1 MKENDIILNMLANPK
16 FTLEDF
22 QAVGLNSDNTG
33 LQSEDKYLQSDKIKS
48 ISAFQDSNGQF
59 DKNKFHNFYQSAGQ
73 FYNQMS
79 NDDYE
84 KAILEQAQYS
94 KDNIWVN
101 PKKRTIDYKP
111 TLVKRA
117 NPTLVTNSLEQMGQM
132 GKRTLST
139 SEIAQTQAVVNPITG
154 EKSASP
160 NDSFFSNLF
169 NTLVLASYDNDIVDP
184 KTGEVLHKKG
194 DLKYNED
201 GLPYYETLSGRDV
214 HDKQVLNKMNT
225 LTTDGS
231 VWNKFDF
238 FDSDDLDQKGVGSS
252 LLKNAALV
260 GSMFIPYVGPVI
272 TGLSVA
278 TQTAGLLATLGKLV
292 AGNDSPT
299 LNNIQGWA
307 KSVNRQSATEYA
319 QQHTWCAENFINMIG
334 DTIGQLA
341 EQRWIFKAA
350 PVLFEG
356 KDAWKVMSKEGYD
369 ALKKSKF
376 AELQKASNLTTD
388 KLLQDAVSEK
398 NVPLLQQYM
407 TELNAINETKA
418 AKYVDDLVRKAN
430 NIGSPLSK
438 AYMTGITVQDTY
450 GDAKAA
456 GASDLEAALLT
467 LGYAGG
473 EAWILNTGLGEWIL
487 PELHIDKFKNKAIAE
502 ALVKPVK
509 DAKKVLEQTGD
520 KQGFV
525 KNLLNIGR
533 NVATNVY
540 AEKAMAKKSAEV
552 IGAHALGEAFEETS
566 EELLADAS
574 KAIFNVTRWLRG
586 KDALNFWDGDNA
598 LDRYTMSA
606 LGGLF
611 GGGLTSA
618 ATNFSQV
625 KSLAGMDN
633 SAAMQQLLYMAN
645 NNQLG
650 DFLKQVDKMTLGD
663 KNKSATKTIYDSE
676 QGVIFAEGTKDDN
689 QDLAAKQAIHNQ
701 VKFIDN
707 ILTTNGAKI
716 STDSLLSKLA
726 MEDQQDVLRNLKIG
740 NLKNTNVIGMYAQDY
755 QNLQADLITAS
766 AQLKAIDDEIGDEI
780 GDVKSAATPEQQK
793 ARTDKAAE
801 IDGIRGRLQEYL
813 NGTISPDFI
822 RDAVFEINPL
832 INDGFVITSLE
843 QYTKAKVGKLPNQL
857 SDTELTKLTKEFK
870 NYMNSDGKKY
880 THTAAAAYQN
890 MMELGSPIVQQYQEI
905 IKQANANNNSQF
917 IQDFNQFITNYLI
930 KLDSIDTTDQEA
942 YQTKAQLLNDSLAY
956 GALRQMAQPYLSE
969 DQRSRLQSIA
979 DSTETDPNIMAQLN
993 QEANNILMETIS
1005 TNIDNLVKPV
1015 LQQGFIHPEAR
1026 KALLQGLSKLKDLI
1040 VTKADKDLMEAF
1052 PITDEVRKR
1061 HKESVE
1067 KTKQIDDLQEQI
1079 EKLPTTPA
1087 LEFIDKFKIGATN
1100 SQLKFTD
1107 HWQQTMDLLDNNKDD
1122 ISEFGTDEVWEANNQ
1137 EALRLAKAFRSV
1149 LNGMKVDN
1157 ADINNPTGY
1166 SRMLN
1171 LVYQKS
1177 AQKNYVP
1184 LAEISTQE
1192 ANMMLEDVNKIIA
1205 RLEFADTLAKMNR
1218 GQKLKEQ
1225 NKVAAR
1231 KNQLL
1236 YNGTKRLID
1245 TLSDS
1250 DWKDTSIADLKNTF
1264 NNITVEVKDALEGDG
1279 VKQSKE
1285 TRAAVDKYMMQLDN
1299 AIYDFFQANKDS
1311 KGELSVEKIGKL
1323 LKKFAGN
1330 AGFFQK
1336 TNNILNESTKSL
1348 SDNSYIW
1355 YLASRAAVKASDF
1368 YGSYKK
1374 AVNDKV
1380 APIASQELA
1389 TYLGV
1394 AAIANMNTLNKFV
1407 DAYRNTVVQEFNNL
1421 SEKERTD
1428 LLNQFDNSGEAYSK
1442 DLLKYF
1448 GAHDVLP
1455 QYKNMIF
1462 IEGIAGSGKSKAVF
1476 RNVIN
1481 TINHI
1486 DPEYLKNAYYVHETS
1501 DSAQKTAEDLEL
1513 QGQTFGRVDFLK
1525 HLSSEWKDIRDNSKD
1540 RKNYLYKDSYK
1551 FDPLTG
1557 KLENTWKL
1565 NKIANAPKVI
1575 FIDEISHYNQQEVSM
1590 IEQWAKEHGTIV
1602 LTAGDFDQ
1610 DTSIAFIDDVKY
1622 KGNPVS
1628 VTLNRNNFIRSPKL
1642 GVSLRTLNKQLTNCT
1657 KMMQLAIQNLNEG
1670 KDVDLNFTYLD
1681 NDPDHLGLFGVKI
1694 AKPVN
1699 VLKGLS
1705 KEELDRVVPTID
1717 LMVSTSGDEKIGY
1730 IYHDTNTELY
1740 KLLTTK
1746 YKDKIIPYKDSDAQG
1761 LEGKYYI
1768 VENDIHS
1775 NVPDSVYL
1783 RSLYTGITRA
1793 SQGVLA
1799 ITPTTTKGIKT
1810 IGTSQDKKFQLE
1822 TIGAEAIKH
1831 ASKERLEQLEDM
1843 VDDNDA
1849 ITKLEAPTNTPTP
1862 TKPPVSGGLLPIL
1875 APASVPPASTKTSQA
1890 DANIKVEEFKKLIY
1904 NPDGTTNSIA
1914 KKLDQE
1920 FDIIGVE
1927 AKEDNGNWIPTV
1939 NLKNGDDEFSI
1950 PLVDF
1955 NKEYTLQKKD
1965 DKTTVP
1971 LYTVGQTF
1979 LLQTGPTDTQITIDE
1994 VLSGEPLTYKVHD
2007 KEGKSFEI
2015 TQESIQKLYKG
2026 EVPTEPITPE
2036 VTTITTGMEN
2046 TSEEEYESA
2055 ISQSN
2060 IEDTVE
2066 TPKSVG
2072 TLYTMNTYLPGMK
2085 NDNGKAVFDDNTPES
2100 QTRHDARID
2109 GFIGLSRI
2117 LKTDDWK
2124 QLDDYFAYC
2133 RNVLFTNESNA
2144 DIAKNLANILGLT
2157 GNVNIRYALKSS
2169 AGRINSSDPRYYRYD
2184 QGENEECSYLH
2195 SDSND
2200 ANDAMRKK
2208 VVAIIFDDSKPVLEI
2223 PVASLNSPISLIY
2236 YTDPEGNLLHPE
2248 LNKAYT
2254 EALNKYE
2261 GNKNQSDL
2269 AVQEVINQ
2277 FDKSG
2282 IDQDIVDL
2290 FKVYRFTGN
2299 GIFFFDKSFNLAK
2312 QSPTGIILTG
2322 EKGKLQQNGS
2332 YQTSNKF
2339 IDVAELDRNP
2349 QFRISRIL
2357 TSRDGLVNGTH
2368 AVNPGHSFILVG
2380 NSNEFADTTD
2390 LVNQYER
2397 QIADPNK
2404 PKKVSLYY
2412 VMPPKTTIS
2421 AWLTNQHNL
2430 YLNTLGQGK
2439 QVYNIGND
2447 FTAYRVLD
2455 CLDKQGLLD
2464 SIPSIGSTA
2473 QGYKSGQDVLDS
2485 IKTILSNVR
2494 AIESKWKGDLALD
2507 NSNQIEGR
2515 GEEEYYQM
2523 LINQGMK
2530 ESDARRVMSIK
2541 EVNQY
2546 LRQDSPLLFQEGRTN
2561 NKVLNTYLTCMVWN
2575 KTKAIGQKEVITY
2588 HPEVLDQIQQACEN
2602 AEEPLKDIF
2611 YKTQYTDKTHGS
2623 FLEIQ
2628 QRDNWQLEGING
2640 DAAFRINARI
2650 DTTNFT
2656 SDELP
2661 IARIAE
2667 EIEQKAIRT
2676 KDGREVKVWSMT
2688 PDAKQKYEAVYLDQK
2703 KLENKPDLIDEFAP
2717 YIKRI
2722 GISEKEL
2729 AGIISMDKGDK
2740 SAIQKDIVMWFNSQD
2755 THNFGFTYNGNV
2767 YLFNNSEYSLIS
2779 APTSLTTTDNLVL
2792 KGVDNNGAH
2801 DITITFNVDGN
2812 GNITSIQGNVTTFKQ
2827 VSARRQIPDY
2837 MESMEEQLKDKR
2849 SSWEIYRDDIQREDH
2864 GITYTTGISYQSTI
2878 EPSINLAVDSG
2889 ILPKKYLKYLNKD
2902 RPRSI
2907 ALEDLQEIIDIFKK
2921 KGINGPTDL
2930 LSYIKNDGITVS
2942 KEEWEEAQNGIRSH
2956 LMSNALGK
2964 NSSLLHDYSALLNA
2978 NTRQHIIN
2986 ARRTAVGYKN
2996 VAMRRNDTK
3005 LVEAWDRMIKII
3017 DSLKSENIPTI
3028 SLENGDT
3035 VTQNGK
3041 RYTIIDK
3048 ENLIGEDEVTKEQ
3061 VTLTTDNL
3069 IKEETQCIPVKFKM
3083 I

>member
-48 ISAFQDSNGQF
+48 VSAFQDSNGQF

-101 PKKRTIDYKP
+101 PKKRTVDYRP

-169 NTLVLASYDNDIVDP
+169 NTLVLASYDNDVVDP

-194 DLKYNED
+194 DLKYNDD

-238 FDSDDLDQKGVGSS
+238 FDSDDLDQKGIGSS

-334 DTIGQLA
+334 DTVGQLA

-356 KDAWKVMSKEGYD
+356 KNAWKVMSKEGYD
-369 ALKKSKF
+369 ALKKSKL
-376 AELQKASNLTTD
+376 AELQKTSNLTTD

-502 ALVKPVK
+502 ALVKPVN
-509 DAKKVLEQTGD
+509 DAKKTLEQTGD

-525 KNLLNIGR
+525 KELLKIGR

-586 KDALNFWDGDNA
+586 KDALNFWEGDNA

-611 GGGLTSA
+611 GGGITSA

-625 KSLAGMDN
+625 RSLARMDN

-689 QDLAAKQAIHNQ
+689 QDLAAKQAIRNQ

-726 MEDQQDVLRNLKIG
+726 MEDQQDVLKNLKIG
-740 NLKNTNVIGMYAQDY
+740 NLKNTNVIGTYAQDY
-755 QNLQADLITAS
+755 LNLQADLITAS
-766 AQLKAIDDEIGDEI
+766 AQLKAIDDEI

-857 SDTELTKLTKEFK
+857 SDTELAKLTEEFK
-870 NYMNSDGKKY
+870 DYMNGDGKQY

-890 MMELGSPIVQQYQEI
+890 MMELGSPIVQQYQEL
-905 IKQANANNNSQF
+905 IKQANTNNNAQF
-917 IQDFNQFITNYLI
+917 IQDFNQFVTNYLI
-930 KLDSIDTTDQEA
+930 KLDSIDTSDQEA
-942 YQTKAQLLNDSLAY
+942 YQTRAQLLNDSLAY

-969 DQRSRLQSIA
+969 DQRNRLQSIA
-979 DSTETDPNIMAQLN
+979 DSTETDPNVIAQLN

-1005 TNIDNLVKPV
+1005 TNIENLVKPV

-1026 KALLQGLSKLKDLI
+1026 KALLQGVSKLKDLI
-1040 VTKADKDLMEAF
+1040 VTKADNDFMEAS
-1052 PITDEVRKR
+1052 PGDVEARKR
-1061 HKESVE
+1061 YKESVE
-1067 KTKQIDDLQEQI
+1067 NTNQINDLQKQI

-1100 SQLKFTD
+1100 SQLKFSD

-1205 RLEFADTLAKMNR
+1205 RLEFADTLTKMNR

-1285 TRAAVDKYMMQLDN
+1285 TRAAVEKYMMQLDN

-1428 LLNQFDNSGEAYSK
+1428 LLNQFDDSGEAYSK

-1565 NKIANAPKVI
+1565 NKIADAPKVI

-1670 KDVDLNFTYLD
+1670 KDVNLNFTYLD
-1681 NDPDHLGLFGVKI
+1681 DDPEHLGLFGVKI

-1699 VLKGLS
+1699 VLKGLD
-1705 KEELDRVVPTID
+1705 KEELDRIIPTID

-1746 YKDKIIPYKDSDAQG
+1746 YKDKIIPFKDSDAQG

-1799 ITPTTTKGIKT
+1799 ITPTNTKGIRT
-1810 IGTSQDKKFQLE
+1810 IGTTKDKRFQLE

-1831 ASKERLEQLEDM
+1831 ASKERLEQLEGM
-1843 VDDNDA
+1843 VSDNDA

-1862 TKPPVSGGLLPIL
+1862 TKPPVSGGLPPIP
-1875 APASVPPASTKTSQA
+1875 APASVPPASTTTSQA
-1890 DANIKVEEFKKLIY
+1890 DANIEVEEFKKLIY

-1927 AKEDNGNWIPTV
+1927 AIEDNGNWIPTV
-1939 NLKNGDDEFSI
+1939 KLKNGDDESSVS
-1950 PLVDF
+1950 LVDF
-1955 NKEYTLQKKD
+1955 NKEYTLQTKD
-1965 DKTTVP
+1965 DKETVP
-1971 LYTVGQTF
+1971 LYKKGQTF
-1979 LLQTGPTDTQITIDE
+1979 LINDGSKDKQITIDE
-1994 VLSGEPLTYKVHD
+1994 VLSGEPLMYKIHD
-2007 KEGKSFEI
+2007 KDGNTSEV
-2015 TQESIQKLYKG
+2015 TQEYLQRQYKG
-2026 EVPTEPITPE
+2026 EIPTEPIIPE
-2036 VTTITTGMEN
+2036 TNTITTGMEN

-2085 NDNGKAVFDDNTPES
+2085 NDNGKAVFDDDTPES
-2100 QTRHDARID
+2100 QARHDARID
-2109 GFIGLSRI
+2109 GFVGLSRI

-2124 QLDDYFAYC
+2124 ELDDYFAYC
-2133 RNVLFTNESNA
+2133 RNALFTNESNA
-2144 DIAKNLANILGLT
+2144 DVVKYLANILGLT

-2184 QGENEECSYLH
+2184 QGENEKCQYLH
-2195 SDSND
+2195 SDSKD

-2208 VVAIIFDDSKPVLEI
+2208 VVAILFNDGKPVLEI

-2236 YTDPEGNLLHPE
+2236 YTDEEGNLLHPD

-2254 EALNKYE
+2254 DALIKYQ

-2299 GIFFFDKSFNLAK
+2299 GIFFFDESFNLAK

-2339 IDVAELDRNP
+2339 IDVAELAKNP
-2349 QFRISRIL
+2349 QFRVSKIL

-2368 AVNPGHSFILVG
+2368 AVNPGHSFVLVG
-2380 NSNEFADTTD
+2380 NSNEFAGTTD

-2397 QIADPNK
+2397 QIADPK
-2404 PKKVSLYY
+2404 APKKVSLYY
-2412 VMPPKTTIS
+2412 VMPPKTTVS

-2430 YLNTLGQGK
+2430 YLNTLGQNK

-2447 FTAYRVLD
+2447 FTGYRVLS
-2455 CLDKQGLLD
+2455 CLDDAGLLD
-2464 SIPSIGSTA
+2464 SIESVGSTA
-2473 QGYKSGQDVLDS
+2473 QGYKSGKDVLNS
-2485 IKTILSNVR
+2485 IKTILSNAR
-2494 AIESKWKGDLALD
+2494 KIEAKWNGNLALD
-2507 NSNQIEGR
+2507 NSNQIEGK
-2515 GEEEYYQM
+2515 GEEELYQM

-2530 ESDARRVMSIK
+2530 EPDARRVMSIK

-2546 LRQDSPLLFQEGRTN
+2546 LRQLPQLTFQGGRTN
-2561 NKVLNTYLTCMVWN
+2561 NDILNAYLTCMVWN
-2575 KTKAIGQKEVITY
+2575 RTKAIGQQEVITY
-2588 HPEVLDQIQQACEN
+2588 HPEILNQIEQAC
-2602 AEEPLKDIF
+2602 ATSLKDIF
-2611 YKTQYTDKTHGS
+2611 YKTQYTDKAHGS

-2661 IARIAE
+2661 IARITE
-2667 EIEQKAIRT
+2667 EIEQKTIRT

-2703 KLENKPDLIDEFAP
+2703 KLENKPDPIDEYAP
-2717 YIKRI
+2717 YMQKI
-2722 GISEKEL
+2722 GISEREL
-2729 AGIISMDKGDK
+2729 ANIIALNHGDK
-2740 SAIQKDIVMWFNSQD
+2740 SAIQKDIARWFNSQD
-2755 THNFGFTYNGNV
+2755 AHNFGFTYNGNI

-2779 APTSLTTTDNLVL
+2779 RPISLATTDNLVL
-2792 KGVDNNGAH
+2792 KGVDNNGEH
-2801 DITITFNVDGN
+2801 GITITFNVDGN
-2812 GNITSIQGNVTTFKQ
+2812 GNITSMQGNVTTFKQ
-2827 VSARRQIPDY
+2827 VKA
-2837 MESMEEQLKDKR
+2837 ES
-2849 SSWEIYRDDIQREDH
+2849 
-2864 GITYTTGISYQSTI
+2864 
-2878 EPSINLAVDSG
+2878 
-2889 ILPKKYLKYLNKD
+2889 NKV
-2902 RPRSI
+2902 
-2907 ALEDLQEIIDIFKK
+2907 
-2921 KGINGPTDL
+2921 
-2930 LSYIKNDGITVS
+2930 TVS
-2942 KEEWEEAQNGIRSH
+2942 KEEWEEAQNGIRDSIPP
-2956 LMSNALGK
+2956 LLAK
-2964 NSSLLHDYSALLNA
+2964 NSVFLRGYDKSISAQGKRDLKRNLG
-2978 NTRQHIIN
+2978 
-2986 ARRTAVGYKN
+2986 TAKKFLATVRKKGDKI
-2996 VAMRRNDTK
+2996 K
-3005 LVEAWDRMIKII
+3005 EEAWSKMISYIE
-3017 DSLKSENIPTI
+3017 SMSSESTPTI

-3048 ENLIGEDEVTKEQ
+3048 ENLIGEDEVTEEQ

-3069 IKEETQCIPVKFKM
+3069 IKEETQCIPVKFNM

>member
-48 ISAFQDSNGQF
+48 VSAFQDSNGQF

-169 NTLVLASYDNDIVDP
+169 NTLVLASYDNDVVDP

-238 FDSDDLDQKGVGSS
+238 FDSDDLDQKGIGSS

-369 ALKKSKF
+369 ALKKSRL
-376 AELQKASNLTTD
+376 AELQKTSNLTTD

-430 NIGSPLSK
+430 SIGSPLSK

-487 PELHIDKFKNKAIAE
+487 PELHIDKFKNKAIAK
-502 ALVKPVK
+502 ALVKPVN
-509 DAKKVLEQTGD
+509 DAKKELEQTGD

-525 KNLLNIGR
+525 KELLNIGR

-598 LDRYTMSA
+598 LDRYAMSA

-611 GGGLTSA
+611 GGGITSA

-625 KSLAGMDN
+625 RSLARMN
-633 SAAMQQLLYMAN
+633 HSAAMQQLLYMAN

-689 QDLAAKQAIHNQ
+689 QDLAAKQAIRNQ

-726 MEDQQDVLRNLKIG
+726 MEDQQDVLKNLKIG
-740 NLKNTNVIGMYAQDY
+740 NLKNTNVIGTYAQDY
-755 QNLQADLITAS
+755 LNLQADLITAS
-766 AQLKAIDDEIGDEI
+766 AQLKAIDDEI

-843 QYTKAKVGKLPNQL
+843 QYTKAKVGKLPSQL
-857 SDTELTKLTKEFK
+857 SDTELAKLTEEFK
-870 NYMNSDGKKY
+870 DYMNSDGKQY

-890 MMELGSPIVQQYQEI
+890 MMELGSPIVQQYQEL
-905 IKQANANNNSQF
+905 IKQANTNNNAQF
-917 IQDFNQFITNYLI
+917 IQDFNQFVTNYLI

-969 DQRSRLQSIA
+969 DQRNRLQSIA
-979 DSTETDPNIMAQLN
+979 DSTETDPNVIAQLN

-1005 TNIDNLVKPV
+1005 TNIENLVKPV

-1026 KALLQGLSKLKDLI
+1026 KALLQGVSKLKDLI

-1067 KTKQIDDLQEQI
+1067 KTHQIEDLQDQI

-1100 SQLKFTD
+1100 SQLKFSD
-1107 HWQQTMDLLDNNKDD
+1107 HWQQTIDLLDNNKDD
-1122 ISEFGTDEVWEANNQ
+1122 MSEFGTDEVWEANNQ

-1192 ANMMLEDVNKIIA
+1192 ANMMLEDVSKIIA
-1205 RLEFADTLAKMNR
+1205 RLEFADTLTKMNR

-1285 TRAAVDKYMMQLDN
+1285 TRAAVEKYMMQLDN

-1428 LLNQFDNSGEAYSK
+1428 LLNQFDDSGEAYSK

-1565 NKIANAPKVI
+1565 NKIADAPKVI

-1610 DTSIAFIDDVKY
+1610 DKSIAFIDDVKY

-1670 KDVDLNFTYLD
+1670 KDVNLNFTYLD
-1681 NDPDHLGLFGVKI
+1681 DDPEHLGLFGVKI
-1694 AKPVN
+1694 AQPVN
-1699 VLKGLS
+1699 VLKGLD
-1705 KEELDRVVPTID
+1705 KEELDRIIPTID
-1717 LMVSTSGDEKIGY
+1717 LMISTSGDEKIGY

-1746 YKDKIIPYKDSDAQG
+1746 YKDKIIAYKDSDAQG
-1761 LEGKYYI
+1761 KEGKYYI

-1775 NVPDSVYL
+1775 NVPDSIYL
-1783 RSLYTGITRA
+1783 SSLYTGITRA

-1799 ITPTTTKGIKT
+1799 ITPTNTKGIRT
-1810 IGTSQDKKFQLE
+1810 IGTTKDKRFQLE

-1843 VDDNDA
+1843 VSDNDA

-1862 TKPPVSGGLLPIL
+1862 TKPPVPGGLPPIP
-1875 APASVPPASTKTSQA
+1875 APTSVPPASTTTSQA
-1890 DANIKVEEFKKLIY
+1890 DANIEVEEFKKLIY

-1927 AKEDNGNWIPTV
+1927 AIEDNGNWIPTV
-1939 NLKNGDDEFSI
+1939 KLKNGDDEFSV

-1955 NKEYTLQKKD
+1955 NKEYTLQTKD
-1965 DKTTVP
+1965 DKKTVQ
-1971 LYTVGQTF
+1971 LYKEGQTF
-1979 LLQTGPTDTQITIDE
+1979 LINDGSKDKQITIDE
-1994 VLSGEPLTYKVHD
+1994 VLSGEPLMYKIHD
-2007 KEGKSFEI
+2007 KDGKSAEV
-2015 TQESIQKLYKG
+2015 TQEALQRLYKG
-2026 EVPTEPITPE
+2026 EIPTEPIIPE

-2066 TPKSVG
+2066 TPKSTG

-2085 NDNGKAVFDDNTPES
+2085 NDNGKAVFDDDSPES
-2100 QTRHDARID
+2100 QARHDARID
-2109 GFIGLSRI
+2109 GFVGLSRI
-2117 LKTDDWK
+2117 LNTDNWK
-2124 QLDDYFAYC
+2124 ELNDYFAYC
-2133 RNVLFTNESNA
+2133 RNALFTNESNA
-2144 DIAKNLANILGLT
+2144 DVVKYLANILGLT
-2157 GNVNIRYALKSS
+2157 DNVNIRYALKSS

-2184 QGENEECSYLH
+2184 QGENEKCQYLH
-2195 SDSND
+2195 SDSKD
-2200 ANDAMRKK
+2200 ANNATRKK
-2208 VVAIIFDDSKPVLEI
+2208 VVAILFNNGKPVLEI

-2236 YTDPEGNLLHPE
+2236 YTDEEGNLLHPD

-2254 EALNKYE
+2254 DALIKYE
-2261 GNKNQSDL
+2261 GNKNQNDL

-2277 FDKSG
+2277 FDKKG

-2299 GIFFFDKSFNLAK
+2299 GIFFFDESFNLAK

-2339 IDVAELDRNP
+2339 IDVSELAKNP
-2349 QFRISRIL
+2349 QFRVSKIL

-2380 NSNEFADTTD
+2380 NPKEFAGTTD

-2397 QIADPNK
+2397 QIADPK
-2404 PKKVSLYY
+2404 APKKVSLYY
-2412 VMPPKTTIS
+2412 VMPPKTTVS

-2447 FTAYRVLD
+2447 FTGYRVLD

-2464 SIPSIGSTA
+2464 SIESVGSTA
-2473 QGYKSGQDVLDS
+2473 QGYKSGKDVLDS
-2485 IKTILSNVR
+2485 VKTILANVR
-2494 AIESKWKGDLALD
+2494 AIENKWKGNLALD
-2507 NSNQIEGR
+2507 NKNQIEGS
-2515 GEEEYYQM
+2515 GEEEP
-2523 LINQGMK
+2523 
-2530 ESDARRVMSIK
+2530 DARRVMSIK

-2546 LRQDSPLLFQEGRTN
+2546 LRQPSSLLFQEGRTN
-2561 NKVLNTYLTCMVWN
+2561 KDILNAYLTCMVWN
-2575 KTKAIGQKEVITY
+2575 RTRANGQKEVITY
-2588 HPEVLDQIQQACEN
+2588 HKEVLDQIQEACEN

-2611 YKTQYTDKTHGS
+2611 YKTQYTNKAHGS

-2628 QRDNWQLEGING
+2628 QRANWQLEGING

-2661 IARIAE
+2661 IARIAG

-2703 KLENKPDLIDEFAP
+2703 KLENKPDLIDEYAP
-2717 YIKRI
+2717 YISRI

-2729 AGIISMDKGDK
+2729 ASMISIDKGDK
-2740 SAIQKDIVMWFNSQD
+2740 SAIQRDIVTWFNLKD
-2755 THNFGFTYNGNV
+2755 AHNFGFIYNGNT
-2767 YLFNNSEYSLIS
+2767 YFFTNSEYILT
-2779 APTSLTTTDNLVL
+2779 ARPTSLDTTDNLDLVGL
-2792 KGVDNNGAH
+2792 ANGTH
-2801 DITITFNVDGN
+2801 HITITFNVDGN
-2812 GNITSIQGNVTTFKQ
+2812 GNITSMQGNVTTFKQ
-2827 VSARRQIPDY
+2827 IKA
-2837 MESMEEQLKDKR
+2837 ESN
-2849 SSWEIYRDDIQREDH
+2849 
-2864 GITYTTGISYQSTI
+2864 GVTI
-2878 EPSINLAVDSG
+2878 
-2889 ILPKKYLKYLNKD
+2889 
-2902 RPRSI
+2902 
-2907 ALEDLQEIIDIFKK
+2907 
-2921 KGINGPTDL
+2921 
-2930 LSYIKNDGITVS
+2930 S
-2942 KEEWEEAQNGIRSH
+2942 KEEWEEAQNGIRDSIPP
-2956 LMSNALGK
+2956 LLAK
-2964 NSSLLHDYSALLNA
+2964 NSVFLREYDKSISAQGKRDLKRNLG
-2978 NTRQHIIN
+2978 
-2986 ARRTAVGYKN
+2986 TAKKFLATVRKKGDKI
-2996 VAMRRNDTK
+2996 K
-3005 LVEAWDRMIKII
+3005 EEAWSKMISYIE
-3017 DSLKSENIPTI
+3017 SMSSESTPTI

-3048 ENLIGEDEVTKEQ
+3048 ENLIGEDEVTEEQ

-3069 IKEETQCIPVKFKM
+3069 IKEETQCIPVKFNM

>member
-48 ISAFQDSNGQF
+48 VSAFQDSNGQF

-94 KDNIWVN
+94 KNNIWVN
-101 PKKRTIDYKP
+101 PKKRTVDYKP

-169 NTLVLASYDNDIVDP
+169 NTLVLASYDNDVVDP

-194 DLKYNED
+194 DLKYNDD

-238 FDSDDLDQKGVGSS
+238 FDSDDLDQKGIGSS

-334 DTIGQLA
+334 DTVGQLA

-369 ALKKSKF
+369 ALKKSKL

-388 KLLQDAVSEK
+388 KLLQDAVSER

-509 DAKKVLEQTGD
+509 DAKKALEQTGD

-525 KNLLNIGR
+525 KKLLNIGR

-606 LGGLF
+606 LGGLL
-611 GGGLTSA
+611 GGGITSA

-625 KSLAGMDN
+625 RSLAGMDN

-689 QDLAAKQAIHNQ
+689 QDLAAKQAIRNQ

-740 NLKNTNVIGMYAQDY
+740 NLKNTNVIGTYAQDY
-755 QNLQADLITAS
+755 LNLQADLITAS
-766 AQLKAIDDEIGDEI
+766 AQLKAIDDEI

-857 SDTELTKLTKEFK
+857 SDTELAKLTEEFK
-870 NYMNSDGKKY
+870 NYMNGDGKQY

-890 MMELGSPIVQQYQEI
+890 MMELGSPIVQQYQEL
-905 IKQANANNNSQF
+905 IKQANTNNNAQF
-917 IQDFNQFITNYLI
+917 IQDFNQFMTNYLI
-930 KLDSIDTTDQEA
+930 KLDSIDTSDQEA

-969 DQRSRLQSIA
+969 DQRNRLQSIA
-979 DSTETDPNIMAQLN
+979 DSTETDPNIIAQLN

-1005 TNIDNLVKPV
+1005 TNVDNLVKPV

-1026 KALLQGLSKLKDLI
+1026 KALLQGVSKLKDLI
-1040 VTKADKDLMEAF
+1040 VTKADKDFMEAF
-1052 PITDEVRKR
+1052 PITDEVKKR
-1061 HKESVE
+1061 HNESVE
-1067 KTKQIDDLQEQI
+1067 KIRQIEDLQDQI
-1079 EKLPTTPA
+1079 EELPTTPA

-1100 SQLKFTD
+1100 SQLKFSD
-1107 HWQQTMDLLDNNKDD
+1107 HWQQTMDLLDNNKND

-1192 ANMMLEDVNKIIA
+1192 ANMMLEDVSKIIA
-1205 RLEFADTLAKMNR
+1205 RLEFADTLTKMNK

-1236 YNGTKRLID
+1236 YSGTKRLID

-1285 TRAAVDKYMMQLDN
+1285 TRAAVEKYMMQLDN
-1299 AIYDFFQANKDS
+1299 AIYDFFQANKDA

-1462 IEGIAGSGKSKAVF
+1462 IEGISGSGKSKAVF
-1476 RNVIN
+1476 RNIIN

-1501 DSAQKTAEDLEL
+1501 DSAQKAAKDLEL

-1565 NKIANAPKVI
+1565 NKIADAPKVI

-1681 NDPDHLGLFGVKI
+1681 NDPEHLGLFGVKI
-1694 AKPVN
+1694 AQPVN

-1810 IGTSQDKKFQLE
+1810 IGTSQDKRFQLE

-1843 VDDNDA
+1843 VDDNNA

-1862 TKPPVSGGLLPIL
+1862 TKPPVPGGLPPIP
-1875 APASVPPASTKTSQA
+1875 APASVPPASTTTSQA
-1890 DANIKVEEFKKLIY
+1890 DANIEVEEFKKLIY

-1920 FDIIGVE
+1920 FDIMSVE
-1927 AKEDNGNWIPTV
+1927 AVEDNGNWVPTIK
-1939 NLKNGDDEFSI
+1939 LKNGDDEYSV

-1955 NKEYTLQKKD
+1955 NKEYTLQTKD
-1965 DKTTVP
+1965 DKKTVP
-1971 LYTVGQTF
+1971 LYKEGQTF

-2066 TPKSVG
+2066 TPKSTG

-2085 NDNGKAVFDDNTPES
+2085 NDNGKAVFDDDSPES
-2100 QTRHDARID
+2100 QARHDARID
-2109 GFIGLSRI
+2109 GFVGLSRI
-2117 LKTDDWK
+2117 LNTDDWK
-2124 QLDDYFAYC
+2124 ELDDYFAYC
-2133 RNVLFTNESNA
+2133 RNALFTNESNA
-2144 DIAKNLANILGLT
+2144 DVVKYLANILGLT
-2157 GNVNIRYALKSS
+2157 DNVNIRYALKSS

-2184 QGENEECSYLH
+2184 QGDTEKCEYLH
-2195 SDSND
+2195 SDSKD
-2200 ANDAMRKK
+2200 ADNATRKK
-2208 VVAIIFDDSKPVLEI
+2208 VVAILFNDGKPVLEI

-2236 YTDPEGNLLHPE
+2236 YTDEEGNLLHPD

-2254 EALNKYE
+2254 DALIKYE

-2299 GIFFFDKSFNLAK
+2299 GIFFFDEKFNLAK

-2339 IDVAELDRNP
+2339 IDVSELAKNP
-2349 QFRISRIL
+2349 QFRVSKIL

-2380 NSNEFADTTD
+2380 NPKEFAGTTD

-2397 QIADPNK
+2397 QIADPK
-2404 PKKVSLYY
+2404 APKKVSLYY
-2412 VMPPKTTIS
+2412 VMPPKTTVS

-2430 YLNTLGQGK
+2430 YLNTLGQNK

-2447 FTAYRVLD
+2447 FTGYRVLD

-2464 SIPSIGSTA
+2464 SIESVGSTA
-2473 QGYKSGQDVLDS
+2473 QGYKSGKDVLDS
-2485 IKTILSNVR
+2485 VKTILANVR
-2494 AIESKWKGDLALD
+2494 AIESKWRSDLALD

-2530 ESDARRVMSIK
+2530 EPDARRVMSIK

-2546 LRQDSPLLFQEGRTN
+2546 LRQLPRLTFQEGRTN
-2561 NKVLNTYLTCMVWN
+2561 KDILNAYLTCMVWN
-2575 KTKAIGQKEVITY
+2575 RTKANGQKENITY
-2588 HPEVLDQIQQACEN
+2588 HKEVLDQIQQACEN
-2602 AEEPLKDIF
+2602 AEEPLKDVF
-2611 YKTQYTDKTHGS
+2611 YKTQYTDKAHGS

-2628 QRDNWQLEGING
+2628 QRANWQLEGVNG

-2661 IARIAE
+2661 IARIAG

-2703 KLENKPDLIDEFAP
+2703 KLENKPDPIDEYAP

-2729 AGIISMDKGDK
+2729 ASMISIDKGDK
-2740 SAIQKDIVMWFNSQD
+2740 SAIQRDIVTWFNLKD
-2755 THNFGFTYNGNV
+2755 DHNFGFIYNGNT
-2767 YLFNNSEYSLIS
+2767 YFFTNSEYRL
-2779 APTSLTTTDNLVL
+2779 AARPTSLDTTDNLDLVGL
-2792 KGVDNNGAH
+2792 ANGTH
-2801 DITITFNVDGN
+2801 HITITFNVDGN
-2812 GNITSIQGNVTTFKQ
+2812 GNITSMQGNVTTFKQ
-2827 VSARRQIPDY
+2827 IKA
-2837 MESMEEQLKDKR
+2837 ESN
-2849 SSWEIYRDDIQREDH
+2849 
-2864 GITYTTGISYQSTI
+2864 GVTIS
-2878 EPSINLAVDSG
+2878 
-2889 ILPKKYLKYLNKD
+2889 
-2902 RPRSI
+2902 R
-2907 ALEDLQEIIDIFKK
+2907 
-2921 KGINGPTDL
+2921 
-2930 LSYIKNDGITVS
+2930 
-2942 KEEWEEAQNGIRSH
+2942 EEWEEAQNGIRDSIPP
-2956 LMSNALGK
+2956 LLAK
-2964 NSSLLHDYSALLNA
+2964 NSVFLREYDKS
-2978 NTRQHIIN
+2978 I
-2986 ARRTAVGYKN
+2986 TAQGK
-2996 VAMRRNDTK
+2996 RDLKRNLGTAKKFLATVRKKGDK
-3005 LVEAWDRMIKII
+3005 IKEEAWSKMISYIE
-3017 DSLKSENIPTI
+3017 SMSSESTPTI

-3048 ENLIGEDEVTKEQ
+3048 ENLIGEDEVTEEQ

>member
-48 ISAFQDSNGQF
+48 VSAFQDSNGQF

-101 PKKRTIDYKP
+101 PKKRTVDYKP
-111 TLVKRA
+111 TLVKKA

-169 NTLVLASYDNDIVDP
+169 NTLVLASYDNDVVDP

-238 FDSDDLDQKGVGSS
+238 FDSDDLDQKGIGSS

-356 KDAWKVMSKEGYD
+356 KNAWKVMSKEGYD
-369 ALKKSKF
+369 ALKKSKL
-376 AELQKASNLTTD
+376 AELQKTSNLTTD

-418 AKYVDDLVRKAN
+418 AKYVDDLVKKAN
-430 NIGSPLSK
+430 SIGSPLSK

-525 KNLLNIGR
+525 KKLLNIGR

-540 AEKAMAKKSAEV
+540 AEKALAKKSAEV

-611 GGGLTSA
+611 GGGITSA

-689 QDLAAKQAIHNQ
+689 QDLAAKQAIRNQ

-755 QNLQADLITAS
+755 QKLQAKLIKAS
-766 AQLKAIDDEIGDEI
+766 AELKAIDDEI

-857 SDTELTKLTKEFK
+857 SDTELTKLTEEFK
-870 NYMNSDGKKY
+870 NYMNSDGKQY

-905 IKQANANNNSQF
+905 IKQANVNNNSQF

-969 DQRSRLQSIA
+969 DQRNRLQSIA
-979 DSTETDPNIMAQLN
+979 DNTETDPNIIAQLN

-1005 TNIDNLVKPV
+1005 TNVDNLVKPV
-1015 LQQGFIHPEAR
+1015 LQQGFVHPEAR

-1040 VTKADKDLMEAF
+1040 VTKADNDFMEVYPGHPDYEEAK
-1052 PITDEVRKR
+1052 KR
-1061 HKESVE
+1061 RKESVE
-1067 KTKQIDDLQEQI
+1067 NIHQIDDLQKQI

-1107 HWQQTMDLLDNNKDD
+1107 HWQQTIDLLDNNKDD
-1122 ISEFGTDEVWEANNQ
+1122 MSEFGTDEVWEANNQ

-1250 DWKDTSIADLKNTF
+1250 DWKDTSIADLKNSF

-1285 TRAAVDKYMMQLDN
+1285 TRAAVEKYMMQLDN

-1501 DSAQKTAEDLEL
+1501 DSAQKAAEDLEL

-1565 NKIANAPKVI
+1565 NKIADAPKVI

-1681 NDPDHLGLFGVKI
+1681 NDPDHVGLFGVKI
-1694 AKPVN
+1694 AQPVN

-1705 KEELDRVVPTID
+1705 KEELDRIVPTID

-1746 YKDKIIPYKDSDAQG
+1746 YKDKVIPYKDSDAQG

-1843 VDDNDA
+1843 VNDNDA

-1862 TKPPVSGGLLPIL
+1862 TKPPVTGGLLPIL
-1875 APASVPPASTKTSQA
+1875 APASVPPASTITSQT

-1939 NLKNGDDEFSI
+1939 NLKNGDDEFSVS
-1950 PLVDF
+1950 LVDF

-1979 LLQTGPTDTQITIDE
+1979 LINDGSKDIKVTIDE
-1994 VLSGEPLTYKVHD
+1994 VLLGEPLTYKIHD
-2007 KEGKSFEI
+2007 EDGKASEV
-2015 TQESIQKLYKG
+2015 TQEYLQRQYKG
-2026 EVPTEPITPE
+2026 EIPIEPITPE
-2036 VTTITTGMEN
+2036 VNTITTGMEN

-2060 IEDTVE
+2060 IEGTVE

-2085 NDNGKAVFDDNTPES
+2085 NDNGKAIFDDNTPES
-2100 QTRHDARID
+2100 QARYNARID

-2124 QLDDYFAYC
+2124 ELDDYFAYC
-2133 RNVLFTNESNA
+2133 RNILFTNESNA
-2144 DIAKNLANILGLT
+2144 DVAKNLADILELT

-2195 SDSND
+2195 SDSKD

-2208 VVAIIFDDSKPVLEI
+2208 VVAIIFNDGKPVLEI

-2236 YTDPEGNLLHPE
+2236 YTDSEGNLLHPE

-2339 IDVAELDRNP
+2339 IDVSELAKNP
-2349 QFRISRIL
+2349 QFRVSKIL

-2380 NSNEFADTTD
+2380 NSSEFADTTD

-2397 QIADPNK
+2397 QIADPNE

-2412 VMPPKTTIS
+2412 VMPPKTTVS
-2421 AWLTNQHNL
+2421 TWLTNQHNL
-2430 YLNTLGQGK
+2430 YLNTLGQNK

-2447 FTAYRVLD
+2447 FTGYRVLD
-2455 CLDKQGLLD
+2455 CLEKQGLLD

-2473 QGYKSGQDVLDS
+2473 QGYKSGKDVLDS
-2485 IKTILSNVR
+2485 VKTILSNVR

-2507 NSNQIEGR
+2507 NSNQIEGK

-2523 LINQGMK
+2523 LISQGMK
-2530 ESDARRVMSIK
+2530 EPDARRVMSIK

-2561 NKVLNTYLTCMVWN
+2561 NKILNTYLTCMVWN

-2661 IARIAE
+2661 IARITG

-2703 KLENKPDLIDEFAP
+2703 KLENKPDPIDEYAP
-2717 YIKRI
+2717 YISRI

-2729 AGIISMDKGDK
+2729 ANIIALNHGDK
-2740 SAIQKDIVMWFNSQD
+2740 SAIQKDIVTWFNLKD
-2755 THNFGFTYNGNV
+2755 AHNFGFIYNGNT
-2767 YLFNNSEYSLIS
+2767 YFFTNSEYKLTTR
-2779 APTSLTTTDNLVL
+2779 PTSLDTTDNLVL
-2792 KGVDNNGAH
+2792 VGLANNGTH
-2801 DITITFNVDGN
+2801 HITITFNVDGN
-2812 GNITSIQGNVTTFKQ
+2812 GNIISMQGNVTTFKQ
-2827 VSARRQIPDY
+2827 VKA
-2837 MESMEEQLKDKR
+2837 ES
-2849 SSWEIYRDDIQREDH
+2849 
-2864 GITYTTGISYQSTI
+2864 
-2878 EPSINLAVDSG
+2878 
-2889 ILPKKYLKYLNKD
+2889 NK
-2902 RPRSI
+2902 
-2907 ALEDLQEIIDIFKK
+2907 
-2921 KGINGPTDL
+2921 
-2930 LSYIKNDGITVS
+2930 ITVS
-2942 KEEWEEAQNGIRSH
+2942 KEEWEEAQNGIRDSIPP
-2956 LMSNALGK
+2956 LLAK
-2964 NSSLLHDYSALLNA
+2964 NSVFLRDYDKSISAQGKKDLKRNLETAKKLLATVKKKGDK
-2978 NTRQHIIN
+2978 
-2986 ARRTAVGYKN
+2986 VKE
-2996 VAMRRNDTK
+2996 
-3005 LVEAWDRMIKII
+3005 EAWSKMISYIESI
-3017 DSLKSENIPTI
+3017 SSESTPTI

>member
-22 QAVGLNSDNTG
+22 QAVGLNSNNTG

-48 ISAFQDSNGQF
+48 VSAFQDSNGQF
-59 DKNKFHNFYQSAGQ
+59 DKNKFHNFYQNAGQ

-101 PKKRTIDYKP
+101 PKKRTVDYKP
-111 TLVKRA
+111 TLVKKA

-169 NTLVLASYDNDIVDP
+169 NTLVLASYDNDVVDP

-238 FDSDDLDQKGVGSS
+238 FDSDDLDQKGIGSS

-356 KDAWKVMSKEGYD
+356 KNAWKVMSKEGYD
-369 ALKKSKF
+369 ALKKSKL
-376 AELQKASNLTTD
+376 AELQKTSNLTTD

-418 AKYVDDLVRKAN
+418 AKYVDDLVKKAN

-487 PELHIDKFKNKAIAE
+487 PELHIDKFRNKAIAE

-509 DAKKVLEQTGD
+509 DAKKALEQTGD

-525 KNLLNIGR
+525 KKLLNIGK
-533 NVATNVY
+533 NIATNVY
-540 AEKAMAKKSAEV
+540 AEKALAKKSAEV

-611 GGGLTSA
+611 GGGITSA

-689 QDLAAKQAIHNQ
+689 QDLAAKQAIRNQ

-755 QNLQADLITAS
+755 QKLQADLITAS
-766 AQLKAIDDEIGDEI
+766 AQLKAIDDEI

-843 QYTKAKVGKLPNQL
+843 QYTKAKVGKLPSQL
-857 SDTELTKLTKEFK
+857 SDTELTKLTEEFK
-870 NYMNSDGKKY
+870 NYMNSDGKQY

-905 IKQANANNNSQF
+905 IKQANVNNNSQF

-969 DQRSRLQSIA
+969 DQRNRLQSIA
-979 DSTETDPNIMAQLN
+979 DSTETDPNIIAQLN

-1005 TNIDNLVKPV
+1005 TNVNNLVKPV

-1040 VTKADKDLMEAF
+1040 VTKADNDFMEVYPGHPDYEEAK
-1052 PITDEVRKR
+1052 KR
-1061 HKESVE
+1061 RKESVE
-1067 KTKQIDDLQEQI
+1067 NIHQIDDLQEQI

-1107 HWQQTMDLLDNNKDD
+1107 HWQQTIDLLDNNKDD
-1122 ISEFGTDEVWEANNQ
+1122 MSEFGTDEVWEANNQ

-1250 DWKDTSIADLKNTF
+1250 DWKDTSIADLKNAF

-1285 TRAAVDKYMMQLDN
+1285 TRAAVEKYMMQLDN

-1355 YLASRAAVKASDF
+1355 YLASRASVRASDF

-1501 DSAQKTAEDLEL
+1501 DSAQKAAKDLEL

-1565 NKIANAPKVI
+1565 NKIADAPKVI

-1657 KMMQLAIQNLNEG
+1657 KMMQLAIQNLNDG

-1681 NDPDHLGLFGVKI
+1681 NDPDHVGLFGVKI

-1705 KEELDRVVPTID
+1705 KEELDRIVPTID

-1799 ITPTTTKGIKT
+1799 ITPTTTKSIKT

-1843 VDDNDA
+1843 VNDNDA

-1862 TKPPVSGGLLPIL
+1862 TKSPVTGGLLPIL

-1920 FDIIGVE
+1920 FDIMGVE

-1939 NLKNGDDEFSI
+1939 KLKNGDDEFSVS
-1950 PLVDF
+1950 LVDF

-2036 VTTITTGMEN
+2036 VNTITTGMEN

-2060 IEDTVE
+2060 IEGTVE

-2100 QTRHDARID
+2100 QARHDARID

-2144 DIAKNLANILGLT
+2144 DIAKDLANVLGLT

-2184 QGENEECSYLH
+2184 QGENEKCEYLH

-2208 VVAIIFDDSKPVLEI
+2208 VVAIIFNDGKPVLEI

-2236 YTDPEGNLLHPE
+2236 YTDSEGNLLHYDMY
-2248 LNKAYT
+2248 KIYT
-2254 EALNKYE
+2254 NALIKYA
-2261 GNKNQSDL
+2261 NDKNQSDL

-2299 GIFFFDKSFNLAK
+2299 GIFFFDESFNLAK

-2339 IDVAELDRNP
+2339 IDVAELAKNP
-2349 QFRISRIL
+2349 QFRVSKIL

-2380 NSNEFADTTD
+2380 NSNEFAGTTD

-2397 QIADPNK
+2397 QIADPNE

-2412 VMPPKTTIS
+2412 VMPPKTTVS

-2430 YLNTLGQGK
+2430 YLNTLGQNK

-2447 FTAYRVLD
+2447 FTGYRVLD
-2455 CLDKQGLLD
+2455 CLEKQGLLD

-2473 QGYKSGQDVLDS
+2473 QGYKSGKDVLDS

-2494 AIESKWKGDLALD
+2494 AIESKWKGNLALD
-2507 NSNQIEGR
+2507 NSNQIEGK

-2530 ESDARRVMSIK
+2530 EPDARRVMSIK

-2546 LRQDSPLLFQEGRTN
+2546 LRQPSSLLFQEGRTN
-2561 NKVLNTYLTCMVWN
+2561 NQVLNAYLTCMVWN
-2575 KTKAIGQKEVITY
+2575 RLRDLNQKEVIVY
-2588 HPEVLDQIQQACEN
+2588 LDIALDQIQQACEN

-2661 IARIAE
+2661 IARIAG

-2703 KLENKPDLIDEFAP
+2703 KLENKPDPIDEFAP

-2729 AGIISMDKGDK
+2729 AGIISINKGDK
-2740 SAIQKDIVMWFNSQD
+2740 SAIQRDIVTWFNLKD
-2755 THNFGFTYNGNV
+2755 AHNFGFIYNGNT
-2767 YLFNNSEYSLIS
+2767 YFFTNSEYRL
-2779 APTSLTTTDNLVL
+2779 AARPTSLDTTDNLDLV
-2792 KGVDNNGAH
+2792 GVANNGTH
-2801 DITITFNVDGN
+2801 NITITFNVDGN
-2812 GNITSIQGNVTTFKQ
+2812 GNITSMQGNVTTFKQ
-2827 VSARRQIPDY
+2827 VKA
-2837 MESMEEQLKDKR
+2837 ES
-2849 SSWEIYRDDIQREDH
+2849 
-2864 GITYTTGISYQSTI
+2864 
-2878 EPSINLAVDSG
+2878 
-2889 ILPKKYLKYLNKD
+2889 NK
-2902 RPRSI
+2902 
-2907 ALEDLQEIIDIFKK
+2907 
-2921 KGINGPTDL
+2921 
-2930 LSYIKNDGITVS
+2930 ITVS
-2942 KEEWEEAQNGIRSH
+2942 EKEWKEAQDGIRSH

-2986 ARRTAVGYKN
+2986 ARRTAKNYKS
-2996 VAMRRNDTK
+2996 VAMRNKDTK
-3005 LVEAWDRMIKII
+3005 LVEAWDKMIKII

-3069 IKEETQCIPVKFKM
+3069 IKEETQCIPVKFTLK
-3083 I
+3083 

>member
-48 ISAFQDSNGQF
+48 VSAFQDSNGQF

-94 KDNIWVN
+94 KNNIWVN
-101 PKKRTIDYKP
+101 PRKRTVDYKP

-169 NTLVLASYDNDIVDP
+169 NTLVLASYDNDVVDP

-238 FDSDDLDQKGVGSS
+238 FDSDDLDQKGIGSS

-334 DTIGQLA
+334 DTVGQLA

-376 AELQKASNLTTD
+376 AELQKTSNLTTD

-509 DAKKVLEQTGD
+509 DAKKALEQTGD

-525 KNLLNIGR
+525 KKLLNIGR

-598 LDRYTMSA
+598 LDRYAMSA

-625 KSLAGMDN
+625 RSLAGMDN

-689 QDLAAKQAIHNQ
+689 QDLAAKQAIRNQ

-740 NLKNTNVIGMYAQDY
+740 NLKNTNVIGTYAQDY

-766 AQLKAIDDEIGDEI
+766 AQLKAIDDEI

-857 SDTELTKLTKEFK
+857 SDTELAKLTEKFK
-870 NYMNSDGKKY
+870 DYMNGDGKQY

-890 MMELGSPIVQQYQEI
+890 MMELGSPIVQQYQEL
-905 IKQANANNNSQF
+905 IKQANTNNNAQF
-917 IQDFNQFITNYLI
+917 IQDFNQFVTNYLI

-942 YQTKAQLLNDSLAY
+942 YQTRAQLLNDSLAY

-969 DQRSRLQSIA
+969 DQRNRLQSIA
-979 DSTETDPNIMAQLN
+979 DSTETDPNVIAQLN
-993 QEANNILMETIS
+993 QEANNILMETIQ
-1005 TNIDNLVKPV
+1005 TNIENLVKPV

-1026 KALLQGLSKLKDLI
+1026 KALSQGLSKLKDLI
-1040 VTKADKDLMEAF
+1040 VTKDDNDFIGVYPGHPDYEEAKKRR
-1052 PITDEVRKR
+1052 DETVKNI
-1061 HKESVE
+1061 H
-1067 KTKQIDDLQEQI
+1067 QIGDLQQQI
-1079 EKLPTTPA
+1079 EELPTTPA

-1100 SQLKFTD
+1100 SQLKFSD

-1192 ANMMLEDVNKIIA
+1192 ANMMLEDVSKIIA
-1205 RLEFADTLAKMNR
+1205 RLEFADTLTKMNR

-1250 DWKDTSIADLKNTF
+1250 DWKDTSIADLKNIF

-1285 TRAAVDKYMMQLDN
+1285 TRAAVEKYMMQLDN

-1565 NKIANAPKVI
+1565 NKIADAPKVI

-1590 IEQWAKEHGTIV
+1590 IEQWAKEHGTVV

-1622 KGNPVS
+1622 KGNHIS

-1681 NDPDHLGLFGVKI
+1681 DDPEHLGLFGVKI

-1699 VLKGLS
+1699 VLKGLD
-1705 KEELDRVVPTID
+1705 KEELNRIIPTID

-1746 YKDKIIPYKDSDAQG
+1746 YKDKIIPFKDSDAQG

-1799 ITPTTTKGIKT
+1799 ITPTTTKGIRT
-1810 IGTSQDKKFQLE
+1810 IGTTKDKRFQLE

-1831 ASKERLEQLEDM
+1831 ASKERLEQLEGM

-1849 ITKLEAPTNTPTP
+1849 ITKLEKPTNTPTP
-1862 TKPPVSGGLLPIL
+1862 VKPPVPGGLPPIP
-1875 APASVPPASTKTSQA
+1875 APASVPPASTTTSQA
-1890 DANIKVEEFKKLIY
+1890 DANIEVEEFKKLIY

-1920 FDIIGVE
+1920 FDIMGVE
-1927 AKEDNGNWIPTV
+1927 AVEDNGNWIPTIK
-1939 NLKNGDDEFSI
+1939 LKNGDDEYSV

-1955 NKEYTLQKKD
+1955 NKEYTLQTKD
-1965 DKTTVP
+1965 DKKTVP

-2046 TSEEEYESA
+2046 SSEKEYESA
-2055 ISQSN
+2055 VSQSN

-2085 NDNGKAVFDDNTPES
+2085 NDNGKAVFDDDSPES
-2100 QTRHDARID
+2100 QARHDARID
-2109 GFIGLSRI
+2109 GFVGLSRI
-2117 LKTDDWK
+2117 LNTDDWK
-2124 QLDDYFAYC
+2124 ELNDYFAYC
-2133 RNVLFTNESNA
+2133 RNALFTNESNA
-2144 DIAKNLANILGLT
+2144 DVVKYLANILGLT
-2157 GNVNIRYALKSS
+2157 DNVNIRYALKSS
-2169 AGRINSSDPRYYRYD
+2169 AGRINSPDPRYYRYD
-2184 QGENEECSYLH
+2184 QGENEKCYYLH
-2195 SDSND
+2195 SDSKD

-2208 VVAIIFDDSKPVLEI
+2208 IVAIVFNGGKPVLEI
-2223 PVASLNSPISLIY
+2223 PVASLNSPKTILQ
-2236 YTDPEGNLLHPE
+2236 YTDLEGNLLHPE
-2248 LNKAYT
+2248 LHDAYEKAYKSYKG
-2254 EALNKYE
+2254 L
-2261 GNKNQSDL
+2261 KNQEYL
-2269 AVQEVINQ
+2269 AREEVIKI
-2277 FDKSG
+2277 FDGKG
-2282 IDQDIVDL
+2282 IDQDVVDL

-2299 GIFFFDKSFNLAK
+2299 GIFFFDKKFNLAK

-2322 EKGKLQQNGS
+2322 EKGKLQENGK
-2332 YQTSNKF
+2332 YQTANKF
-2339 IDVAELDRNP
+2339 IDVSELAKNP
-2349 QFRISRIL
+2349 QFRVSKIL

-2380 NSNEFADTTD
+2380 NPKEFAGTTD

-2397 QIADPNK
+2397 QIADPK
-2404 PKKVSLYY
+2404 APKKVSLYY
-2412 VMPPKTTIS
+2412 VMPPKTTVS

-2430 YLNTLGQGK
+2430 YLNTLGQNK

-2447 FTAYRVLD
+2447 FTGYRVLD

-2464 SIPSIGSTA
+2464 SIESVGSTA
-2473 QGYKSGQDVLDS
+2473 QGYKSGKDVLDS
-2485 IKTILSNVR
+2485 VKAILANVR
-2494 AIESKWKGDLALD
+2494 AIENKWKGNLALD
-2507 NSNQIEGR
+2507 NSNQIESR

-2530 ESDARRVMSIK
+2530 EPDARRVMSIK

-2546 LRQDSPLLFQEGRTN
+2546 LRQLPRLTFQEGRTN
-2561 NKVLNTYLTCMVWN
+2561 KDILNAYLTCMVWN
-2575 KTKAIGQKEVITY
+2575 RTKANGQREVITY
-2588 HPEVLDQIQQACEN
+2588 HKEVLDQIQQACEN

-2611 YKTQYTDKTHGS
+2611 YKTQYTDKAHGS

-2661 IARIAE
+2661 IARIAG
-2667 EIEQKAIRT
+2667 EIEQKTIRT

-2703 KLENKPDLIDEFAP
+2703 KLENKPDLIDEYAP
-2717 YIKRI
+2717 YISRI

-2729 AGIISMDKGDK
+2729 AAIVAKGNRADIQQGI
-2740 SAIQKDIVMWFNSQD
+2740 VEWFNSQNP
-2755 THNFGFTYNGNV
+2755 HNFGFTYNGNV
-2767 YLFNNSEYSLIS
+2767 YLFNNSEYSLTS
-2779 APTSLTTTDNLVL
+2779 RPTSLATTDNLVL
-2792 KGVDNNGAH
+2792 KGVDNNGEH
-2801 DITITFNVDGN
+2801 DITITFNVDGK

-2827 VSARRQIPDY
+2827 VKA
-2837 MESMEEQLKDKR
+2837 ES
-2849 SSWEIYRDDIQREDH
+2849 
-2864 GITYTTGISYQSTI
+2864 
-2878 EPSINLAVDSG
+2878 
-2889 ILPKKYLKYLNKD
+2889 NKV
-2902 RPRSI
+2902 
-2907 ALEDLQEIIDIFKK
+2907 
-2921 KGINGPTDL
+2921 
-2930 LSYIKNDGITVS
+2930 TVS
-2942 KEEWEEAQNGIRSH
+2942 KEEWEEAQNGIRESFTR
-2956 LMSNALGK
+2956 K
-2964 NSSLLHDYSALLNA
+2964 NEQSSLFLKDYSFISDSENRLGLKRSLGTGGLKLNA
-2978 NTRQHIIN
+2978 AKRN
-2986 ARRTAVGYKN
+2986 AEKAKN
-2996 VAMRRNDTK
+2996 PEEKAKYNK
-3005 LVEAWDRMIKII
+3005 LVEAWEKVISIVESI
-3017 DSLKSENIPTI
+3017 TSSSTPTI
-3028 SLENGDT
+3028 SLENEDT
-3035 VTQNGK
+3035 VIWNGK

>member
-84 KAILEQAQYS
+84 KTILEQAQYS

-160 NDSFFSNLF
+160 NNSFFSNLF
-169 NTLVLASYDNDIVDP
+169 NTLVLASYDNDVVDP

-369 ALKKSKF
+369 ALKKSKL

-525 KNLLNIGR
+525 KKLLNIGR

-755 QNLQADLITAS
+755 QKLQADLITAS
-766 AQLKAIDDEIGDEI
+766 AQLKAIDDEI

-857 SDTELTKLTKEFK
+857 SDTELTKLTEEFK
-870 NYMNSDGKKY
+870 NYMNSDGKEY
-880 THTAAAAYQN
+880 THTAATAYQN
-890 MMELGSPIVQQYQEI
+890 MMELGSPIVWQYQEI
-905 IKQANANNNSQF
+905 IKQANTNNNAQF

-969 DQRSRLQSIA
+969 DQRNRLQSIA
-979 DSTETDPNIMAQLN
+979 DNTETDPNIVAQLN

-1005 TNIDNLVKPV
+1005 TNVDNLVKPV

-1040 VTKADKDLMEAF
+1040 VTKADNDFMEA
-1052 PITDEVRKR
+1052 PPGDKEARKR
-1061 HKESVE
+1061 YKESVE
-1067 KTKQIDDLQEQI
+1067 STNKIDDLQKQI

-1100 SQLKFTD
+1100 SQLKFSD

-1205 RLEFADTLAKMNR
+1205 RLEFADTLTKMNR

-1285 TRAAVDKYMMQLDN
+1285 TRAAVEKYMMQLDN

-1694 AKPVN
+1694 AQPVN

-1746 YKDKIIPYKDSDAQG
+1746 YKDKVIPYKDSDAQG

-1799 ITPTTTKGIKT
+1799 ITPTTTKGIRT

-1843 VDDNDA
+1843 VGDNDA

-1862 TKPPVSGGLLPIL
+1862 TKSPVSGGLLPIL
-1875 APASVPPASTKTSQA
+1875 APASVPPASTTTSQA

-1927 AKEDNGNWIPTV
+1927 AKEDNGNQIPTV
-1939 NLKNGDDEFSI
+1939 NLKNGDDEFSVS
-1950 PLVDF
+1950 LVDF

-1979 LLQTGPTDTQITIDE
+1979 LINDGSNDKKITIDE
-1994 VLSGEPLTYKVHD
+1994 VLQGEPLMYKIHD
-2007 KEGKSFEI
+2007 EDGKSFEI
-2015 TQESIQKLYKG
+2015 TQEALQRQYKG
-2026 EVPTEPITPE
+2026 EVPTEPITSE

-2060 IEDTVE
+2060 IEGTVE

-2124 QLDDYFAYC
+2124 ELDDYFAHC

-2144 DIAKNLANILGLT
+2144 DIAKDLANVLGLT

-2184 QGENEECSYLH
+2184 QGENEECNYLH

-2208 VVAIIFDDSKPVLEI
+2208 VVAIIFNDGKPVLEI

-2236 YTDPEGNLLHPE
+2236 YTDSEGNLLHPD
-2248 LNKAYT
+2248 LNKIYT
-2254 EALNKYE
+2254 NALIKYA
-2261 GNKNQSDL
+2261 NDKNQSDL

-2339 IDVAELDRNP
+2339 IDVAELAKNP

-2357 TSRDGLVNGTH
+2357 TSRDGLVNGIH

-2380 NSNEFADTTD
+2380 NSNEFTGTTD

-2397 QIADPNK
+2397 QIADPNE

-2412 VMPPKTTIS
+2412 VMPPKTTVS

-2430 YLNTLGQGK
+2430 YLNTLGQNK

-2447 FTAYRVLD
+2447 FTGYRVLD

-2507 NSNQIEGR
+2507 NSNQIEGK

-2530 ESDARRVMSIK
+2530 EPDARRVMSIK

-2546 LRQDSPLLFQEGRTN
+2546 LRQPSSLLFQEGRTN
-2561 NKVLNTYLTCMVWN
+2561 NQVLNAYLTCMVWN
-2575 KTKAIGQKEVITY
+2575 RTKANSQKEVITY
-2588 HPEVLDQIQQACEN
+2588 HQEVLDQIEQACKN

-2661 IARIAE
+2661 IARIAG
-2667 EIEQKAIRT
+2667 EIEQKVIRT

-2729 AGIISMDKGDK
+2729 AGIISIDKGDK
-2740 SAIQKDIVMWFNSQD
+2740 SAIQRDIVTWFNLKD
-2755 THNFGFTYNGNV
+2755 AHNFGFIYNGNT
-2767 YLFNNSEYSLIS
+2767 YFFTNSEYRL
-2779 APTSLTTTDNLVL
+2779 AARPTSLDTTDNLDLV
-2792 KGVDNNGAH
+2792 GVANNGTH
-2801 DITITFNVDGN
+2801 HITITFNVDGN
-2812 GNITSIQGNVTTFKQ
+2812 GNITSMQGNVTTFKQ
-2827 VSARRQIPDY
+2827 IKA
-2837 MESMEEQLKDKR
+2837 ES
-2849 SSWEIYRDDIQREDH
+2849 
-2864 GITYTTGISYQSTI
+2864 
-2878 EPSINLAVDSG
+2878 
-2889 ILPKKYLKYLNKD
+2889 NK
-2902 RPRSI
+2902 
-2907 ALEDLQEIIDIFKK
+2907 
-2921 KGINGPTDL
+2921 
-2930 LSYIKNDGITVS
+2930 ITVS
-2942 KEEWEEAQNGIRSH
+2942 KEEWEEAQNSIRDSIPP
-2956 LMSNALGK
+2956 LLAK
-2964 NSSLLHDYSALLNA
+2964 NSVFLREYDKSISAQGKRDLKRSLG
-2978 NTRQHIIN
+2978 
-2986 ARRTAVGYKN
+2986 TAKKFLATVKKKGDK
-2996 VAMRRNDTK
+2996 VK
-3005 LVEAWDRMIKII
+3005 EEAWNKMISYIESMI
-3017 DSLKSENIPTI
+3017 SESTPTI

>member
-48 ISAFQDSNGQF
+48 VSAFQDSNGQF

-101 PKKRTIDYKP
+101 PKKRTVDYKP

-169 NTLVLASYDNDIVDP
+169 NTLVLASYDNDVVDP

-238 FDSDDLDQKGVGSS
+238 FDSDDLDQKGIGSS

-356 KDAWKVMSKEGYD
+356 KNAWKVMSKEGYD
-369 ALKKSKF
+369 ALKKSKL
-376 AELQKASNLTTD
+376 AELQKTSNLTTD
-388 KLLQDAVSEK
+388 KLLQDAVSER

-509 DAKKVLEQTGD
+509 DAKKALEQTGD

-525 KNLLNIGR
+525 KKLLNIGR

-586 KDALNFWDGDNA
+586 KDTLNFWDGDNA

-606 LGGLF
+606 LGGLL
-611 GGGLTSA
+611 GGGITSA

-676 QGVIFAEGTKDDN
+676 QGIIFAEGTKDDN
-689 QDLAAKQAIHNQ
+689 QDLAAKQAIRNQ

-740 NLKNTNVIGMYAQDY
+740 NLKNTNVIGTYAQDY

-766 AQLKAIDDEIGDEI
+766 AQLKAIDDEI

-857 SDTELTKLTKEFK
+857 SDTELAKLTEEFK
-870 NYMNSDGKKY
+870 DYMNGDGKQY

-890 MMELGSPIVQQYQEI
+890 MMELGSPIVQQYQEL
-905 IKQANANNNSQF
+905 IKQANVNNNAQF
-917 IQDFNQFITNYLI
+917 IQDFNQFVTNYLI

-969 DQRSRLQSIA
+969 DQRNRLQSIA
-979 DSTETDPNIMAQLN
+979 DSTETDPNVIAQLN

-1005 TNIDNLVKPV
+1005 TNVDNLVKPV

-1040 VTKADKDLMEAF
+1040 ATKAYKDLMEAS
-1052 PITDEVRKR
+1052 PGDAEARKR
-1061 HKESVE
+1061 YKESVE
-1067 KTKQIDDLQEQI
+1067 NTNQINDLQKQI

-1100 SQLKFTD
+1100 SQLKFSD
-1107 HWQQTMDLLDNNKDD
+1107 HWQQTIDLLDNNKDD
-1122 ISEFGTDEVWEANNQ
+1122 MSEFGTDEVWEANNQ

-1149 LNGMKVDN
+1149 LNGMKIDN

-1205 RLEFADTLAKMNR
+1205 RLEFADTLTKMNR

-1236 YNGTKRLID
+1236 YSGTKRLID

-1250 DWKDTSIADLKNTF
+1250 DWKDTSIADLKNAF

-1285 TRAAVDKYMMQLDN
+1285 TRAAVEKYMMQLDN

-1355 YLASRAAVKASDF
+1355 YLASRAAVRASDF

-1501 DSAQKTAEDLEL
+1501 DSAQKAAEDLEL

-1565 NKIANAPKVI
+1565 NKIADAPKVI

-1657 KMMQLAIQNLNEG
+1657 KMMQLAIQNLNDG

-1681 NDPDHLGLFGVKI
+1681 NDPDHVGLFGVKI
-1694 AKPVN
+1694 AQPVN

-1746 YKDKIIPYKDSDAQG
+1746 YKDKVIPYKDSDAQG

-1843 VDDNDA
+1843 VDDNNA

-1862 TKPPVSGGLLPIL
+1862 TKPPIPGGLPPIP
-1875 APASVPPASTKTSQA
+1875 APASVPPANTTTSQA
-1890 DANIKVEEFKKLIY
+1890 DANIEVENFKKLVY

-1920 FDIIGVE
+1920 FDIMGVE
-1927 AKEDNGNWIPTV
+1927 AKEDNGNWVPTI
-1939 NLKNGDDEFSI
+1939 NLKNGDDEFSV

-2007 KEGKSFEI
+2007 KEGKFFEI

-2036 VTTITTGMEN
+2036 VATITTGMEN

-2060 IEDTVE
+2060 IEDTIE

-2085 NDNGKAVFDDNTPES
+2085 NDNGKAVFDDSTPES
-2100 QTRHDARID
+2100 QARHDARID
-2109 GFIGLSRI
+2109 GFVGLSRI
-2117 LKTDDWK
+2117 LNTDDWK
-2124 QLDDYFAYC
+2124 GLDDYFAYC

-2144 DIAKNLANILGLT
+2144 DVAKDLANILGLT

-2184 QGENEECSYLH
+2184 QGDTEKCEYLH
-2195 SDSND
+2195 SDSKD
-2200 ANDAMRKK
+2200 ANNATRKK
-2208 VVAIIFDDSKPVLEI
+2208 VVAIVFNNGKPVLEI

-2236 YTDPEGNLLHPE
+2236 YTDEEGNLLHPQ
-2248 LNKAYT
+2248 LNKTYT
-2254 EALNKYE
+2254 DALIKYA
-2261 GNKNQSDL
+2261 NDKNQSDL

-2332 YQTSNKF
+2332 YRTSNKF
-2339 IDVAELDRNP
+2339 IDVSELAKNP
-2349 QFRISRIL
+2349 QFRVSKIL

-2380 NSNEFADTTD
+2380 NPKEFAGTTD

-2397 QIADPNK
+2397 QIADPNE

-2412 VMPPKTTIS
+2412 VMPPKTTVF

-2430 YLNTLGQGK
+2430 YLNTLGQNK

-2447 FTAYRVLD
+2447 FTGYRVLD

-2473 QGYKSGQDVLDS
+2473 QGYKSGKDVLDS
-2485 IKTILSNVR
+2485 VKTILSNVR

-2530 ESDARRVMSIK
+2530 ELDARRVMSIK

-2546 LRQDSPLLFQEGRTN
+2546 LRQDSPLLFQAGRTN

-2575 KTKAIGQKEVITY
+2575 RTKAIGQKEVITY
-2588 HPEVLDQIQQACEN
+2588 HPEILDQIQQACEN

-2611 YKTQYTDKTHGS
+2611 YKTQYTDKAHGS

-2628 QRDNWQLEGING
+2628 QRNNWQLEGING

-2661 IARIAE
+2661 IARIAG

-2703 KLENKPDLIDEFAP
+2703 KLENKPDPIDEYAP

-2729 AGIISMDKGDK
+2729 ASMISIDKGDK
-2740 SAIQKDIVMWFNSQD
+2740 SAIQRDIVTWFNLKD
-2755 THNFGFTYNGNV
+2755 DHNFGFIYNGNT
-2767 YLFNNSEYSLIS
+2767 YFFTNSEYRL
-2779 APTSLTTTDNLVL
+2779 AARPTNLDTTDNLDLVGL
-2792 KGVDNNGAH
+2792 ANGTH
-2801 DITITFNVDGN
+2801 HITITFNVDGN
-2812 GNITSIQGNVTTFKQ
+2812 GNITSMQGNVTTFKQ
-2827 VSARRQIPDY
+2827 IKA
-2837 MESMEEQLKDKR
+2837 ESN
-2849 SSWEIYRDDIQREDH
+2849 
-2864 GITYTTGISYQSTI
+2864 GVTIS
-2878 EPSINLAVDSG
+2878 
-2889 ILPKKYLKYLNKD
+2889 
-2902 RPRSI
+2902 R
-2907 ALEDLQEIIDIFKK
+2907 
-2921 KGINGPTDL
+2921 
-2930 LSYIKNDGITVS
+2930 
-2942 KEEWEEAQNGIRSH
+2942 EEWEEAQNGIRDSIPP
-2956 LMSNALGK
+2956 LLAK
-2964 NSSLLHDYSALLNA
+2964 NSVFLREHDKSITAQGKRDLKRNLGTAKKLLATVKKKGDK
-2978 NTRQHIIN
+2978 
-2986 ARRTAVGYKN
+2986 VKE
-2996 VAMRRNDTK
+2996 
-3005 LVEAWDRMIKII
+3005 EAWSKMISCIESI
-3017 DSLKSENIPTI
+3017 SSESTPTI

>member
-48 ISAFQDSNGQF
+48 VSAFQDSNGQF

-94 KDNIWVN
+94 KNNIWVN
-101 PKKRTIDYKP
+101 PKKRTVDYKP

-169 NTLVLASYDNDIVDP
+169 NTLVLASYDNDVVDP

-194 DLKYNED
+194 DLKYNDD

-238 FDSDDLDQKGVGSS
+238 FDSDDLDQKGIGSS

-356 KDAWKVMSKEGYD
+356 KNAWKVMSKEGYD
-369 ALKKSKF
+369 ALKKSKL
-376 AELQKASNLTTD
+376 AELQKTSNLTTD

-502 ALVKPVK
+502 ALVKPVN
-509 DAKKVLEQTGD
+509 DAKKTLEQTGD

-525 KNLLNIGR
+525 KELLKIGR

-606 LGGLF
+606 LGGLL
-611 GGGLTSA
+611 GGGITSA

-625 KSLAGMDN
+625 RSLARMDN

-689 QDLAAKQAIHNQ
+689 QDLAAKQAIRNQ

-740 NLKNTNVIGMYAQDY
+740 NLKNTNVIGTYAQDY
-755 QNLQADLITAS
+755 LNLQADLITAS
-766 AQLKAIDDEIGDEI
+766 AQLKAIDDEI

-857 SDTELTKLTKEFK
+857 SDTELAKLTEEFK
-870 NYMNSDGKKY
+870 DYMNGDGKQY

-890 MMELGSPIVQQYQEI
+890 MMELGSPIVQQYQEL
-905 IKQANANNNSQF
+905 IKQANTNNNAQF

-930 KLDSIDTTDQEA
+930 KLDSIDTSDQEA

-969 DQRSRLQSIA
+969 DQRNRLQSIA
-979 DSTETDPNIMAQLN
+979 DSTETDPNIIAQLN

-1005 TNIDNLVKPV
+1005 TNVDNLVKPV

-1040 VTKADKDLMEAF
+1040 ATKAYKDFMEAS
-1052 PITDEVRKR
+1052 PGDVEARKR
-1061 HKESVE
+1061 YKESVE
-1067 KTKQIDDLQEQI
+1067 NTNQINDLQKQI

-1100 SQLKFTD
+1100 SQLKFSD

-1122 ISEFGTDEVWEANNQ
+1122 MSEFGTDEVWEAHNQ

-1205 RLEFADTLAKMNR
+1205 RLEFADTLTKMNR

-1285 TRAAVDKYMMQLDN
+1285 TRAAVEKYMMQLDN

-1428 LLNQFDNSGEAYSK
+1428 LLNQFDDSGEAYSK

-1501 DSAQKTAEDLEL
+1501 DSAQKAAEDLEL

-1565 NKIANAPKVI
+1565 NKIADAPKVI

-1657 KMMQLAIQNLNEG
+1657 KMMQLAIQNLNDG

-1681 NDPDHLGLFGVKI
+1681 NDPEHLGLFGVKI
-1694 AKPVN
+1694 AQPVN

-1799 ITPTTTKGIKT
+1799 ITPTTTKGIRT
-1810 IGTSQDKKFQLE
+1810 IGTSQDKRFQLE

-1862 TKPPVSGGLLPIL
+1862 TKPPVPGGLPPIP
-1875 APASVPPASTKTSQA
+1875 APASVPPASTTTSQA
-1890 DANIKVEEFKKLIY
+1890 DANIEVEEFKKLIY

-1927 AKEDNGNWIPTV
+1927 AIEDNGNWIPTIK
-1939 NLKNGDDEFSI
+1939 LKNGDDEYSV

-1955 NKEYTLQKKD
+1955 NKEYTLQTKD
-1965 DKTTVP
+1965 DKKTVP
-1971 LYTVGQTF
+1971 LYKEGQTF
-1979 LLQTGPTDTQITIDE
+1979 LINDGSKDKQITIDE
-1994 VLSGEPLTYKVHD
+1994 VLSGEPLMYKIHD
-2007 KEGKSFEI
+2007 KDGKSAEV
-2015 TQESIQKLYKG
+2015 TQEALQRLYKG
-2026 EVPTEPITPE
+2026 EIPTEPITPE

-2066 TPKSVG
+2066 TPKSTG

-2085 NDNGKAVFDDNTPES
+2085 NDNGKAVFDDDSPES
-2100 QTRHDARID
+2100 QARHDARID
-2109 GFIGLSRI
+2109 GFVGLSRI
-2117 LKTDDWK
+2117 LNTDNWK
-2124 QLDDYFAYC
+2124 ELNDYFAYC
-2133 RNVLFTNESNA
+2133 RNALFTNESNA
-2144 DIAKNLANILGLT
+2144 DVVKYLANILGLT
-2157 GNVNIRYALKSS
+2157 DNVNIRYALKSS

-2184 QGENEECSYLH
+2184 QGENEKCEYLH
-2195 SDSND
+2195 SDSKD
-2200 ANDAMRKK
+2200 ANNATRKK
-2208 VVAIIFDDSKPVLEI
+2208 VVAILFNGGKPVLEI

-2236 YTDPEGNLLHPE
+2236 YTDEEGNLLHPE

-2254 EALNKYE
+2254 DALIKYE

-2269 AVQEVINQ
+2269 AIQEVINQ
-2277 FDKSG
+2277 FDKKE
-2282 IDQDIVDL
+2282 IDQDIIDL

-2299 GIFFFDKSFNLAK
+2299 GIFFFDESFNLAK

-2332 YQTSNKF
+2332 YRTSNKF
-2339 IDVAELDRNP
+2339 IDVSELAKNP
-2349 QFRISRIL
+2349 QFRVSKIL
-2357 TSRDGLVNGTH
+2357 TSRNGLVNGTP

-2380 NSNEFADTTD
+2380 NPKEFAGTTD

-2397 QIADPNK
+2397 QIADPK
-2404 PKKVSLYY
+2404 APKKVSLYY
-2412 VMPPKTTIS
+2412 VMPPKTTVS

-2447 FTAYRVLD
+2447 FTGYRVLD

-2473 QGYKSGQDVLDS
+2473 QGYKSGKDVLDS
-2485 IKTILSNVR
+2485 VKTILANVR
-2494 AIESKWKGDLALD
+2494 AIESKWRGDLALD
-2507 NSNQIEGR
+2507 NKNQIEGS
-2515 GEEEYYQM
+2515 GEEEP
-2523 LINQGMK
+2523 
-2530 ESDARRVMSIK
+2530 DARRVMSIK

-2546 LRQDSPLLFQEGRTN
+2546 LRQPSSLLFQEGRTN
-2561 NKVLNTYLTCMVWN
+2561 KDILNAYLTCMVWN
-2575 KTKAIGQKEVITY
+2575 RTKAIGQKEVITY

-2611 YKTQYTDKTHGS
+2611 YKTQYTNKAHSS

-2628 QRDNWQLEGING
+2628 QRANWQLEGING

-2661 IARIAE
+2661 IARIAG
-2667 EIEQKAIRT
+2667 EIEQKTIRT

-2703 KLENKPDLIDEFAP
+2703 KLENKPDPIDEYAP
-2717 YIKRI
+2717 YINRI
-2722 GISEKEL
+2722 GISKEEL
-2729 AGIISMDKGDK
+2729 AAIVAKGNRANIQQGI
-2740 SAIQKDIVMWFNSQD
+2740 VEWFNSQD
-2755 THNFGFTYNGNV
+2755 AHNFGFTYNGNV
-2767 YLFNNSEYSLIS
+2767 YLFNNSEYSLTS
-2779 APTSLTTTDNLVL
+2779 RPTSLATTDNLVL
-2792 KGVDNNGAH
+2792 KGVDNNGEH

-2812 GNITSIQGNVTTFKQ
+2812 GNITSMQGNTTTFKQ
-2827 VSARRQIPDY
+2827 VKA
-2837 MESMEEQLKDKR
+2837 ESNKIAVSEEE
-2849 SSWEIYRDDIQREDH
+2849 W
-2864 GITYTTGISYQSTI
+2864 
-2878 EPSINLAVDSG
+2878 
-2889 ILPKKYLKYLNKD
+2889 KK
-2902 RPRSI
+2902 
-2907 ALEDLQEIIDIFKK
+2907 AQ
-2921 KGINGPTDL
+2921 
-2930 LSYIKNDGITVS
+2930 DGIR
-2942 KEEWEEAQNGIRSH
+2942 KH
-2956 LMSNALGK
+2956 LMSNVLGK
-2964 NSSLLHDYSALLNA
+2964 TSSLLHDYSALLKA
-2978 NTRQHIIN
+2978 NTRQHIIDT
-2986 ARRTAVGYKN
+2986 RKTAV
-2996 VAMRRNDTK
+2996 RFRNAANNRKDAE
-3005 LVEAWDRMIKII
+3005 LVKAWEDMIAII
-3017 DSLKSENIPTI
+3017 DSLQSKNIPAI

-3035 VTQNGK
+3035 VIWNNE
-3041 RYTIIDK
+3041 RYTITDK
-3048 ENLIGEDEVTKEQ
+3048 ETMLAEKEDTGEQ

-3069 IKEETQCIPVKFKM
+3069 IKEETQCIPVEFKM

>member
-48 ISAFQDSNGQF
+48 VSAFQDSNGQF

-101 PKKRTIDYKP
+101 PKKRTVDYKP

-169 NTLVLASYDNDIVDP
+169 NTLVLASYDNDVVDP

-238 FDSDDLDQKGVGSS
+238 FDSDDLDQKGIGSS

-369 ALKKSKF
+369 ALKKSKL

-438 AYMTGITVQDTY
+438 AYMIGITVQDTY
-450 GDAKAA
+450 GNAKAA

-487 PELHIDKFKNKAIAE
+487 PELHIDKFKNKAIAK
-502 ALVKPVK
+502 ALVTVN
-509 DAKKVLEQTGD
+509 DAKERLEQTGD

-525 KNLLNIGR
+525 KELLKIGR

-586 KDALNFWDGDNA
+586 KDALNFWEGDNA

-611 GGGLTSA
+611 GGGITSA

-625 KSLAGMDN
+625 RSLARMDN

-689 QDLAAKQAIHNQ
+689 QDLAAKQAIRNQ

-740 NLKNTNVIGMYAQDY
+740 NLKNTNVIGTYAQDY
-755 QNLQADLITAS
+755 LNLQADLITAS
-766 AQLKAIDDEIGDEI
+766 AQLKAIDDEI

-857 SDTELTKLTKEFK
+857 SDTELAKLTEEFK
-870 NYMNSDGKKY
+870 NYMNSDGKQY

-890 MMELGSPIVQQYQEI
+890 MMELGSPIVQQYQEL
-905 IKQANANNNSQF
+905 IKQANTNNNAQF

-930 KLDSIDTTDQEA
+930 KLDSIDTSDQEA
-942 YQTKAQLLNDSLAY
+942 YQTRAQLLNDSLAY
-956 GALRQMAQPYLSE
+956 GVLRQMAQPYLSE
-969 DQRSRLQSIA
+969 DQRNRLQSIA
-979 DSTETDPNIMAQLN
+979 DSTETDPNVIAQLN

-1005 TNIDNLVKPV
+1005 TNINNLVKPV

-1026 KALLQGLSKLKDLI
+1026 KALSQGLSKLKDLI
-1040 VTKADKDLMEAF
+1040 VTKADNDFMGVYPGHPDYEEAK
-1052 PITDEVRKR
+1052 KR
-1061 HKESVE
+1061 RKESVE
-1067 KTKQIDDLQEQI
+1067 NIHQIDDLQEQI

-1100 SQLKFTD
+1100 SQLKFSD

-1122 ISEFGTDEVWEANNQ
+1122 MSEFGTDEVWEANNQ

-1192 ANMMLEDVNKIIA
+1192 ANMMLEDVSKIIA
-1205 RLEFADTLAKMNR
+1205 RLEFADTLTKMNR

-1264 NNITVEVKDALEGDG
+1264 NNITTEVKDALEGEG

-1285 TRAAVDKYMMQLDN
+1285 TRAAVEKYMMQLDN

-1355 YLASRAAVKASDF
+1355 YLASRAAVRASDF

-1486 DPEYLKNAYYVHETS
+1486 NPEYLKNAYYVHETS

-1551 FDPLTG
+1551 FDPFTG

-1565 NKIANAPKVI
+1565 NKIADAPKVI

-1657 KMMQLAIQNLNEG
+1657 KMMQLAIQNLNDG

-1681 NDPDHLGLFGVKI
+1681 NDPDHVGLFGVKI

-1705 KEELDRVVPTID
+1705 KEELDRIVPTID

-1799 ITPTTTKGIKT
+1799 ITPTTTKGIRT
-1810 IGTSQDKKFQLE
+1810 IGTSQDKRFQLE

-1843 VDDNDA
+1843 VDDNNA

-1862 TKPPVSGGLLPIL
+1862 TKPPVPGGLPPVP
-1875 APASVPPASTKTSQA
+1875 APASVPPANTITSQA
-1890 DANIKVEEFKKLIY
+1890 DANIEVENFKKLIY
-1904 NPDGTTNSIA
+1904 NLDGTTNSIA

-1920 FDIIGVE
+1920 FDIMGVE
-1927 AKEDNGNWIPTV
+1927 AKEDNGNWIPIV
-1939 NLKNGDDEFSI
+1939 NLKNGDDEFGV

-2085 NDNGKAVFDDNTPES
+2085 NDNGKAVFDDDSPES
-2100 QTRHDARID
+2100 QARHDARID
-2109 GFIGLSRI
+2109 GFVGLSRI

-2124 QLDDYFAYC
+2124 ELDDYFAYC
-2133 RNVLFTNESNA
+2133 RNALFTSERNA
-2144 DIAKNLANILGLT
+2144 DAAKYLANILGLT

-2184 QGENEECSYLH
+2184 QGENEKCEYLH
-2195 SDSND
+2195 SDSKD

-2208 VVAIIFDDSKPVLEI
+2208 VVAILFNDGKPVLEI

-2236 YTDPEGNLLHPE
+2236 YTDEEGNLLHPD

-2254 EALNKYE
+2254 DALIKYQ

-2282 IDQDIVDL
+2282 TDQDIVDL

-2299 GIFFFDKSFNLAK
+2299 GIFFFDESFNLAK

-2332 YQTSNKF
+2332 YRTSNKF
-2339 IDVAELDRNP
+2339 IDVSELAKNP
-2349 QFRISRIL
+2349 QFRVSKIL

-2380 NSNEFADTTD
+2380 NPKEFAGTTD

-2397 QIADPNK
+2397 QIADPK
-2404 PKKVSLYY
+2404 APKKVSLYY
-2412 VMPPKTTIS
+2412 VMPPKTTVS

-2473 QGYKSGQDVLDS
+2473 QGYKSGKDVLDS
-2485 IKTILSNVR
+2485 VKTILDNVR
-2494 AIESKWKGDLALD
+2494 AIESKWRG
-2507 NSNQIEGR
+2507 EGE
-2515 GEEEYYQM
+2515 GEEEP
-2523 LINQGMK
+2523 
-2530 ESDARRVMSIK
+2530 DARRVMSIK

-2546 LRQDSPLLFQEGRTN
+2546 LRQPSQLIFQEGRTN
-2561 NKVLNTYLTCMVWN
+2561 KDILNAYITCMVWN
-2575 KTKAIGQKEVITY
+2575 RTKAIGQKEVITY

-2611 YKTQYTDKTHGS
+2611 YKTQYTNKAHGS

-2628 QRDNWQLEGING
+2628 QRANWQLEGING

-2661 IARIAE
+2661 IARIAG
-2667 EIEQKAIRT
+2667 EIEQKTIRT

-2703 KLENKPDLIDEFAP
+2703 KLENKPDLIDEYAP
-2717 YIKRI
+2717 YINRI
-2722 GISEKEL
+2722 GISKEEL
-2729 AGIISMDKGDK
+2729 
-2740 SAIQKDIVMWFNSQD
+2740 SAIAAKGNRADIQQGIVEWFNSQNP
-2755 THNFGFTYNGNV
+2755 HNFGFTYNGDV
-2767 YLFNNSEYSLIS
+2767 YLFNNSEYSLTS
-2779 APTSLTTTDNLVL
+2779 KPTSLATTDNLVL
-2792 KGVDNNGAH
+2792 KGVDNNGEH
-2801 DITITFNVDGN
+2801 DITITFNVDGK
-2812 GNITSIQGNVTTFKQ
+2812 GNITSMQGNVTTFKQ
-2827 VSARRQIPDY
+2827 IKA
-2837 MESMEEQLKDKR
+2837 ESN
-2849 SSWEIYRDDIQREDH
+2849 
-2864 GITYTTGISYQSTI
+2864 GVTI
-2878 EPSINLAVDSG
+2878 
-2889 ILPKKYLKYLNKD
+2889 
-2902 RPRSI
+2902 
-2907 ALEDLQEIIDIFKK
+2907 
-2921 KGINGPTDL
+2921 
-2930 LSYIKNDGITVS
+2930 S
-2942 KEEWEEAQNGIRSH
+2942 KEEWEEAQNGIRDSIPP
-2956 LMSNALGK
+2956 LLAK
-2964 NSSLLHDYSALLNA
+2964 NSVFLREYDKSITAQGKRDLKRNLGTAKKLLATVRKKGDK
-2978 NTRQHIIN
+2978 
-2986 ARRTAVGYKN
+2986 VKE
-2996 VAMRRNDTK
+2996 
-3005 LVEAWDRMIKII
+3005 EAWSKMISYIESI
-3017 DSLKSENIPTI
+3017 SSESTPTI

>member
-48 ISAFQDSNGQF
+48 VSAFQDSNGQF

-101 PKKRTIDYKP
+101 PKKRTVDYKP

-169 NTLVLASYDNDIVDP
+169 NTLVLASYDNDVVDP

-356 KDAWKVMSKEGYD
+356 KDAWKVMSKEGYN

-418 AKYVDDLVRKAN
+418 AKYVDDLVKKAN
-430 NIGSPLSK
+430 SIGSPLSK

-525 KNLLNIGR
+525 KKLLNIGR

-689 QDLAAKQAIHNQ
+689 QDLAAKQAIRNQ

-726 MEDQQDVLRNLKIG
+726 MEDQQDILRNLKIG

-755 QNLQADLITAS
+755 QKLQAKLIKAS
-766 AQLKAIDDEIGDEI
+766 AELKAIDDEIR
-780 GDVKSAATPEQQK
+780 DVKSATTPEQQK

-857 SDTELTKLTKEFK
+857 SDTELTKLTEEFK
-870 NYMNSDGKKY
+870 NYMNSDGKQY

-905 IKQANANNNSQF
+905 IKQANVNNNSQF

-969 DQRSRLQSIA
+969 DQRNRLQSIA
-979 DSTETDPNIMAQLN
+979 DSTETDPNIIAQLN

-1005 TNIDNLVKPV
+1005 TNVDNLVKPV
-1015 LQQGFIHPEAR
+1015 LQQGFVHPEAR

-1040 VTKADKDLMEAF
+1040 VTKAANDFMEA
-1052 PITDEVRKR
+1052 PPGDKEARKR
-1061 HKESVE
+1061 YKESVE
-1067 KTKQIDDLQEQI
+1067 STNKIDDLQEQI

-1205 RLEFADTLAKMNR
+1205 RLEFADTLTKMNR

-1285 TRAAVDKYMMQLDN
+1285 TRAAVEKYMMQLDN

-1394 AAIANMNTLNKFV
+1394 AAIANMNTLNKFI

-1565 NKIANAPKVI
+1565 NKIADAPKVI

-1681 NDPDHLGLFGVKI
+1681 NDPDHVGLFGVKI
-1694 AKPVN
+1694 AQPVN

-1705 KEELDRVVPTID
+1705 KEELDRVIPTID

-1799 ITPTTTKGIKT
+1799 ITPTTTKGIRT

-1843 VDDNDA
+1843 VGDNDA

-1862 TKPPVSGGLLPIL
+1862 TKPPVPGGLLPIL
-1875 APASVPPASTKTSQA
+1875 VPASVPPASTTTSQA

-1904 NPDGTTNSIA
+1904 NPNGTTNSIA

-1939 NLKNGDDEFSI
+1939 NLKNGDDQFSV

-1971 LYTVGQTF
+1971 LYKEGQTF
-1979 LLQTGPTDTQITIDE
+1979 LINDGSKDIKVTIDE
-1994 VLSGEPLTYKVHD
+1994 VLQGESLMYKIHD
-2007 KEGKSFEI
+2007 EDGKSSEV
-2015 TQESIQKLYKG
+2015 TQEYLQRQYKG

-2085 NDNGKAVFDDNTPES
+2085 NDNGKAVFDDDTPES
-2100 QTRHDARID
+2100 QARHDARID

-2124 QLDDYFAYC
+2124 ELDDYFAYC

-2144 DIAKNLANILGLT
+2144 DVAKNLADILELP

-2184 QGENEECSYLH
+2184 QGENEKCEYLH
-2195 SDSND
+2195 SDSDD

-2208 VVAIIFDDSKPVLEI
+2208 VVAIIFNDGKPVLEI

-2236 YTDPEGNLLHPE
+2236 YTDSEGNLLHPE
-2248 LNKAYT
+2248 LNKTYT
-2254 EALNKYE
+2254 EALNKYA
-2261 GNKNQSDL
+2261 NDKNQSDL
-2269 AVQEVINQ
+2269 AVQEIINQ

-2299 GIFFFDKSFNLAK
+2299 GIFFFDESFNLAK
-2312 QSPTGIILTG
+2312 QSSTGIILTG

-2357 TSRDGLVNGTH
+2357 TSRDGLVNGIH

-2380 NSNEFADTTD
+2380 NSSEFADTTD

-2397 QIADPNK
+2397 QIADPK
-2404 PKKVSLYY
+2404 APKKVSLYY
-2412 VMPPKTTIS
+2412 VMPPKTTVS

-2473 QGYKSGQDVLDS
+2473 QGYKSGQGVLDS
-2485 IKTILSNVR
+2485 VKTILNNVR
-2494 AIESKWKGDLALD
+2494 AIESKWKGKG
-2507 NSNQIEGR
+2507 E
-2515 GEEEYYQM
+2515 GEEEP
-2523 LINQGMK
+2523 
-2530 ESDARRVMSIK
+2530 DARRVRSIK

-2546 LRQDSPLLFQEGRTN
+2546 LRQPSQLIFQEGRTN
-2561 NKVLNTYLTCMVWN
+2561 KDILNAYITCMVWN
-2575 KTKAIGQKEVITY
+2575 RTKAIGQKEVITY

-2611 YKTQYTDKTHGS
+2611 YKTQYTNKAHGS

-2661 IARIAE
+2661 IARIAG

-2688 PDAKQKYEAVYLDQK
+2688 PDAKQKYEEVYLDQK

-2729 AGIISMDKGDK
+2729 AGIISIDKGDK
-2740 SAIQKDIVMWFNSQD
+2740 SAIQRDIVTWFNLKD
-2755 THNFGFTYNGNV
+2755 AHNFGFIYNGNT
-2767 YLFNNSEYSLIS
+2767 YFFTNSEYRL
-2779 APTSLTTTDNLVL
+2779 AARPTSLDTTDNLDLVGL
-2792 KGVDNNGAH
+2792 ANGTH
-2801 DITITFNVDGN
+2801 NITVTFNVDGK

-2827 VSARRQIPDY
+2827 IKA
-2837 MESMEEQLKDKR
+2837 ES
-2849 SSWEIYRDDIQREDH
+2849 
-2864 GITYTTGISYQSTI
+2864 
-2878 EPSINLAVDSG
+2878 
-2889 ILPKKYLKYLNKD
+2889 NK
-2902 RPRSI
+2902 
-2907 ALEDLQEIIDIFKK
+2907 
-2921 KGINGPTDL
+2921 
-2930 LSYIKNDGITVS
+2930 ITVS
-2942 KEEWEEAQNGIRSH
+2942 KEEWEEAQNGIKDSIPP
-2956 LMSNALGK
+2956 LLAK
-2964 NSSLLHDYSALLNA
+2964 NSVFLRDYDKSISAQGKKDLKRNLG
-2978 NTRQHIIN
+2978 
-2986 ARRTAVGYKN
+2986 TAKSVLATAKKKRDK
-2996 VAMRRNDTK
+2996 VK
-3005 LVEAWDRMIKII
+3005 EEAWSKMISCIESMI
-3017 DSLKSENIPTI
+3017 SESTPTI

>member
-22 QAVGLNSDNTG
+22 QAVGLNSNNTG

-48 ISAFQDSNGQF
+48 VSAFQDSNGQF

-101 PKKRTIDYKP
+101 PKKRTVDYKP
-111 TLVKRA
+111 TLVKKA

-169 NTLVLASYDNDIVDP
+169 NTLVLASYDNDVVDP

-238 FDSDDLDQKGVGSS
+238 FDSDDLDQKGIGSS

-356 KDAWKVMSKEGYD
+356 KNAWKVMSKEGYD
-369 ALKKSKF
+369 ALKKSKL
-376 AELQKASNLTTD
+376 AELQKTSNLTTD

-418 AKYVDDLVRKAN
+418 AKYVDDLVKKAN
-430 NIGSPLSK
+430 SIGSPLSK

-509 DAKKVLEQTGD
+509 DAKKTLEQTGD

-525 KNLLNIGR
+525 KKLLNIGR
-533 NVATNVY
+533 NIATNVY
-540 AEKAMAKKSAEV
+540 AEKALAKKSAEV

-611 GGGLTSA
+611 GGGITSA

-689 QDLAAKQAIHNQ
+689 QDLAAKQAIRNQ

-740 NLKNTNVIGMYAQDY
+740 NLKNTNVIGTYAQDY

-766 AQLKAIDDEIGDEI
+766 AQLKAIDDEI

-857 SDTELTKLTKEFK
+857 SDTELTKLTEEFK
-870 NYMNSDGKKY
+870 NYMNSDGKQY

-905 IKQANANNNSQF
+905 IKQANVNNNFQF

-969 DQRSRLQSIA
+969 DQRNRLQSIA
-979 DSTETDPNIMAQLN
+979 DNTETDPNIIAQLN

-1005 TNIDNLVKPV
+1005 TNVDNLVKPV
-1015 LQQGFIHPEAR
+1015 LQQGFVHPEAR

-1040 VTKADKDLMEAF
+1040 VTKADNDFMEVYPGHPDYEEAK
-1052 PITDEVRKR
+1052 KR
-1061 HKESVE
+1061 RKESVE
-1067 KTKQIDDLQEQI
+1067 NIHQIDNLQKQI

-1107 HWQQTMDLLDNNKDD
+1107 HWQQTIDLLDNNKDD
-1122 ISEFGTDEVWEANNQ
+1122 MSEFGTDEVWEANNQ

-1205 RLEFADTLAKMNR
+1205 RLEFANTLAKMNR

-1250 DWKDTSIADLKNTF
+1250 DWKDTSIADLKNAF

-1285 TRAAVDKYMMQLDN
+1285 TRAAVEKYMMQLDN

-1355 YLASRAAVKASDF
+1355 YLASRAAVRASDF

-1486 DPEYLKNAYYVHETS
+1486 DPEYLKNTYYVHETS
-1501 DSAQKTAEDLEL
+1501 DSAQKAAEDLEL

-1565 NKIANAPKVI
+1565 NKIADAPKVI

-1681 NDPDHLGLFGVKI
+1681 NDPDHVGLFGVKI
-1694 AKPVN
+1694 AQPVN

-1799 ITPTTTKGIKT
+1799 ITPTTTKSIKT

-1843 VDDNDA
+1843 VNDNDA
-1849 ITKLEAPTNTPTP
+1849 ITKLEAPTNIPTP
-1862 TKPPVSGGLLPIL
+1862 TKSPVTGGLLPIL

-1920 FDIIGVE
+1920 FDIMGVE

-1939 NLKNGDDEFSI
+1939 NLKNGDDEFSVS
-1950 PLVDF
+1950 LVDF

-2026 EVPTEPITPE
+2026 EIPTEPITPE
-2036 VTTITTGMEN
+2036 VNTITTGMEN

-2060 IEDTVE
+2060 IEGTVE

-2085 NDNGKAVFDDNTPES
+2085 NDNGKAIFDDSTSES
-2100 QTRHDARID
+2100 QARYDARID

-2117 LKTDDWK
+2117 LKTDNWK
-2124 QLDDYFAYC
+2124 ELDDYFAHC

-2144 DIAKNLANILGLT
+2144 DIAKDLANVLGLT

-2208 VVAIIFDDSKPVLEI
+2208 VVAIIFNDGKPVLEI

-2236 YTDPEGNLLHPE
+2236 YTDSEGNLLHPD
-2248 LNKAYT
+2248 LNKIYT
-2254 EALNKYE
+2254 NALIKYA
-2261 GNKNQSDL
+2261 NDKNQSDL

-2277 FDKSG
+2277 FDKSE

-2299 GIFFFDKSFNLAK
+2299 GIFFFDESFNLAK

-2339 IDVAELDRNP
+2339 IDVAELAKNP
-2349 QFRISRIL
+2349 QFRVSKIL

-2380 NSNEFADTTD
+2380 NSNEFAGTTD

-2397 QIADPNK
+2397 QIVDPNE

-2412 VMPPKTTIS
+2412 VMPPKTTVS

-2430 YLNTLGQGK
+2430 YLNTLGQNK

-2447 FTAYRVLD
+2447 FTGYRVLD
-2455 CLDKQGLLD
+2455 CLEKQGLLD

-2473 QGYKSGQDVLDS
+2473 QGYKSGKDVLDS
-2485 IKTILSNVR
+2485 VKTILSNVR
-2494 AIESKWKGDLALD
+2494 AIENKWKGDLALD

-2530 ESDARRVMSIK
+2530 EPDARRVMSIK

-2561 NKVLNTYLTCMVWN
+2561 NKILNTYLTCMVWN
-2575 KTKAIGQKEVITY
+2575 RTRNNGQKETIIY
-2588 HPEVLDQIQQACEN
+2588 HKEVLDQIEQACKN

-2661 IARIAE
+2661 IARIAG

-2729 AGIISMDKGDK
+2729 AGIISIDKGDK
-2740 SAIQKDIVMWFNSQD
+2740 SAIQRDIVTWFNLKD
-2755 THNFGFTYNGNV
+2755 AHNFGFIYNGNT
-2767 YLFNNSEYSLIS
+2767 YFFTNSEYRL
-2779 APTSLTTTDNLVL
+2779 AARPTSLDTTDNLDLVGL
-2792 KGVDNNGAH
+2792 ANGTH
-2801 DITITFNVDGN
+2801 NITITFNVDGN
-2812 GNITSIQGNVTTFKQ
+2812 GNITSMQGNVTTFKQ
-2827 VSARRQIPDY
+2827 VKA
-2837 MESMEEQLKDKR
+2837 ES
-2849 SSWEIYRDDIQREDH
+2849 
-2864 GITYTTGISYQSTI
+2864 
-2878 EPSINLAVDSG
+2878 
-2889 ILPKKYLKYLNKD
+2889 NKV
-2902 RPRSI
+2902 
-2907 ALEDLQEIIDIFKK
+2907 
-2921 KGINGPTDL
+2921 
-2930 LSYIKNDGITVS
+2930 TVS
-2942 KEEWEEAQNGIRSH
+2942 KEEWEEAQNGIRDSIPP
-2956 LMSNALGK
+2956 LLAK
-2964 NSSLLHDYSALLNA
+2964 NSVFLRDYDKSISAQGKKDLKRNLG
-2978 NTRQHIIN
+2978 
-2986 ARRTAVGYKN
+2986 TAKKCLATAKKKGDKVKE
-2996 VAMRRNDTK
+2996 
-3005 LVEAWDRMIKII
+3005 EAWSKMISYIESMI
-3017 DSLKSENIPTI
+3017 SESTPTI

>member
-48 ISAFQDSNGQF
+48 VSAFQDSNGQF

-101 PKKRTIDYKP
+101 PKKRTVDYKP

-169 NTLVLASYDNDIVDP
+169 NTLVLASYDNDVVDP

-238 FDSDDLDQKGVGSS
+238 FDSDDLDQKGIGSS

-319 QQHTWCAENFINMIG
+319 QQHTWCAENLINMIG

-356 KDAWKVMSKEGYD
+356 KNAWKVMSKEGYD
-369 ALKKSKF
+369 ALKKSKL

-430 NIGSPLSK
+430 SIGSPLSK

-502 ALVKPVK
+502 ALVKPVN

-525 KNLLNIGR
+525 KKLLNIGR

-540 AEKAMAKKSAEV
+540 AEKAKKSAEV

-598 LDRYTMSA
+598 LDRYAMSA
-606 LGGLF
+606 LGGLL
-611 GGGLTSA
+611 GGGITSA

-625 KSLAGMDN
+625 RSLAGMDN

-689 QDLAAKQAIHNQ
+689 QDLAAKQAIRNQ

-740 NLKNTNVIGMYAQDY
+740 NLKNTNVIGTYAQDY

-766 AQLKAIDDEIGDEI
+766 AQLKAIDDEI

-843 QYTKAKVGKLPNQL
+843 QYTKAKVGKLPSQL
-857 SDTELTKLTKEFK
+857 SDTELAKLTEEFK
-870 NYMNSDGKKY
+870 DYMNGDGKQY

-905 IKQANANNNSQF
+905 IKQANVNNNAQF

-969 DQRSRLQSIA
+969 DQRNRLQSIA
-979 DSTETDPNIMAQLN
+979 DSTETDPNVIAQLN

-1005 TNIDNLVKPV
+1005 TNVDNLVKPV

-1040 VTKADKDLMEAF
+1040 ATKADNDFMEVYPGHPDYEEAK
-1052 PITDEVRKR
+1052 KR
-1061 HKESVE
+1061 RKESVE
-1067 KTKQIDDLQEQI
+1067 NIHQIDDLQKKI

-1100 SQLKFTD
+1100 SQLKFSD

-1122 ISEFGTDEVWEANNQ
+1122 MSEFGTDEVWEANNQ

-1264 NNITVEVKDALEGDG
+1264 NNITTEVKDALEGDG

-1285 TRAAVDKYMMQLDN
+1285 TRAAVEKYMMQLDN

-1355 YLASRAAVKASDF
+1355 YLASRAAVRASDF

-1501 DSAQKTAEDLEL
+1501 DSAQKAAEDLEL

-1565 NKIANAPKVI
+1565 NKIADAPKVI

-1657 KMMQLAIQNLNEG
+1657 KMMQLAIQNLNDG

-1681 NDPDHLGLFGVKI
+1681 NDPDHVGLFGVKI
-1694 AKPVN
+1694 AQPVN

-1705 KEELDRVVPTID
+1705 KEELDRIVPTID

-1843 VDDNDA
+1843 VDDNNA

-1862 TKPPVSGGLLPIL
+1862 TKPPVPGGLPPVPE
-1875 APASVPPASTKTSQA
+1875 PASAPPANTTTSQT
-1890 DANIKVEEFKKLIY
+1890 DANIEVENFKKLIY

-1920 FDIIGVE
+1920 FDIISVE

-1939 NLKNGDDEFSI
+1939 NLKNGDDEFGV

-1994 VLSGEPLTYKVHD
+1994 VLSGEPLTYRVHD

-2026 EVPTEPITPE
+2026 EIPTEPITPE

-2085 NDNGKAVFDDNTPES
+2085 NDNGKAVFDDDTPES
-2100 QTRHDARID
+2100 QARHDARID
-2109 GFIGLSRI
+2109 GFVGLSRI
-2117 LKTDDWK
+2117 LNTDDWST
-2124 QLDDYFAYC
+2124 LDRTFAYC
-2133 RNVLFTNESNA
+2133 RNILFTNESNA
-2144 DIAKNLANILGLT
+2144 DAVKDLVYALGLK
-2157 GNVNIRYALKSS
+2157 GDVNIRYALKSS

-2195 SDSND
+2195 SDSKD
-2200 ANDAMRKK
+2200 ANNAMRKK
-2208 VVAIIFDDSKPVLEI
+2208 VVAIIFNDGKPVLEI

-2236 YTDPEGNLLHPE
+2236 YTDEEGNLLHPD

-2254 EALNKYE
+2254 DALIKYE

-2299 GIFFFDKSFNLAK
+2299 GIFFFDESFNLAK

-2339 IDVAELDRNP
+2339 IDVAELAKNP
-2349 QFRISRIL
+2349 QFMVSRIL
-2357 TSRDGLVNGTH
+2357 TSRNGLVNGTH
-2368 AVNPGHSFILVG
+2368 AVNPGHSFVLVG
-2380 NSNEFADTTD
+2380 NSNEFSGTTD
-2390 LVNQYER
+2390 LVNQYEK
-2397 QIADPNK
+2397 QISDPNE

-2412 VMPPKTTIS
+2412 IMPPKTTVS

-2430 YLNTLGQGK
+2430 YLNTLGQNK

-2447 FTAYRVLD
+2447 FTGYRVLD
-2455 CLDKQGLLD
+2455 CLDKQGLLN

-2473 QGYKSGQDVLDS
+2473 QGYKSGKDVLDS
-2485 IKTILSNVR
+2485 VKTILANVR
-2494 AIESKWKGDLALD
+2494 AIESKWRGDLALD

-2530 ESDARRVMSIK
+2530 EPDARRVMSIK

-2611 YKTQYTDKTHGS
+2611 YKTQYTDKAHGS

-2628 QRDNWQLEGING
+2628 QRDNWQLEGISG

-2656 SDELP
+2656 SNELP
-2661 IARIAE
+2661 VARIAG

-2688 PDAKQKYEAVYLDQK
+2688 PAAKQKYEAVYLDQK
-2703 KLENKPDLIDEFAP
+2703 KLENKPDPIDEYAP
-2717 YIKRI
+2717 YINRI

-2729 AGIISMDKGDK
+2729 AGIISIDKGDK
-2740 SAIQKDIVMWFNSQD
+2740 STIQRDIVTWFNLKD
-2755 THNFGFTYNGNV
+2755 AHNFGFIYNGNT
-2767 YLFNNSEYSLIS
+2767 YFFTNSEYILT
-2779 APTSLTTTDNLVL
+2779 ARPTSLDTTDNLVL
-2792 KGVDNNGAH
+2792 VGLANNGTH
-2801 DITITFNVDGN
+2801 HITITFNVDGN
-2812 GNITSIQGNVTTFKQ
+2812 GNITSMQGNVTTFKQ
-2827 VSARRQIPDY
+2827 VKA
-2837 MESMEEQLKDKR
+2837 ES
-2849 SSWEIYRDDIQREDH
+2849 
-2864 GITYTTGISYQSTI
+2864 
-2878 EPSINLAVDSG
+2878 
-2889 ILPKKYLKYLNKD
+2889 NK
-2902 RPRSI
+2902 
-2907 ALEDLQEIIDIFKK
+2907 
-2921 KGINGPTDL
+2921 
-2930 LSYIKNDGITVS
+2930 ITVS
-2942 KEEWEEAQNGIRSH
+2942 EKDWKEAQDGIRDSIPPLLAKNSVFLREYDKSISAQGKRDLKRSLGTAKKLLATVKKKRNQAQEEAWSKMISYIE
-2956 LMSNALGK
+2956 S
-2964 NSSLLHDYSALLNA
+2964 
-2978 NTRQHIIN
+2978 II
-2986 ARRTAVGYKN
+2986 
-2996 VAMRRNDTK
+2996 
-3005 LVEAWDRMIKII
+3005 
-3017 DSLKSENIPTI
+3017 SESTPTI

-3035 VTQNGK
+3035 VTQNNE
-3041 RYTIIDK
+3041 RYTIVNK
-3048 ENLIGEDEVTKEQ
+3048 ETMLAENEVTGEQ

-3069 IKEETQCIPVKFKM
+3069 IKEETQCIPIKFKM

>member
-101 PKKRTIDYKP
+101 PKKRTVDYKP
-111 TLVKRA
+111 TLVKKA

-169 NTLVLASYDNDIVDP
+169 NTLVLASYDNDVVDP

-238 FDSDDLDQKGVGSS
+238 FDSDDLDQKGIGSS

-292 AGNDSPT
+292 AGNDSPI

-356 KDAWKVMSKEGYD
+356 KNAWKVMSKEGYD
-369 ALKKSKF
+369 ALKKSKL
-376 AELQKASNLTTD
+376 AELQKTSNLTTD

-430 NIGSPLSK
+430 SIGSPLSK

-509 DAKKVLEQTGD
+509 DAKKALEQTGD

-525 KNLLNIGR
+525 KKLLNIGR

-540 AEKAMAKKSAEV
+540 AEKALAKKSAEV

-611 GGGLTSA
+611 GGGITSA

-689 QDLAAKQAIHNQ
+689 QDLAAKQAIRNQ

-755 QNLQADLITAS
+755 QKLQAKLIKAS
-766 AQLKAIDDEIGDEI
+766 AELKAIDNEI
-780 GDVKSAATPEQQK
+780 GDVKSTATPEQQK

-857 SDTELTKLTKEFK
+857 SDTELTKLTEEFK
-870 NYMNSDGKKY
+870 NYMNSDGKQY

-905 IKQANANNNSQF
+905 IKQANVNNNAQF

-993 QEANNILMETIS
+993 QEADNILMETIS
-1005 TNIDNLVKPV
+1005 TNVDNLVKPV
-1015 LQQGFIHPEAR
+1015 LQQGFVHPEAR

-1040 VTKADKDLMEAF
+1040 VTKADNDFMEVYPGHPDYEEAK
-1052 PITDEVRKR
+1052 KR
-1061 HKESVE
+1061 RKESVE
-1067 KTKQIDDLQEQI
+1067 NIHQIDDLQKQI

-1100 SQLKFTD
+1100 SQLKFSD
-1107 HWQQTMDLLDNNKDD
+1107 HWQQTIDLLDNNKDD
-1122 ISEFGTDEVWEANNQ
+1122 MSEFGTDEVWEANNQ

-1205 RLEFADTLAKMNR
+1205 RLEFADTLTKMNR

-1285 TRAAVDKYMMQLDN
+1285 TRAAVEKYMMQLDN

-1355 YLASRAAVKASDF
+1355 YLASRASVRASDF

-1501 DSAQKTAEDLEL
+1501 NSAQKAAEDLEL

-1565 NKIANAPKVI
+1565 NKIADAPKVI

-1590 IEQWAKEHGTIV
+1590 IEQWAKEHRTIV

-1681 NDPDHLGLFGVKI
+1681 NDPDHVGLFGVKI

-1705 KEELDRVVPTID
+1705 KEELDRIVPTID

-1746 YKDKIIPYKDSDAQG
+1746 YKDKVIPYKDSDAQG

-1799 ITPTTTKGIKT
+1799 ITPTTTKSIKT

-1843 VDDNDA
+1843 VNDNDA

-1862 TKPPVSGGLLPIL
+1862 IKSPVTGGLLPIL

-1920 FDIIGVE
+1920 FDIMGVE

-1939 NLKNGDDEFSI
+1939 KLKNGDDEFSVS
-1950 PLVDF
+1950 LVDF

-2036 VTTITTGMEN
+2036 VNTITTGMEN

-2100 QTRHDARID
+2100 QARHDARID

-2117 LKTDDWK
+2117 LKTDNWK
-2124 QLDDYFAYC
+2124 ELDDYFAYC

-2144 DIAKNLANILGLT
+2144 DIAKDLANVLGLT

-2184 QGENEECSYLH
+2184 QGENEECNYLH

-2208 VVAIIFDDSKPVLEI
+2208 IVAIIFNDGKPVLEI

-2236 YTDPEGNLLHPE
+2236 YTDSEGNLLHPD
-2248 LNKAYT
+2248 LNKIYT
-2254 EALNKYE
+2254 NALIKYA
-2261 GNKNQSDL
+2261 NDKNQSDL

-2339 IDVAELDRNP
+2339 IDIAELDRNP

-2380 NSNEFADTTD
+2380 NSNEFAGTTD

-2397 QIADPNK
+2397 QIADPNE

-2412 VMPPKTTIS
+2412 VMPPKTTVS
-2421 AWLTNQHNL
+2421 TWLTNQHNL
-2430 YLNTLGQGK
+2430 YLNTLGQNK

-2447 FTAYRVLD
+2447 FTGYRVLD
-2455 CLDKQGLLD
+2455 CLEKQGLLD

-2473 QGYKSGQDVLDS
+2473 QGYKSGKDVLDS
-2485 IKTILSNVR
+2485 VKTILSNVR

-2523 LINQGMK
+2523 LISQGMK
-2530 ESDARRVMSIK
+2530 EPDARRVMSIK

-2561 NKVLNTYLTCMVWN
+2561 NKILNTYLTCMVWN
-2575 KTKAIGQKEVITY
+2575 KTKANGQKEVITY
-2588 HPEVLDQIQQACEN
+2588 HKEVLDQIQQACEN

-2628 QRDNWQLEGING
+2628 QRNNWQLEGING

-2661 IARIAE
+2661 IARIAG

-2688 PDAKQKYEAVYLDQK
+2688 LDAKQKYEAVYLDQK
-2703 KLENKPDLIDEFAP
+2703 KLENKPDPIDEYAP
-2717 YIKRI
+2717 YISRI

-2729 AGIISMDKGDK
+2729 ANIIALNHGDK
-2740 SAIQKDIVMWFNSQD
+2740 SAIQKDIVTWFNLKD
-2755 THNFGFTYNGNV
+2755 AHNFGFIYNGNT
-2767 YLFNNSEYSLIS
+2767 YFFTNSEYRL
-2779 APTSLTTTDNLVL
+2779 AARPTSLDTTDNLVL
-2792 KGVDNNGAH
+2792 VGLANNGTH
-2801 DITITFNVDGN
+2801 NITITFNVDGN
-2812 GNITSIQGNVTTFKQ
+2812 GNITSMQGNVTTFKQ
-2827 VSARRQIPDY
+2827 IKA
-2837 MESMEEQLKDKR
+2837 ES
-2849 SSWEIYRDDIQREDH
+2849 
-2864 GITYTTGISYQSTI
+2864 
-2878 EPSINLAVDSG
+2878 
-2889 ILPKKYLKYLNKD
+2889 NK
-2902 RPRSI
+2902 
-2907 ALEDLQEIIDIFKK
+2907 
-2921 KGINGPTDL
+2921 
-2930 LSYIKNDGITVS
+2930 ITVS
-2942 KEEWEEAQNGIRSH
+2942 KEEWEEAQNGIRDSIPP
-2956 LMSNALGK
+2956 LLAK
-2964 NSSLLHDYSALLNA
+2964 NSVFLREYDKSISAQGKRDLKRSLG
-2978 NTRQHIIN
+2978 
-2986 ARRTAVGYKN
+2986 TAKKFLATVKKKGDK
-2996 VAMRRNDTK
+2996 VK
-3005 LVEAWDRMIKII
+3005 EEAWSKMISYIESMI
-3017 DSLKSENIPTI
+3017 SESTPTI

>member
-22 QAVGLNSDNTG
+22 QAVGLNSNNTG

-48 ISAFQDSNGQF
+48 VSAFQDSNGQF

-101 PKKRTIDYKP
+101 PKKRTVDYKP

-169 NTLVLASYDNDIVDP
+169 NTLVLASYDNDVVDP

-369 ALKKSKF
+369 ALKKSKL

-502 ALVKPVK
+502 ALVKPVN
-509 DAKKVLEQTGD
+509 DAKKTLEQTGD

-525 KNLLNIGR
+525 KELLNIGR

-586 KDALNFWDGDNA
+586 KDALNFWEGDNA

-611 GGGLTSA
+611 GGGITSA

-650 DFLKQVDKMTLGD
+650 DFLKRVDKMTLGD

-755 QNLQADLITAS
+755 QKLQADLITAS
-766 AQLKAIDDEIGDEI
+766 AQLKAIDDEI

-857 SDTELTKLTKEFK
+857 SDTELTKLTEEFK

-905 IKQANANNNSQF
+905 IKQANTNNNSQF

-969 DQRSRLQSIA
+969 DQRNRLQSIA
-979 DSTETDPNIMAQLN
+979 DSTETDPNIIAQLN
-993 QEANNILMETIS
+993 QEADNILMETIS
-1005 TNIDNLVKPV
+1005 TNVDNLVKPV
-1015 LQQGFIHPEAR
+1015 LQQGFVHPEAR

-1040 VTKADKDLMEAF
+1040 VTKASNDFMEA
-1052 PITDEVRKR
+1052 PPGDKEAKKR
-1061 HKESVE
+1061 YKESVE
-1067 KTKQIDDLQEQI
+1067 STNKIDDLQKQI

-1100 SQLKFTD
+1100 SQLKFSD
-1107 HWQQTMDLLDNNKDD
+1107 HWQQTIDLLDNNKDD

-1285 TRAAVDKYMMQLDN
+1285 TRAAVEKYMMQLDN

-1355 YLASRAAVKASDF
+1355 YLASRASVRASDF

-1501 DSAQKTAEDLEL
+1501 DSAQKAAEDLEL

-1565 NKIANAPKVI
+1565 NKIADAPKVI

-1681 NDPDHLGLFGVKI
+1681 NDPEHLGLFGVKI
-1694 AKPVN
+1694 AQPVN

-1799 ITPTTTKGIKT
+1799 ITPTTTKGIRT

-1875 APASVPPASTKTSQA
+1875 APASVPPASTTTSQA

-1939 NLKNGDDEFSI
+1939 NLKNGDDEFSV

-1971 LYTVGQTF
+1971 LYKEGQTF
-1979 LLQTGPTDTQITIDE
+1979 LINDGSNDKKITIDE
-1994 VLSGEPLTYKVHD
+1994 VLQGEPLMYKIHD
-2007 KEGKSFEI
+2007 EDGKASEV
-2015 TQESIQKLYKG
+2015 TQEYLQRQYKG

-2036 VTTITTGMEN
+2036 VNTITTGMEN
-2046 TSEEEYESA
+2046 TSEGEYESA

-2100 QTRHDARID
+2100 QARHDARID

-2144 DIAKNLANILGLT
+2144 DIAKNLANVLGLT
-2157 GNVNIRYALKSS
+2157 GDVNIRYALKSS

-2184 QGENEECSYLH
+2184 QGENEECNYLH

-2208 VVAIIFDDSKPVLEI
+2208 IVAIIFNDGKPVLEI

-2236 YTDPEGNLLHPE
+2236 YTDSEGNLLHYDMY
-2248 LNKAYT
+2248 KIYT
-2254 EALNKYE
+2254 NALIKYA
-2261 GNKNQSDL
+2261 NDKNQSDL

-2299 GIFFFDKSFNLAK
+2299 GIFFFDKSFNLTK

-2339 IDVAELDRNP
+2339 IDVAELAKNP
-2349 QFRISRIL
+2349 QFRVSKIL

-2380 NSNEFADTTD
+2380 NSNEFAGTTD

-2397 QIADPNK
+2397 QIADPNE

-2412 VMPPKTTIS
+2412 VMPPKTTVS
-2421 AWLTNQHNL
+2421 TWLTNQHNL
-2430 YLNTLGQGK
+2430 YLNTLGQNK

-2473 QGYKSGQDVLDS
+2473 QGYKSGKDVLDS
-2485 IKTILSNVR
+2485 VKTILSNVR

-2507 NSNQIEGR
+2507 NSNQIEGK

-2530 ESDARRVMSIK
+2530 EPDARRVMSIK

-2561 NKVLNTYLTCMVWN
+2561 NKILNTYLTCMVWN
-2575 KTKAIGQKEVITY
+2575 RTRANGQKETITY
-2588 HPEVLDQIQQACEN
+2588 HKGVLDQIEQACKN

-2611 YKTQYTDKTHGS
+2611 YKTQYTDKIHGS

-2661 IARIAE
+2661 IARIAG

-2729 AGIISMDKGDK
+2729 AGIISIDKGDK
-2740 SAIQKDIVMWFNSQD
+2740 SAIQRDIVTWFNLKD
-2755 THNFGFTYNGNV
+2755 AHNFGFIYNGNT
-2767 YLFNNSEYSLIS
+2767 YFFTNSEYRLAARPASLD
-2779 APTSLTTTDNLVL
+2779 TTDNLVL
-2792 KGVDNNGAH
+2792 KGVDNDGEH
-2801 DITITFNVDGN
+2801 DITITFNVDGK

-2827 VSARRQIPDY
+2827 VKA
-2837 MESMEEQLKDKR
+2837 ES
-2849 SSWEIYRDDIQREDH
+2849 
-2864 GITYTTGISYQSTI
+2864 
-2878 EPSINLAVDSG
+2878 
-2889 ILPKKYLKYLNKD
+2889 NK
-2902 RPRSI
+2902 
-2907 ALEDLQEIIDIFKK
+2907 
-2921 KGINGPTDL
+2921 
-2930 LSYIKNDGITVS
+2930 ITVS
-2942 KEEWEEAQNGIRSH
+2942 EKEWKEAQDGIRSH

-2986 ARRTAVGYKN
+2986 ARRTAKNYKS
-2996 VAMRRNDTK
+2996 VAMRNKDTK

>member
-48 ISAFQDSNGQF
+48 VSAFQDSNGQF

-101 PKKRTIDYKP
+101 PKKRTVDYKP

-169 NTLVLASYDNDIVDP
+169 NTLVLASYDNDVVDP

-376 AELQKASNLTTD
+376 VELQKASNLTTD

-430 NIGSPLSK
+430 SIGSPLSK

-525 KNLLNIGR
+525 KKLLNIGK

-566 EELLADAS
+566 EELLADAF
-574 KAIFNVTRWLRG
+574 KAILNVTRWLRG

-611 GGGLTSA
+611 GGGITSA

-755 QNLQADLITAS
+755 QKLQADLITAS
-766 AQLKAIDDEIGDEI
+766 AQLKAIDDEI

-857 SDTELTKLTKEFK
+857 SDTELTKLTEEFK
-870 NYMNSDGKKY
+870 NYMNSDGKQY

-905 IKQANANNNSQF
+905 IKQANVNNNAQF

-969 DQRSRLQSIA
+969 DQRNRLQSIA
-979 DSTETDPNIMAQLN
+979 DSTETDPNIIAQLN

-1040 VTKADKDLMEAF
+1040 VTKADNDFMEVYPGHPDYEEAK
-1052 PITDEVRKR
+1052 KR
-1061 HKESVE
+1061 RKESVE
-1067 KTKQIDDLQEQI
+1067 NIHQIDDLQEQI

-1107 HWQQTMDLLDNNKDD
+1107 HWQQTIDLLDNNKDD
-1122 ISEFGTDEVWEANNQ
+1122 MSEFGTDEVWEANNQ

-1279 VKQSKE
+1279 VKWSKE
-1285 TRAAVDKYMMQLDN
+1285 TRAAVEKYMMQLDN

-1355 YLASRAAVKASDF
+1355 YLASRASVRASDF

-1501 DSAQKTAEDLEL
+1501 DSAQKAAEDLEL

-1565 NKIANAPKVI
+1565 NKIADAPKVI

-1657 KMMQLAIQNLNEG
+1657 KMMQLAIQNLNDG

-1681 NDPDHLGLFGVKI
+1681 NDSEHLGLFGVKI
-1694 AKPVN
+1694 AQPVN

-1862 TKPPVSGGLLPIL
+1862 TKSPVPGGLLPIL
-1875 APASVPPASTKTSQA
+1875 APASVPSASTTTSQA
-1890 DANIKVEEFKKLIY
+1890 DANIEVENFKKLIY

-1939 NLKNGDDEFSI
+1939 KLKNGDDEFSVS
-1950 PLVDF
+1950 LVNF
-1955 NKEYTLQKKD
+1955 NKEYTLQRKD

-1971 LYTVGQTF
+1971 LYIVGQTF

-2060 IEDTVE
+2060 IEGTVE

-2072 TLYTMNTYLPGMK
+2072 TLYTMNTYLSGMK
-2085 NDNGKAVFDDNTPES
+2085 NDNGKAVFDDDTSES
-2100 QTRHDARID
+2100 QARHDARID

-2144 DIAKNLANILGLT
+2144 DIAKDLANVLGLT

-2169 AGRINSSDPRYYRYD
+2169 AGRINSSDSRYYRYD

-2208 VVAIIFDDSKPVLEI
+2208 VVAIIFDDGKPVLEI

-2236 YTDPEGNLLHPE
+2236 YTDSEGNLLHPE

-2339 IDVAELDRNP
+2339 IDVAELAKNP
-2349 QFRISRIL
+2349 QFRVSKIL

-2380 NSNEFADTTD
+2380 NSNEFTGTTD

-2397 QIADPNK
+2397 QIADPNE

-2412 VMPPKTTIS
+2412 VMPPKTTVS

-2430 YLNTLGQGK
+2430 YLNTLGQNK

-2447 FTAYRVLD
+2447 FTGYRVLD

-2485 IKTILSNVR
+2485 VKTILSNVR
-2494 AIESKWKGDLALD
+2494 AIESKWKGDLALN

-2530 ESDARRVMSIK
+2530 EPDARRVMSIK

-2546 LRQDSPLLFQEGRTN
+2546 LRQPSSLLFQEGRTN
-2561 NKVLNTYLTCMVWN
+2561 NQVLNAYLTCMVWN
-2575 KTKAIGQKEVITY
+2575 RTKTIGQKEVITY
-2588 HPEVLDQIQQACEN
+2588 HPEVLDQIQQECEN

-2640 DAAFRINARI
+2640 DVAFRINARI

-2688 PDAKQKYEAVYLDQK
+2688 LDAKQKYEAVYLDQK
-2703 KLENKPDLIDEFAP
+2703 KLENKPDPIDEYAP
-2717 YIKRI
+2717 YISRI

-2729 AGIISMDKGDK
+2729 ANIIALNHGDK
-2740 SAIQKDIVMWFNSQD
+2740 SAIQRDIVTWFNSQD

-2779 APTSLTTTDNLVL
+2779 APTSLDTTDNLVL
-2792 KGVDNNGAH
+2792 KGVDNNGTH

-2827 VSARRQIPDY
+2827 IKA
-2837 MESMEEQLKDKR
+2837 ES
-2849 SSWEIYRDDIQREDH
+2849 
-2864 GITYTTGISYQSTI
+2864 
-2878 EPSINLAVDSG
+2878 
-2889 ILPKKYLKYLNKD
+2889 NK
-2902 RPRSI
+2902 
-2907 ALEDLQEIIDIFKK
+2907 
-2921 KGINGPTDL
+2921 
-2930 LSYIKNDGITVS
+2930 ITVS
-2942 KEEWEEAQNGIRSH
+2942 KEEWEEAQNGIRDSIPP
-2956 LMSNALGK
+2956 LLAK
-2964 NSSLLHDYSALLNA
+2964 NSVFLRDYNKSISAQGKRDLKRNLG
-2978 NTRQHIIN
+2978 
-2986 ARRTAVGYKN
+2986 TAKKFLATVRKKGDK
-2996 VAMRRNDTK
+2996 VK
-3005 LVEAWDRMIKII
+3005 EEAWNKMISYIESMI
-3017 DSLKSENIPTI
+3017 SESTPTI

>member
-48 ISAFQDSNGQF
+48 VSAFQDSNGQF

-101 PKKRTIDYKP
+101 PKKRTVDYKP

-139 SEIAQTQAVVNPITG
+139 SEIAQTQAVINPITG

-169 NTLVLASYDNDIVDP
+169 NTLVLASYDNDVVDP

-238 FDSDDLDQKGVGSS
+238 FDSDDLDQKGMGSS

-369 ALKKSKF
+369 ALKKSKL
-376 AELQKASNLTTD
+376 AELQKTSNLTTD

-430 NIGSPLSK
+430 SIGSPLSK

-502 ALVKPVK
+502 ALIKPVK
-509 DAKKVLEQTGD
+509 DAKKALEQTGD

-525 KNLLNIGR
+525 KKLLNIGR

-606 LGGLF
+606 LGGLL
-611 GGGLTSA
+611 GGGITSA

-689 QDLAAKQAIHNQ
+689 QDLAAKQAIRNQ

-755 QNLQADLITAS
+755 QKLQADLITAS
-766 AQLKAIDDEIGDEI
+766 AQLKAIDDEIGD
-780 GDVKSAATPEQQK
+780 VKSAAIPEQQK

-857 SDTELTKLTKEFK
+857 SDTELTKLTEEFK
-870 NYMNSDGKKY
+870 DYMNGDGKQY

-890 MMELGSPIVQQYQEI
+890 MMELGSPIVQQYQEL
-905 IKQANANNNSQF
+905 IKQANTNNNAQF

-930 KLDSIDTTDQEA
+930 KLDSIDTSDQEA

-969 DQRSRLQSIA
+969 DQRNRLQSIA
-979 DSTETDPNIMAQLN
+979 DSTETDPNIIAQLN

-1005 TNIDNLVKPV
+1005 TNVDNLVKPV

-1040 VTKADKDLMEAF
+1040 ATKAYKDFMEAS
-1052 PITDEVRKR
+1052 PGDVEARKR
-1061 HKESVE
+1061 YKESVE
-1067 KTKQIDDLQEQI
+1067 NTNQINDLQKQI

-1100 SQLKFTD
+1100 SQLKFSD

-1122 ISEFGTDEVWEANNQ
+1122 MSEFGTDEVWEANNQ

-1171 LVYQKS
+1171 LIYQKS

-1205 RLEFADTLAKMNR
+1205 RLEFADTLTKMNR

-1264 NNITVEVKDALEGDG
+1264 NNITTEVKDALEGNG

-1285 TRAAVDKYMMQLDN
+1285 TRAAVEKYMMQLDN
-1299 AIYDFFQANKDS
+1299 AIYDFFQANRDS

-1355 YLASRAAVKASDF
+1355 YLASRAAVRASDF

-1448 GAHDVLP
+1448 GSHDVLP

-1501 DSAQKTAEDLEL
+1501 DSAQKAAEDLEL

-1525 HLSSEWKDIRDNSKD
+1525 YLSSEWKDIRDNSKD

-1565 NKIANAPKVI
+1565 NKIADAPKVI

-1657 KMMQLAIQNLNEG
+1657 KMMQLAIQNLNDG

-1681 NDPDHLGLFGVKI
+1681 NDPDHVGLFGVKI
-1694 AKPVN
+1694 AQPVN

-1705 KEELDRVVPTID
+1705 KEELDRVIPTID

-1799 ITPTTTKGIKT
+1799 ITPTTTRSIKT

-1843 VDDNDA
+1843 VDDNNA

-1862 TKPPVSGGLLPIL
+1862 TKPPVPGGLPPIP
-1875 APASVPPASTKTSQA
+1875 APASVPPASTTTSQV
-1890 DANIKVEEFKKLIY
+1890 DANIEVEEFKKLIY

-1920 FDIIGVE
+1920 FDIMGVE
-1927 AKEDNGNWIPTV
+1927 AVEDNGNWIPTIK
-1939 NLKNGDDEFSI
+1939 LKNGDDESSV

-2026 EVPTEPITPE
+2026 EIPTEPIIPE

-2085 NDNGKAVFDDNTPES
+2085 NDNGKAVFDDDSPES
-2100 QTRHDARID
+2100 QARHDARID
-2109 GFIGLSRI
+2109 GFVGLSRI

-2124 QLDDYFAYC
+2124 ELDDYFAYC
-2133 RNVLFTNESNA
+2133 RNALFTSERNA
-2144 DIAKNLANILGLT
+2144 DVAKYLANILGLT

-2184 QGENEECSYLH
+2184 QGENEKCEYLH
-2195 SDSND
+2195 SDSKD

-2208 VVAIIFDDSKPVLEI
+2208 VVAIVFNDGKPVLEI

-2236 YTDPEGNLLHPE
+2236 YTDEEGNLLHPD

-2254 EALNKYE
+2254 DALIKYE

-2277 FDKSG
+2277 FDKKG

-2299 GIFFFDKSFNLAK
+2299 GIFFFDESFNLAK

-2332 YQTSNKF
+2332 YRTSNKF
-2339 IDVAELDRNP
+2339 IDVSELAKNP
-2349 QFRISRIL
+2349 QFRVSKIL

-2380 NSNEFADTTD
+2380 NPKEFAGTTD

-2397 QIADPNK
+2397 QIADPK
-2404 PKKVSLYY
+2404 APKKVSLYY
-2412 VMPPKTTIS
+2412 VMPPKTTVS

-2430 YLNTLGQGK
+2430 YLNTLGQNK

-2447 FTAYRVLD
+2447 FTGYRVLD

-2464 SIPSIGSTA
+2464 SIESVGSTA
-2473 QGYKSGQDVLDS
+2473 QGYKSGKDVLDS
-2485 IKTILSNVR
+2485 VKAILDNVR
-2494 AIESKWKGDLALD
+2494 AIENKWKGDLALD

-2530 ESDARRVMSIK
+2530 EPDARRVMSIK

-2546 LRQDSPLLFQEGRTN
+2546 LRQPSSLLFQEGRTN

-2575 KTKAIGQKEVITY
+2575 RTKAIGQKEVITY

-2602 AEEPLKDIF
+2602 AEVPLKDIF
-2611 YKTQYTDKTHGS
+2611 YKTQYTYKAHGS

-2661 IARIAE
+2661 IARIAG

-2703 KLENKPDLIDEFAP
+2703 KLENKPDPIDEYAP
-2717 YIKRI
+2717 YMQKI
-2722 GISEKEL
+2722 GISEEEL
-2729 AGIISMDKGDK
+2729 ANIIALNHGDK
-2740 SAIQKDIVMWFNSQD
+2740 SAIQKDIARWFNSQD
-2755 THNFGFTYNGNV
+2755 VHNFGFTYNGNI

-2779 APTSLTTTDNLVL
+2779 RPTSLTTTDNLVL
-2792 KGVDNNGAH
+2792 KGVDNNGEH

-2812 GNITSIQGNVTTFKQ
+2812 GNITSMQGNVTTFKQ
-2827 VSARRQIPDY
+2827 VKAESNKITVSEKDWKEAQDGIRDSIPPLLAKNSVFLREYDK
-2837 MESMEEQLKDKR
+2837 SITAQGKRDLKR
-2849 SSWEIYRDDIQREDH
+2849 SL
-2864 GITYTTGISYQSTI
+2864 GTAKKF
-2878 EPSINLAVDSG
+2878 LATV
-2889 ILPKKYLKYLNKD
+2889 
-2902 RPRSI
+2902 
-2907 ALEDLQEIIDIFKK
+2907 KK
-2921 KGINGPTDL
+2921 KGD
-2930 LSYIKNDGITVS
+2930 KV
-2942 KEEWEEAQNGIRSH
+2942 KEEAWNKMISIVESIA
-2956 LMSNALGK
+2956 
-2964 NSSLLHDYSALLNA
+2964 SSS
-2978 NTRQHIIN
+2978 T
-2986 ARRTAVGYKN
+2986 
-2996 VAMRRNDTK
+2996 
-3005 LVEAWDRMIKII
+3005 
-3017 DSLKSENIPTI
+3017 PTI
-3028 SLENGDT
+3028 SLENEDT
-3035 VTQNGK
+3035 VIWNGK

>member
-48 ISAFQDSNGQF
+48 VSAFQDSNGQF

-101 PKKRTIDYKP
+101 PKKRTVDYKP

-169 NTLVLASYDNDIVDP
+169 NTLVLASYDNDVVDP

-231 VWNKFDF
+231 IWNKFDF
-238 FDSDDLDQKGVGSS
+238 FDSDDLDQKGIGSS

-292 AGNDSPT
+292 AGNDNPT

-369 ALKKSKF
+369 ALKKSKL

-430 NIGSPLSK
+430 SIGSPLSK

-473 EAWILNTGLGEWIL
+473 EAWVLNTGLGEWIL

-502 ALVKPVK
+502 ALVKPVN
-509 DAKKVLEQTGD
+509 DAKKALEQTGD

-525 KNLLNIGR
+525 KKLLNIGR
-533 NVATNVY
+533 NIATNVY

-574 KAIFNVTRWLRG
+574 KAILNITRWLRG
-586 KDALNFWDGDNA
+586 KDALNFWEGDNA
-598 LDRYTMSA
+598 LDRYAMSA
-606 LGGLF
+606 LGGLL

-625 KSLAGMDN
+625 RSLAGMDN

-689 QDLAAKQAIHNQ
+689 QDLAAKQAIRNQ

-726 MEDQQDVLRNLKIG
+726 MEDQQDVLKNLKIG

-755 QNLQADLITAS
+755 QKLQADLITAS
-766 AQLKAIDDEIGDEI
+766 AQLKAIDDEIGD
-780 GDVKSAATPEQQK
+780 VKSVATPEQQK

-843 QYTKAKVGKLPNQL
+843 QYTKAKVGKLPSQL
-857 SDTELTKLTKEFK
+857 SDTELTKLTEEFK
-870 NYMNSDGKKY
+870 NYMNSDGKEY

-905 IKQANANNNSQF
+905 IKQANVNNNAQF

-969 DQRSRLQSIA
+969 DQRNRLQSIA
-979 DSTETDPNIMAQLN
+979 DSTETDPNVIAQLN

-1005 TNIDNLVKPV
+1005 TNVDNLVKPV

-1040 VTKADKDLMEAF
+1040 ATKADNDFMEVYPGHPDYEEAK
-1052 PITDEVRKR
+1052 KR
-1061 HKESVE
+1061 RKESVE
-1067 KTKQIDDLQEQI
+1067 NIHQIDDLQKKI

-1100 SQLKFTD
+1100 SQLKFSD

-1122 ISEFGTDEVWEANNQ
+1122 MSEFGTDEVWEANNQ

-1192 ANMMLEDVNKIIA
+1192 ANMMLEDVSKIIA
-1205 RLEFADTLAKMNR
+1205 RLEFADTLTKMNR

-1264 NNITVEVKDALEGDG
+1264 NNITTEVKDALEGEG

-1285 TRAAVDKYMMQLDN
+1285 TRAAVEKYMMQLDN

-1476 RNVIN
+1476 KNVIN

-1551 FDPLTG
+1551 FDPFTG

-1565 NKIANAPKVI
+1565 NKIADAPKVI

-1657 KMMQLAIQNLNEG
+1657 KMMQLAIQNLNDG

-1681 NDPDHLGLFGVKI
+1681 NDPEHLGLFGVKI

-1705 KEELDRVVPTID
+1705 KEELDRIVPTID

-1799 ITPTTTKGIKT
+1799 ITPTTTKGIRT
-1810 IGTSQDKKFQLE
+1810 IGTSQDKRFQLE

-1843 VDDNDA
+1843 VDDNNA

-1862 TKPPVSGGLLPIL
+1862 TKPPVPGGLPPVP
-1875 APASVPPASTKTSQA
+1875 APTSVPPANTITSQA
-1890 DANIKVEEFKKLIY
+1890 DANIEVENFKKLIY
-1904 NPDGTTNSIA
+1904 NLDGTTNSIA

-1920 FDIIGVE
+1920 FDIMGVE
-1927 AKEDNGNWIPTV
+1927 AKEDNGNWIPIV
-1939 NLKNGDDEFSI
+1939 NLKNGDDEFGV

-2026 EVPTEPITPE
+2026 EIPTEPITPE
-2036 VTTITTGMEN
+2036 VATITTGMEN
-2046 TSEEEYESA
+2046 SSEEEYESA

-2085 NDNGKAVFDDNTPES
+2085 NDNGKAVFDDDSPES
-2100 QTRHDARID
+2100 QARHDARID
-2109 GFIGLSRI
+2109 GFVGLSRI

-2124 QLDDYFAYC
+2124 ELDDYFAYC
-2133 RNVLFTNESNA
+2133 RNALFTSERNA
-2144 DIAKNLANILGLT
+2144 DAAKYLANILGLT

-2184 QGENEECSYLH
+2184 QGENEKCEYLH
-2195 SDSND
+2195 SDSKD

-2208 VVAIIFDDSKPVLEI
+2208 VVAILFNDGKPVLEI

-2236 YTDPEGNLLHPE
+2236 YTDEEGNLLHPD

-2254 EALNKYE
+2254 DALIKYQ

-2282 IDQDIVDL
+2282 TDQDIVDL

-2299 GIFFFDKSFNLAK
+2299 GIFFFDESFNLAK

-2332 YQTSNKF
+2332 YRTSNKF
-2339 IDVAELDRNP
+2339 IDVSELAKNP
-2349 QFRISRIL
+2349 QFRVSKIL

-2380 NSNEFADTTD
+2380 NPKEFAGTTD

-2397 QIADPNK
+2397 QIADPK
-2404 PKKVSLYY
+2404 APKKVSLYY
-2412 VMPPKTTIS
+2412 VMPPKTTVS

-2473 QGYKSGQDVLDS
+2473 QGYKSGKDVLDS
-2485 IKTILSNVR
+2485 VKTILDNVR
-2494 AIESKWKGDLALD
+2494 AIESKWRG
-2507 NSNQIEGR
+2507 EGE
-2515 GEEEYYQM
+2515 GEEEP
-2523 LINQGMK
+2523 
-2530 ESDARRVMSIK
+2530 DARRVMSIK

-2546 LRQDSPLLFQEGRTN
+2546 LRQPSQLIFQEGRTN
-2561 NKVLNTYLTCMVWN
+2561 KDILNAYITCMVWN
-2575 KTKAIGQKEVITY
+2575 RTKAIGQKEVITY

-2611 YKTQYTDKTHGS
+2611 YKTQYTNKAHGS

-2628 QRDNWQLEGING
+2628 QRANWQLEGING

-2661 IARIAE
+2661 IARIAG

-2703 KLENKPDLIDEFAP
+2703 KLENKPDPIDEYAP
-2717 YIKRI
+2717 YMQKI

-2729 AGIISMDKGDK
+2729 ANIIALNHGDK
-2740 SAIQKDIVMWFNSQD
+2740 SAIQRDIARWFNSQD
-2755 THNFGFTYNGNV
+2755 VHNFGFTYNGNI

-2779 APTSLTTTDNLVL
+2779 RPTSLATTDNLVL
-2792 KGVDNNGAH
+2792 KGVDNNGEH
-2801 DITITFNVDGN
+2801 DITITFNVDGR
-2812 GNITSIQGNVTTFKQ
+2812 GNITSMQGNVTTFKQ
-2827 VSARRQIPDY
+2827 IKA
-2837 MESMEEQLKDKR
+2837 ESN
-2849 SSWEIYRDDIQREDH
+2849 
-2864 GITYTTGISYQSTI
+2864 GVTI
-2878 EPSINLAVDSG
+2878 
-2889 ILPKKYLKYLNKD
+2889 
-2902 RPRSI
+2902 
-2907 ALEDLQEIIDIFKK
+2907 
-2921 KGINGPTDL
+2921 
-2930 LSYIKNDGITVS
+2930 S
-2942 KEEWEEAQNGIRSH
+2942 KEEWEEAQNGIRDSIPP
-2956 LMSNALGK
+2956 LLARNSVFLREYDKSISAQGKRDLKRNLGTAK
-2964 NSSLLHDYSALLNA
+2964 KLLATVRKKGDK
-2978 NTRQHIIN
+2978 
-2986 ARRTAVGYKN
+2986 VKE
-2996 VAMRRNDTK
+2996 
-3005 LVEAWDRMIKII
+3005 EAWSKMISYIESI
-3017 DSLKSENIPTI
+3017 SSESTPTI

>member
-48 ISAFQDSNGQF
+48 VSAFQDSNGQF

-101 PKKRTIDYKP
+101 PKKRTVDYKP

-169 NTLVLASYDNDIVDP
+169 NTLVLASYDNDVVDP

-225 LTTDGS
+225 LTADGS

-238 FDSDDLDQKGVGSS
+238 FDSDDLDQKGIGSS

-292 AGNDSPT
+292 AGNDNPT

-369 ALKKSKF
+369 ALKKSKL

-438 AYMTGITVQDTY
+438 AYMIGITVQDTY

-487 PELHIDKFKNKAIAE
+487 PELHIDKFKNKAIAK
-502 ALVKPVK
+502 ALVTVN
-509 DAKKVLEQTGD
+509 DAKERLEQTGD

-525 KNLLNIGR
+525 KELLKIGR

-586 KDALNFWDGDNA
+586 KDALNFWEGDNA

-611 GGGLTSA
+611 GGGITSA

-625 KSLAGMDN
+625 RSLARMDN

-689 QDLAAKQAIHNQ
+689 QDLAAKQAIRNQ

-740 NLKNTNVIGMYAQDY
+740 NLKNTNVIGTYAQDY
-755 QNLQADLITAS
+755 LNLQADLITAS
-766 AQLKAIDDEIGDEI
+766 AQLKAIDDEIGK
-780 GDVKSAATPEQQK
+780 VKSTATPEQQK

-857 SDTELTKLTKEFK
+857 SDTELAKLTEEFK
-870 NYMNSDGKKY
+870 NYMNSDGKQY

-890 MMELGSPIVQQYQEI
+890 MMELGSPIVQQYQEL
-905 IKQANANNNSQF
+905 IKQANTNNNAQF

-930 KLDSIDTTDQEA
+930 KLDSIDTSDQEA
-942 YQTKAQLLNDSLAY
+942 YQTRAQLLNDSLAY
-956 GALRQMAQPYLSE
+956 GVLRQMAQPYLSE
-969 DQRSRLQSIA
+969 DQRNRLQSIA
-979 DSTETDPNIMAQLN
+979 DSTETDPNVIAQLN
-993 QEANNILMETIS
+993 QEANNILIETIS
-1005 TNIDNLVKPV
+1005 TNVDNLVKPV

-1026 KALLQGLSKLKDLI
+1026 KALSQGLSKLKDLI
-1040 VTKADKDLMEAF
+1040 VTKADNDFMGVYPGHPDYEEAK
-1052 PITDEVRKR
+1052 KR
-1061 HKESVE
+1061 RKESVE
-1067 KTKQIDDLQEQI
+1067 NIHQIDDLQEQI

-1100 SQLKFTD
+1100 SQLKFSD

-1122 ISEFGTDEVWEANNQ
+1122 MSEFGTDEVWEANNQ

-1192 ANMMLEDVNKIIA
+1192 ANMMLEDVSKIIA
-1205 RLEFADTLAKMNR
+1205 RLEFADTLTKMNR

-1264 NNITVEVKDALEGDG
+1264 NNITTEVKDALEGEG

-1285 TRAAVDKYMMQLDN
+1285 TRAAVEKYMMQLDN

-1486 DPEYLKNAYYVHETS
+1486 NPEYLKNAYYVHETS
-1501 DSAQKTAEDLEL
+1501 DSAQKAAEDLEL

-1551 FDPLTG
+1551 FDPFTG

-1565 NKIANAPKVI
+1565 NKIADAPKVI

-1657 KMMQLAIQNLNEG
+1657 KMMQLAIQNLNDG

-1681 NDPDHLGLFGVKI
+1681 NDPEHLGLFGVKI

-1705 KEELDRVVPTID
+1705 KEELDRIVPTID

-1799 ITPTTTKGIKT
+1799 ITPTTTKGIRT
-1810 IGTSQDKKFQLE
+1810 IGTSQDKRFQLE

-1843 VDDNDA
+1843 VDDNNA

-1862 TKPPVSGGLLPIL
+1862 TKPQVSGGLLPIL
-1875 APASVPPASTKTSQA
+1875 APASVPPANTATSQA
-1890 DANIKVEEFKKLIY
+1890 DANIEVENFKKLIY
-1904 NPDGTTNSIA
+1904 NLDGTTNSIA

-1920 FDIIGVE
+1920 FDIISVE

-1939 NLKNGDDEFSI
+1939 KLKNGDDEFGV

-2026 EVPTEPITPE
+2026 EVPTEPITPQI
-2036 VTTITTGMEN
+2036 TTITTGMEN

-2085 NDNGKAVFDDNTPES
+2085 NDNGKAVFDDDSPES
-2100 QTRHDARID
+2100 QARHDARID
-2109 GFIGLSRI
+2109 GFVGLSRI

-2124 QLDDYFAYC
+2124 ELDDYFAYC
-2133 RNVLFTNESNA
+2133 RNALFTSERNA
-2144 DIAKNLANILGLT
+2144 DAAKYLANILGLT

-2184 QGENEECSYLH
+2184 QGENEKCEYLH
-2195 SDSND
+2195 SDSKD

-2208 VVAIIFDDSKPVLEI
+2208 VVAILFNDGKPVLEI

-2236 YTDPEGNLLHPE
+2236 YTDEEGNLLHPD

-2254 EALNKYE
+2254 DALIKYQ

-2277 FDKSG
+2277 FDKKG
-2282 IDQDIVDL
+2282 IDQDIIDL

-2299 GIFFFDKSFNLAK
+2299 GIFFFDESFNLAE

-2339 IDVAELDRNP
+2339 IDVSELAKNP
-2349 QFRISRIL
+2349 QFRVSKIL
-2357 TSRDGLVNGTH
+2357 TSRNGLVNGTH

-2380 NSNEFADTTD
+2380 NPKEFAGTTD

-2397 QIADPNK
+2397 QIADPK
-2404 PKKVSLYY
+2404 APKKVSLYY
-2412 VMPPKTTIS
+2412 VIPPKTTVS

-2430 YLNTLGQGK
+2430 YLNTLRQNK

-2447 FTAYRVLD
+2447 FTGYRVLD

-2530 ESDARRVMSIK
+2530 EPDARRVMSIK

-2546 LRQDSPLLFQEGRTN
+2546 LRQPSSLLFQEGRTN
-2561 NKVLNTYLTCMVWN
+2561 NQVLNAYLTCMVWN
-2575 KTKAIGQKEVITY
+2575 RTKAIGQKEVITY

-2611 YKTQYTDKTHGS
+2611 YKTQYTDKAHGS

-2628 QRDNWQLEGING
+2628 QRANWQLEGING

-2661 IARIAE
+2661 IARIAG

-2688 PDAKQKYEAVYLDQK
+2688 PYAKQKYEAVYLDQK
-2703 KLENKPDLIDEFAP
+2703 KLENKPDPIDEYAP
-2717 YIKRI
+2717 YIQKI

-2729 AGIISMDKGDK
+2729 ANIIALNHGDK
-2740 SAIQKDIVMWFNSQD
+2740 SAIQRDIARWFNSQD
-2755 THNFGFTYNGNV
+2755 VHNFGFTYNGNI

-2779 APTSLTTTDNLVL
+2779 RPTSLATTDNLVL
-2792 KGVDNNGAH
+2792 KGVDNNGEH

-2812 GNITSIQGNVTTFKQ
+2812 GNITSMQGNVTTFKQ
-2827 VSARRQIPDY
+2827 VSAGRQIPDY

-2849 SSWEIYRDDIQREDH
+2849 SSWEYYRDDIQREDH
-2864 GITYTTGISYQSTI
+2864 GITYITGIPYQSTI

-2889 ILPKKYLKYLNKD
+2889 VLPKKYAKYLNKD
-2902 RPRSI
+2902 RPGSI

-2921 KGINGPTDL
+2921 KGINSPTNL

-2942 KEEWEEAQNGIRSH
+2942 KEEWEEAQNGIRDSIPP
-2956 LMSNALGK
+2956 LLARNSVFLREYDKSISAQGKRDLKRSLG
-2964 NSSLLHDYSALLNA
+2964 
-2978 NTRQHIIN
+2978 
-2986 ARRTAVGYKN
+2986 TAKKFLSTVKKKGDK
-2996 VAMRRNDTK
+2996 VK
-3005 LVEAWDRMIKII
+3005 EEAWEKVISIVESI
-3017 DSLKSENIPTI
+3017 TSSSTPTI
-3028 SLENGDT
+3028 SLENEDT
-3035 VTQNGK
+3035 VIQNGK

-3069 IKEETQCIPVKFKM
+3069 IKEETQCIPVKFNM

>member
-48 ISAFQDSNGQF
+48 VSAFQDSNGQF

-101 PKKRTIDYKP
+101 PKKRTVDYKP

-169 NTLVLASYDNDIVDP
+169 NTLVLASYDNDVVDP

-376 AELQKASNLTTD
+376 VELQKASNLTTD

-525 KNLLNIGR
+525 KKLLNIGK

-566 EELLADAS
+566 EELLADAF
-574 KAIFNVTRWLRG
+574 KAILNVTRWLRG

-611 GGGLTSA
+611 GGGITSA

-755 QNLQADLITAS
+755 QKLQADLITAS
-766 AQLKAIDDEIGDEI
+766 AQLKAIDDEI

-857 SDTELTKLTKEFK
+857 SDTELTKLTEEFK
-870 NYMNSDGKKY
+870 NYMNSDGKQY

-905 IKQANANNNSQF
+905 IKQANVNNNAQF

-969 DQRSRLQSIA
+969 DQRNRLQSIA
-979 DSTETDPNIMAQLN
+979 DSTETDPNIIAQLN

-1040 VTKADKDLMEAF
+1040 VTKADNDFMEVYPGHPDYEEAK
-1052 PITDEVRKR
+1052 KR
-1061 HKESVE
+1061 RKESVE
-1067 KTKQIDDLQEQI
+1067 NIHQIDDLQEQI

-1107 HWQQTMDLLDNNKDD
+1107 HWQQTIDLLDNNKDD
-1122 ISEFGTDEVWEANNQ
+1122 MSEFGTDEVWEANNQ

-1279 VKQSKE
+1279 VKWSKE
-1285 TRAAVDKYMMQLDN
+1285 TRAAVEKYMMQLDN

-1355 YLASRAAVKASDF
+1355 YLASRASVRASDF

-1501 DSAQKTAEDLEL
+1501 DSAQKTAKDLEL

-1565 NKIANAPKVI
+1565 NKIADAPKVI

-1657 KMMQLAIQNLNEG
+1657 KMMQLAIQNLNDG

-1681 NDPDHLGLFGVKI
+1681 NDSEHLGLFGVKI
-1694 AKPVN
+1694 AQPVN

-1849 ITKLEAPTNTPTP
+1849 ITKLEAPTNAPTP

-1875 APASVPPASTKTSQA
+1875 APASVPPASTTTSQA
-1890 DANIKVEEFKKLIY
+1890 DANIEVENFKKLIY

-1939 NLKNGDDEFSI
+1939 NLKNGDDEFSVS
-1950 PLVDF
+1950 LVDF

-2060 IEDTVE
+2060 IEGTVE

-2085 NDNGKAVFDDNTPES
+2085 NDNGKAVFDDDTSES
-2100 QTRHDARID
+2100 QARHDARID

-2144 DIAKNLANILGLT
+2144 DIAKDLANVLGLT

-2195 SDSND
+2195 SDSKD

-2208 VVAIIFDDSKPVLEI
+2208 VVAIIFDDGKPVLEI

-2236 YTDPEGNLLHPE
+2236 YTDSEGNLLHPE

-2339 IDVAELDRNP
+2339 IDVAELAKNP
-2349 QFRISRIL
+2349 QFRVSKIL

-2380 NSNEFADTTD
+2380 NSNEFTGTTD

-2397 QIADPNK
+2397 QIADPNE

-2412 VMPPKTTIS
+2412 VMPPKTTVS

-2430 YLNTLGQGK
+2430 YLNTLGQNK

-2447 FTAYRVLD
+2447 FTGYRVLD

-2494 AIESKWKGDLALD
+2494 AIESKWKGDLALN
-2507 NSNQIEGR
+2507 NSNQIEGK

-2530 ESDARRVMSIK
+2530 EPDARRVMSIK

-2546 LRQDSPLLFQEGRTN
+2546 LRQPSSLLFQEGRTN
-2561 NKVLNTYLTCMVWN
+2561 NQVLNAYLTCMVWN
-2575 KTKAIGQKEVITY
+2575 RTKTIGQKEVITY
-2588 HPEVLDQIQQACEN
+2588 HPEVLDQIQQECEN

-2611 YKTQYTDKTHGS
+2611 YKTQYTNKAHGS

-2628 QRDNWQLEGING
+2628 QRDNWRLEGING

-2688 PDAKQKYEAVYLDQK
+2688 LDAKQKYEAVYLDQK
-2703 KLENKPDLIDEFAP
+2703 KLENKPDPIDEYAP
-2717 YIKRI
+2717 YISRI

-2729 AGIISMDKGDK
+2729 ANIIALNHGDK
-2740 SAIQKDIVMWFNSQD
+2740 SAIQRDIVTWFNSQD

-2779 APTSLTTTDNLVL
+2779 APTSLDTTDNLVL
-2792 KGVDNNGAH
+2792 KGVDNNGTH

-2827 VSARRQIPDY
+2827 VKA
-2837 MESMEEQLKDKR
+2837 ESNK
-2849 SSWEIYRDDIQREDH
+2849 
-2864 GITYTTGISYQSTI
+2864 ITI
-2878 EPSINLAVDSG
+2878 
-2889 ILPKKYLKYLNKD
+2889 
-2902 RPRSI
+2902 
-2907 ALEDLQEIIDIFKK
+2907 
-2921 KGINGPTDL
+2921 
-2930 LSYIKNDGITVS
+2930 S
-2942 KEEWEEAQNGIRSH
+2942 KEEWEEAQNGIRDSIPP
-2956 LMSNALGK
+2956 LLAK
-2964 NSSLLHDYSALLNA
+2964 NSVFLRDYDKSISAQGKRDLKRSLG
-2978 NTRQHIIN
+2978 
-2986 ARRTAVGYKN
+2986 TAKKFLATVKKKGDK
-2996 VAMRRNDTK
+2996 VK
-3005 LVEAWDRMIKII
+3005 EEAWSKMISYIESI
-3017 DSLKSENIPTI
+3017 SSESTPTI

>member
-48 ISAFQDSNGQF
+48 VSAFQDSNGQF

-101 PKKRTIDYKP
+101 PKKRTVDYKP

-169 NTLVLASYDNDIVDP
+169 NTLVLASYDNDVVDP

-376 AELQKASNLTTD
+376 VELQKASNLTTD

-525 KNLLNIGR
+525 KKLLNIGK

-566 EELLADAS
+566 EELLADAF
-574 KAIFNVTRWLRG
+574 KAILNVTRWLRG

-611 GGGLTSA
+611 GGGITSA

-755 QNLQADLITAS
+755 QKLQADLITAS
-766 AQLKAIDDEIGDEI
+766 AQLKAIDDEI

-857 SDTELTKLTKEFK
+857 SDTELTKLTEEFK
-870 NYMNSDGKKY
+870 NYMNSDGKQY

-905 IKQANANNNSQF
+905 IKQANVNNNAQF

-969 DQRSRLQSIA
+969 DQRNRLQSIA
-979 DSTETDPNIMAQLN
+979 DSTETDPNIIAQLN

-1005 TNIDNLVKPV
+1005 TNVDNLVKPV

-1040 VTKADKDLMEAF
+1040 VTKADNDFMEVYPGHPDYEEAK
-1052 PITDEVRKR
+1052 KR
-1061 HKESVE
+1061 RKESVE
-1067 KTKQIDDLQEQI
+1067 NIHQIDDLQEQI

-1107 HWQQTMDLLDNNKDD
+1107 HWQQTIDLLDNNKDD
-1122 ISEFGTDEVWEANNQ
+1122 MSEFGTDEVWEANNQ

-1279 VKQSKE
+1279 VKWSKE
-1285 TRAAVDKYMMQLDN
+1285 TRAAVEKYMMQLDN

-1355 YLASRAAVKASDF
+1355 YLASRASVRASDF

-1428 LLNQFDNSGEAYSK
+1428 LLNQFDNSGEAYSR

-1565 NKIANAPKVI
+1565 NKIADAPKVI

-1657 KMMQLAIQNLNEG
+1657 KMMQLAIQNLNDG

-1681 NDPDHLGLFGVKI
+1681 NDSEHLGLFGVKI
-1694 AKPVN
+1694 AQPVN

-1862 TKPPVSGGLLPIL
+1862 TKSQVSGGLLPIL
-1875 APASVPPASTKTSQA
+1875 APASVPSASTTTSQA
-1890 DANIKVEEFKKLIY
+1890 DANIEVENFKKLIY

-1939 NLKNGDDEFSI
+1939 KLKNGDDEFSVS
-1950 PLVDF
+1950 LVNF
-1955 NKEYTLQKKD
+1955 NKEYTLQRKD

-1971 LYTVGQTF
+1971 LYIVGQTF

-2060 IEDTVE
+2060 IEGTVE

-2085 NDNGKAVFDDNTPES
+2085 NDNGKAVFDDDTSES
-2100 QTRHDARID
+2100 QARYNARID

-2144 DIAKNLANILGLT
+2144 DIAKDLANVLGLT

-2195 SDSND
+2195 SDSKD

-2208 VVAIIFDDSKPVLEI
+2208 VVAIVFNDGKPVLEI

-2236 YTDPEGNLLHPE
+2236 YTDSEGNLLHPE

-2339 IDVAELDRNP
+2339 IDVAELAKNP
-2349 QFRISRIL
+2349 QFRVSKIL

-2380 NSNEFADTTD
+2380 NSNEFTGTTD

-2397 QIADPNK
+2397 QIADPNE

-2412 VMPPKTTIS
+2412 VIPPKTTVS

-2447 FTAYRVLD
+2447 FTGYRVLD

-2494 AIESKWKGDLALD
+2494 AIESKWKGDLALN

-2530 ESDARRVMSIK
+2530 EPDARRVMSIK

-2546 LRQDSPLLFQEGRTN
+2546 LRQPSSLLFQEGRTN
-2561 NKVLNTYLTCMVWN
+2561 NQVLNAYLTCMVWN
-2575 KTKAIGQKEVITY
+2575 RTKTIGQKEVITY

-2688 PDAKQKYEAVYLDQK
+2688 LDAKQKYEAVYLDQK
-2703 KLENKPDLIDEFAP
+2703 KLENKPDPIDEYAP
-2717 YIKRI
+2717 YISRI

-2729 AGIISMDKGDK
+2729 ANIIALNHGDK
-2740 SAIQKDIVMWFNSQD
+2740 SAIQRDIVTWFNSQD

-2779 APTSLTTTDNLVL
+2779 APTSLDTTDNLVL
-2792 KGVDNNGAH
+2792 KGVDNNGTH

-2827 VSARRQIPDY
+2827 VKA
-2837 MESMEEQLKDKR
+2837 ES
-2849 SSWEIYRDDIQREDH
+2849 
-2864 GITYTTGISYQSTI
+2864 
-2878 EPSINLAVDSG
+2878 
-2889 ILPKKYLKYLNKD
+2889 NK
-2902 RPRSI
+2902 
-2907 ALEDLQEIIDIFKK
+2907 
-2921 KGINGPTDL
+2921 
-2930 LSYIKNDGITVS
+2930 ITVS
-2942 KEEWEEAQNGIRSH
+2942 EKEWKEAQDGIRSH

-2986 ARRTAVGYKN
+2986 ALRTAVGYKS

-3017 DSLKSENIPTI
+3017 NSLKSENIPTI

-3069 IKEETQCIPVKFKM
+3069 IKEETQCIPVKFTLK
-3083 I
+3083 

>member
-48 ISAFQDSNGQF
+48 VSAFQDSNGQF

-101 PKKRTIDYKP
+101 PKKRTVDYKP
-111 TLVKRA
+111 TLVKKA

-169 NTLVLASYDNDIVDP
+169 NTLVLASYDNDVVDP

-238 FDSDDLDQKGVGSS
+238 FDSDDLDQKGIGSS

-334 DTIGQLA
+334 DTVGQLA

-356 KDAWKVMSKEGYD
+356 KDAWKVMSKKGYD

-398 NVPLLQQYM
+398 NIPLLQQYM

-509 DAKKVLEQTGD
+509 DAKRVLEQTGD

-525 KNLLNIGR
+525 KKLLNIGR
-533 NVATNVY
+533 NIATNVY
-540 AEKAMAKKSAEV
+540 AEKALAKKSAEV

-586 KDALNFWDGDNA
+586 KDSLNFWDGDNA

-611 GGGLTSA
+611 GGGITSA

-625 KSLAGMDN
+625 RSLAGMDN

-689 QDLAAKQAIHNQ
+689 QDLAAKQAIRNQ

-766 AQLKAIDDEIGDEI
+766 AQLKAIDDEI

-857 SDTELTKLTKEFK
+857 SDTELTKLTEEFK
-870 NYMNSDGKKY
+870 KYMNSDGKEY

-905 IKQANANNNSQF
+905 IKQANTNNNAQF
-917 IQDFNQFITNYLI
+917 IQDFNQFISDYLI

-979 DSTETDPNIMAQLN
+979 DSTETDPNVIAQLN
-993 QEANNILMETIS
+993 REANNILMETIS
-1005 TNIDNLVKPV
+1005 TNVDNLVKPV

-1040 VTKADKDLMEAF
+1040 ITKADKDLMEAF

-1107 HWQQTMDLLDNNKDD
+1107 HWQQTIDLLDNNKDD
-1122 ISEFGTDEVWEANNQ
+1122 MSEFGTDEVWEANNQ

-1205 RLEFADTLAKMNR
+1205 RLEFADTLTKMNR

-1250 DWKDTSIADLKNTF
+1250 DWKDTSIADLKNAF
-1264 NNITVEVKDALEGDG
+1264 NNITVEVKDALEGNG

-1285 TRAAVDKYMMQLDN
+1285 TRAAVEKYMMQLDN

-1455 QYKNMIF
+1455 QYKNIIF

-1501 DSAQKTAEDLEL
+1501 DSAQKAAEDLEL

-1525 HLSSEWKDIRDNSKD
+1525 YLSSEWKDIRDNSKD

-1565 NKIANAPKVI
+1565 NKIADAPKVI

-1590 IEQWAKEHGTIV
+1590 IEQWAKEHGTVV

-1657 KMMQLAIQNLNEG
+1657 KMMQLAIQNLNDG
-1670 KDVDLNFTYLD
+1670 KDIDLNFTYLD
-1681 NDPDHLGLFGVKI
+1681 NDPDHVGLFGVKI

-1810 IGTSQDKKFQLE
+1810 IGTSQDKRFQLE

-1862 TKPPVSGGLLPIL
+1862 TKSQVSGGLLPIL
-1875 APASVPPASTKTSQA
+1875 APASVPLANTKTSQA

-1939 NLKNGDDEFSI
+1939 NLKNGDDEFSV

-1955 NKEYTLQKKD
+1955 NKEYTLQKKN

-1979 LLQTGPTDTQITIDE
+1979 LINDGSNDKKITIDE

-2007 KEGKSFEI
+2007 NEGKSFEI

-2060 IEDTVE
+2060 IDGTVE

-2085 NDNGKAVFDDNTPES
+2085 NDNGKAVFDDDTPES

-2144 DIAKNLANILGLT
+2144 DIAKDLANVLGLT
-2157 GNVNIRYALKSS
+2157 SNVNIRYALKSS

-2195 SDSND
+2195 SDSKD

-2208 VVAIIFDDSKPVLEI
+2208 VVAIVFNDGKPVLEI

-2236 YTDPEGNLLHPE
+2236 YTDSEGNLLHPE

-2339 IDVAELDRNP
+2339 IDVAELAKNP
-2349 QFRISRIL
+2349 QFRVSKIL

-2380 NSNEFADTTD
+2380 NSNEFAGTTD

-2397 QIADPNK
+2397 QIADPNE

-2412 VMPPKTTIS
+2412 VMPPKTTVS

-2430 YLNTLGQGK
+2430 YLNNFGQNK

-2447 FTAYRVLD
+2447 FTGYRILD

-2473 QGYKSGQDVLDS
+2473 QGYKSGQDVVDS

-2530 ESDARRVMSIK
+2530 ESDAKRVMSIK

-2546 LRQDSPLLFQEGRTN
+2546 LRQPSSLLFQEGRTN
-2561 NKVLNTYLTCMVWN
+2561 NQVLNAYLTCMVWN
-2575 KTKAIGQKEVITY
+2575 RLKDIDQNEVIVY
-2588 HPEVLDQIQQACEN
+2588 LDIALDQIQQACEN

-2611 YKTQYTDKTHGS
+2611 YKTQYTDKAHGS

-2661 IARIAE
+2661 IARIVG

-2703 KLENKPDLIDEFAP
+2703 KLENKPDLIDEYAP
-2717 YIKRI
+2717 YMSRI

-2729 AGIISMDKGDK
+2729 AYIIAKGNRADIQQGI
-2740 SAIQKDIVMWFNSQD
+2740 VEWFNSQD
-2755 THNFGFTYNGNV
+2755 AHNFGFTYNGNV

-2779 APTSLTTTDNLVL
+2779 RPTSLATTDNLVL
-2792 KGVDNNGAH
+2792 KGVDNNGEH

-2812 GNITSIQGNVTTFKQ
+2812 GNITSMQGNVTTFKQ
-2827 VSARRQIPDY
+2827 IKA
-2837 MESMEEQLKDKR
+2837 ESNK
-2849 SSWEIYRDDIQREDH
+2849 
-2864 GITYTTGISYQSTI
+2864 ITI
-2878 EPSINLAVDSG
+2878 
-2889 ILPKKYLKYLNKD
+2889 
-2902 RPRSI
+2902 
-2907 ALEDLQEIIDIFKK
+2907 
-2921 KGINGPTDL
+2921 
-2930 LSYIKNDGITVS
+2930 S
-2942 KEEWEEAQNGIRSH
+2942 KEEWEEAQNGIRDSIPP
-2956 LMSNALGK
+2956 LLAK
-2964 NSSLLHDYSALLNA
+2964 NSVFLRDYDKSISAQGKKDLKRSLGTAKKLLS
-2978 NTRQHIIN
+2978 T
-2986 ARRTAVGYKN
+2986 VKKKGDK
-2996 VAMRRNDTK
+2996 VK
-3005 LVEAWDRMIKII
+3005 EEAWSKMISYIESII
-3017 DSLKSENIPTI
+3017 SESTPTI
-3028 SLENGDT
+3028 SLENGDI

>member
-1 MKENDIILNMLANPK
+1 
-16 FTLEDF
+16 
-22 QAVGLNSDNTG
+22 
-33 LQSEDKYLQSDKIKS
+33 
-48 ISAFQDSNGQF
+48 
-59 DKNKFHNFYQSAGQ
+59 
-73 FYNQMS
+73 
-79 NDDYE
+79 
-84 KAILEQAQYS
+84 
-94 KDNIWVN
+94 
-101 PKKRTIDYKP
+101 
-111 TLVKRA
+111 
-117 NPTLVTNSLEQMGQM
+117 
-132 GKRTLST
+132 
-139 SEIAQTQAVVNPITG
+139 
-154 EKSASP
+154 
-160 NDSFFSNLF
+160 
-169 NTLVLASYDNDIVDP
+169 
-184 KTGEVLHKKG
+184 
-194 DLKYNED
+194 
-201 GLPYYETLSGRDV
+201 
-214 HDKQVLNKMNT
+214 
-225 LTTDGS
+225 
-231 VWNKFDF
+231 
-238 FDSDDLDQKGVGSS
+238 
-252 LLKNAALV
+252 
-260 GSMFIPYVGPVI
+260 
-272 TGLSVA
+272 
-278 TQTAGLLATLGKLV
+278 
-292 AGNDSPT
+292 
-299 LNNIQGWA
+299 
-307 KSVNRQSATEYA
+307 
-319 QQHTWCAENFINMIG
+319 MIG

-356 KDAWKVMSKEGYD
+356 KNAWKVMSKEGYD
-369 ALKKSKF
+369 ALKKSKL
-376 AELQKASNLTTD
+376 AELQKTSNLTTD

-509 DAKKVLEQTGD
+509 DAKKALEQTGD

-525 KNLLNIGR
+525 KKLLNIGK

-540 AEKAMAKKSAEV
+540 AEKALAKKSAEV

-689 QDLAAKQAIHNQ
+689 QDLAAKQAIRNQ

-755 QNLQADLITAS
+755 QKLQADLITAS
-766 AQLKAIDDEIGDEI
+766 AQLKAIDDEI

-857 SDTELTKLTKEFK
+857 SDTELTKLTEEFK
-870 NYMNSDGKKY
+870 NYMNSDGKQY

-905 IKQANANNNSQF
+905 IKQANTNNNSQF

-956 GALRQMAQPYLSE
+956 GALKQMAQPYLSE
-969 DQRSRLQSIA
+969 DQRNRLQSIT
-979 DSTETDPNIMAQLN
+979 DNTETDPNIIAQLN

-1005 TNIDNLVKPV
+1005 TNVDNLVKPV
-1015 LQQGFIHPEAR
+1015 LQQGFVHPEAR

-1040 VTKADKDLMEAF
+1040 VTKADNDFMEVYPGHPDYEEAK
-1052 PITDEVRKR
+1052 KR
-1061 HKESVE
+1061 RKESVE
-1067 KTKQIDDLQEQI
+1067 NIHQIDNLQEQI

-1107 HWQQTMDLLDNNKDD
+1107 HWQQTIDLLDNNKDD
-1122 ISEFGTDEVWEANNQ
+1122 MSEFGTDEVWEANNQ

-1250 DWKDTSIADLKNTF
+1250 DWKDTSIADLKNAF

-1285 TRAAVDKYMMQLDN
+1285 TRAAVEKYMMQLDN

-1355 YLASRAAVKASDF
+1355 YLASRAAVRASDF

-1565 NKIANAPKVI
+1565 NKIADAPKVI

-1610 DTSIAFIDDVKY
+1610 DTSIAFVDDVKY

-1657 KMMQLAIQNLNEG
+1657 KMMQLAIQNLNDG

-1799 ITPTTTKGIKT
+1799 ITPTTTKSIKT

-1862 TKPPVSGGLLPIL
+1862 TKSSVTGGLLPIL

-1920 FDIIGVE
+1920 FDIMGVE

-1950 PLVDF
+1950 PLIDF

-2060 IEDTVE
+2060 IEGTIE
-2066 TPKSVG
+2066 TPKSAG

-2208 VVAIIFDDSKPVLEI
+2208 VVAIIFNDGKPVLEI

-2236 YTDPEGNLLHPE
+2236 YTDSEGNLLHYDMY
-2248 LNKAYT
+2248 KIYT
-2254 EALNKYE
+2254 NALIKYA
-2261 GNKNQSDL
+2261 NDKNQSDL

-2339 IDVAELDRNP
+2339 IDVAELAKNP
-2349 QFRISRIL
+2349 QFRVSKIL

-2380 NSNEFADTTD
+2380 NSNEFTGTTD

-2397 QIADPNK
+2397 QIADPNE

-2412 VMPPKTTIS
+2412 VMPPKTTVS

-2430 YLNTLGQGK
+2430 YLNTLGQNK

-2447 FTAYRVLD
+2447 FTGYRVLD
-2455 CLDKQGLLD
+2455 CLEKQGLLD

-2473 QGYKSGQDVLDS
+2473 QGYKSGKDVLDS
-2485 IKTILSNVR
+2485 VKTILSNVR

-2507 NSNQIEGR
+2507 NSNQIEGK

-2561 NKVLNTYLTCMVWN
+2561 NKILNTYLTCMVWN

-2588 HPEVLDQIQQACEN
+2588 HPEVLNQIQQACEN

-2661 IARIAE
+2661 IARIAG
-2667 EIEQKAIRT
+2667 EIEQKVIRT

-2703 KLENKPDLIDEFAP
+2703 KLENKPDPIDEYAP
-2717 YIKRI
+2717 YISRI

-2729 AGIISMDKGDK
+2729 ANIIALNHGDK
-2740 SAIQKDIVMWFNSQD
+2740 SATQRDIVTWFNSQD

-2812 GNITSIQGNVTTFKQ
+2812 GNITSMQGNVTTFKQ
-2827 VSARRQIPDY
+2827 IKA
-2837 MESMEEQLKDKR
+2837 ESNK
-2849 SSWEIYRDDIQREDH
+2849 
-2864 GITYTTGISYQSTI
+2864 ITI
-2878 EPSINLAVDSG
+2878 
-2889 ILPKKYLKYLNKD
+2889 
-2902 RPRSI
+2902 
-2907 ALEDLQEIIDIFKK
+2907 
-2921 KGINGPTDL
+2921 
-2930 LSYIKNDGITVS
+2930 S
-2942 KEEWEEAQNGIRSH
+2942 KEEWEEAQDGIRGSFTK
-2956 LMSNALGK
+2956 K
-2964 NSSLLHDYSALLNA
+2964 NEQSSLFLKDYSFISDSENRLGLKRSLGTGRLKLNA
-2978 NTRQHIIN
+2978 AKRN
-2986 ARRTAVGYKN
+2986 AERAKDPEEKAKYN
-2996 VAMRRNDTK
+2996 K
-3005 LVEAWDRMIKII
+3005 LVEAWEKVISIVESI
-3017 DSLKSENIPTI
+3017 TSPSIPTI

-3061 VTLTTDNL
+3061 VTLTIDNL

>member
-48 ISAFQDSNGQF
+48 VSAFQDSNGQF

-94 KDNIWVN
+94 KNNIWVN
-101 PKKRTIDYKP
+101 PKKRTVDYKP

-169 NTLVLASYDNDIVDP
+169 NTLVLASYDNDVVDP

-194 DLKYNED
+194 DLKYNKD

-238 FDSDDLDQKGVGSS
+238 FDSDDLDQKGIGSS

-334 DTIGQLA
+334 DTVGQLA

-369 ALKKSKF
+369 ALKKSKY
-376 AELQKASNLTTD
+376 AELQKTSNLTAD

-438 AYMTGITVQDTY
+438 AYMTGITIQDTY

-502 ALVKPVK
+502 ALVKPVN
-509 DAKKVLEQTGD
+509 DAKKTLEQTGD

-525 KNLLNIGR
+525 KELLKIGR

-540 AEKAMAKKSAEV
+540 AEKAMARKSAEV

-586 KDALNFWDGDNA
+586 KDALNFWEGDNA

-611 GGGLTSA
+611 GGGITSA

-625 KSLAGMDN
+625 RSLARMDN

-689 QDLAAKQAIHNQ
+689 QDLAAKQAIRNQ

-740 NLKNTNVIGMYAQDY
+740 NLKNTNVIGTYAQDY
-755 QNLQADLITAS
+755 LNLQADLITAS
-766 AQLKAIDDEIGDEI
+766 AQLKAIDDEI

-857 SDTELTKLTKEFK
+857 SDTELAKLTKEFK
-870 NYMNSDGKKY
+870 DYMNGDGKQY

-890 MMELGSPIVQQYQEI
+890 MMELGSPIVQQYQEL
-905 IKQANANNNSQF
+905 IKQANTNNNAQF

-930 KLDSIDTTDQEA
+930 KLDSIDTSDQEA

-956 GALRQMAQPYLSE
+956 GALGQMAQPYLSE
-969 DQRSRLQSIA
+969 DQRNRLQSIA
-979 DSTETDPNIMAQLN
+979 DSTETDPNIIAQLN

-1005 TNIDNLVKPV
+1005 TNVDNLVKPV

-1026 KALLQGLSKLKDLI
+1026 KALSQGLSKLKDLI
-1040 VTKADKDLMEAF
+1040 VTKADNDFMGVYPGHPDYEEAK
-1052 PITDEVRKR
+1052 KR
-1061 HKESVE
+1061 RKESVE
-1067 KTKQIDDLQEQI
+1067 NIHQIDDLQEQI

-1100 SQLKFTD
+1100 SQLKFSD
-1107 HWQQTMDLLDNNKDD
+1107 HWQQTMDLLDNNKDN
-1122 ISEFGTDEVWEANNQ
+1122 ISEFETDEVWEANNQ

-1184 LAEISTQE
+1184 LAEINTQE

-1205 RLEFADTLAKMNR
+1205 RLEFADTLTKMNR

-1236 YNGTKRLID
+1236 YSGTKRLID

-1285 TRAAVDKYMMQLDN
+1285 TRAAVEKYMMQLDN
-1299 AIYDFFQANKDS
+1299 AIYDFFQANKDA
-1311 KGELSVEKIGKL
+1311 KGELSTEKIGKL

-1462 IEGIAGSGKSKAVF
+1462 IEGISGSGKSKAVF

-1501 DSAQKTAEDLEL
+1501 DSAQKAAEYLEL

-1565 NKIANAPKVI
+1565 NKIADAPKVI

-1642 GVSLRTLNKQLTNCT
+1642 GVSLRTQNKQLTNCT

-1681 NDPDHLGLFGVKI
+1681 NDPDHVGLFGVKI

-1768 VENDIHS
+1768 VENDIHP

-1810 IGTSQDKKFQLE
+1810 IGTSQDKRFQLE

-1843 VDDNDA
+1843 VDDNNA
-1849 ITKLEAPTNTPTP
+1849 ITKLETPTNTPTP
-1862 TKPPVSGGLLPIL
+1862 TKPPVPGGLPPIP
-1875 APASVPPASTKTSQA
+1875 APASVPPASTTTSQA
-1890 DANIKVEEFKKLIY
+1890 DANIEVEEFKKLIY

-1920 FDIIGVE
+1920 FDIMSVE
-1927 AKEDNGNWIPTV
+1927 AVEDNGNWIPTIK
-1939 NLKNGDDEFSI
+1939 LKNGDDEYSV

-1955 NKEYTLQKKD
+1955 NKEYTLQTKD
-1965 DKTTVP
+1965 DKKTVP
-1971 LYTVGQTF
+1971 LYKEGQTF

-2066 TPKSVG
+2066 TPKSTG

-2085 NDNGKAVFDDNTPES
+2085 NDNGKAVFDDDSPES
-2100 QTRHDARID
+2100 QARHDARID
-2109 GFIGLSRI
+2109 GFVGLSRI
-2117 LKTDDWK
+2117 LNTDDWK
-2124 QLDDYFAYC
+2124 ELNDYFAYC
-2133 RNVLFTNESNA
+2133 RNALFTNESNA
-2144 DIAKNLANILGLT
+2144 DVVKYLANILGLT
-2157 GNVNIRYALKSS
+2157 DNVNIRYALKSS
-2169 AGRINSSDPRYYRYD
+2169 AGRINSPDPRYYRYD
-2184 QGENEECSYLH
+2184 QRENEKCEYLH
-2195 SDSND
+2195 SDSKD

-2208 VVAIIFDDSKPVLEI
+2208 IVAIIFNGGKPILEI

-2236 YTDPEGNLLHPE
+2236 YTDEEGNLLHPD

-2254 EALNKYE
+2254 DALIKYE

-2339 IDVAELDRNP
+2339 IDVSELAKNP
-2349 QFRISRIL
+2349 QFRVSKIL

-2380 NSNEFADTTD
+2380 NPKEFAGTTD

-2397 QIADPNK
+2397 QIADPK
-2404 PKKVSLYY
+2404 APKKVSLYY
-2412 VMPPKTTIS
+2412 VMPPKTTVS

-2439 QVYNIGND
+2439 QVYSIGND
-2447 FTAYRVLD
+2447 FTGYRVLD

-2473 QGYKSGQDVLDS
+2473 QGYKSGKDVLDS
-2485 IKTILSNVR
+2485 VKTILANVR
-2494 AIESKWKGDLALD
+2494 AIESKWRGDLALD
-2507 NSNQIEGR
+2507 NKNQIEGS
-2515 GEEEYYQM
+2515 GEGEP
-2523 LINQGMK
+2523 
-2530 ESDARRVMSIK
+2530 DARRVMSIK

-2546 LRQDSPLLFQEGRTN
+2546 LRQPSSLLFQEGRTN
-2561 NKVLNTYLTCMVWN
+2561 NQVLNAYLTCMVWN
-2575 KTKAIGQKEVITY
+2575 RTKANGQKEVITY
-2588 HPEVLDQIQQACEN
+2588 HKEVLDQISEACKN
-2602 AEEPLKDIF
+2602 AKEPLKDIF
-2611 YKTQYTDKTHGS
+2611 YKTQYTNKTHGS

-2628 QRDNWQLEGING
+2628 QRANWQLEGING

-2661 IARIAE
+2661 IARIAG

-2688 PDAKQKYEAVYLDQK
+2688 PDAKQKYEEVYLDQK
-2703 KLENKPDLIDEFAP
+2703 KLENKPDPIDEYAP
-2717 YIKRI
+2717 YINRI
-2722 GISEKEL
+2722 GISKEEL
-2729 AGIISMDKGDK
+2729 AAIVAKGNRADIQQGI
-2740 SAIQKDIVMWFNSQD
+2740 VEWFNSQD
-2755 THNFGFTYNGNV
+2755 THNLGFTYNGNV

-2779 APTSLTTTDNLVL
+2779 RPTSLATTDNLVL
-2792 KGVDNNGAH
+2792 KGVDNNGEH

-2812 GNITSIQGNVTTFKQ
+2812 GNITSMQGNVTTFKQ
-2827 VSARRQIPDY
+2827 VKA
-2837 MESMEEQLKDKR
+2837 ES
-2849 SSWEIYRDDIQREDH
+2849 
-2864 GITYTTGISYQSTI
+2864 
-2878 EPSINLAVDSG
+2878 
-2889 ILPKKYLKYLNKD
+2889 NK
-2902 RPRSI
+2902 
-2907 ALEDLQEIIDIFKK
+2907 
-2921 KGINGPTDL
+2921 
-2930 LSYIKNDGITVS
+2930 ITVS
-2942 KEEWEEAQNGIRSH
+2942 EKEWKEAQDGIRESFT
-2956 LMSNALGK
+2956 K
-2964 NSSLLHDYSALLNA
+2964 KPEQSSLFLKDYSFISDSENRLGLKRSLGTGGLKLNA
-2978 NTRQHIIN
+2978 AKRN
-2986 ARRTAVGYKN
+2986 AEKAKN
-2996 VAMRRNDTK
+2996 PEEKAKYNK
-3005 LVEAWDRMIKII
+3005 LVEAWEKVISIVESI
-3017 DSLKSENIPTI
+3017 TSSSTPTI

-3048 ENLIGEDEVTKEQ
+3048 KNLIGEDEVTEEQ

>member
-48 ISAFQDSNGQF
+48 VSAFQDSNGQF

-94 KDNIWVN
+94 KNNIWVN
-101 PKKRTIDYKP
+101 PKKRTVDYKP

-169 NTLVLASYDNDIVDP
+169 NTLVLASYDNDVVDP

-238 FDSDDLDQKGVGSS
+238 FDSDDLDQKGIGSS

-376 AELQKASNLTTD
+376 AELQKTSNLTTD

-430 NIGSPLSK
+430 SIGSPLSK

-502 ALVKPVK
+502 ALVKPVN
-509 DAKKVLEQTGD
+509 DAKKALEQTGD

-525 KNLLNIGR
+525 KKLLNIGR

-611 GGGLTSA
+611 GGGITSA

-689 QDLAAKQAIHNQ
+689 QDLAAKQAIRNQ

-726 MEDQQDVLRNLKIG
+726 MEDQQDVLKNLKIG
-740 NLKNTNVIGMYAQDY
+740 NLKNTNVIGTYAQDY

-766 AQLKAIDDEIGDEI
+766 AQLKAIDDEI

-857 SDTELTKLTKEFK
+857 SDTELAKLTEEFK
-870 NYMNSDGKKY
+870 NYMNGDGKQY

-890 MMELGSPIVQQYQEI
+890 MMELGSPIVQQYQEL
-905 IKQANANNNSQF
+905 IKQANTNNNAQF
-917 IQDFNQFITNYLI
+917 IQDFNQFMTNYLI
-930 KLDSIDTTDQEA
+930 KLDSIDTSDQEA

-969 DQRSRLQSIA
+969 DQRNRLQSIA
-979 DSTETDPNIMAQLN
+979 DSTETDPNIIAQLN

-1005 TNIDNLVKPV
+1005 TNVNNLVKPV

-1026 KALLQGLSKLKDLI
+1026 KALSQGLSKLKDLI
-1040 VTKADKDLMEAF
+1040 VTKADNDFMGVYPGHPDYEEAK
-1052 PITDEVRKR
+1052 KR
-1061 HKESVE
+1061 RKESVE
-1067 KTKQIDDLQEQI
+1067 NIHQIDDLQDQI

-1100 SQLKFTD
+1100 SQLKFSD

-1192 ANMMLEDVNKIIA
+1192 ANMMLEDVSKIIA
-1205 RLEFADTLAKMNR
+1205 RLEFADTLTKMNR

-1285 TRAAVDKYMMQLDN
+1285 TRAAVEKYMMQLDN

-1657 KMMQLAIQNLNEG
+1657 KMMQLAIQNLNDG

-1681 NDPDHLGLFGVKI
+1681 NDPDHVGLFGVKI

-1799 ITPTTTKGIKT
+1799 ITPTTTKGIRT

-1843 VDDNDA
+1843 VDDNNA

-1862 TKPPVSGGLLPIL
+1862 TKPPVPGGLPPIP
-1875 APASVPPASTKTSQA
+1875 APASVPPASTTTSQA
-1890 DANIKVEEFKKLIY
+1890 DANIEVEEFKKLIY

-1920 FDIIGVE
+1920 FDIMGVE

-1939 NLKNGDDEFSI
+1939 NLKNGDDEFSV

-1955 NKEYTLQKKD
+1955 NKEYTLQTKD
-1965 DKTTVP
+1965 DKKTVP
-1971 LYTVGQTF
+1971 LYKEGQTF
-1979 LLQTGPTDTQITIDE
+1979 LINDGSKDIKVTIDE
-1994 VLSGEPLTYKVHD
+1994 VLSGESLKYKIHD
-2007 KEGKSFEI
+2007 EDGKSSEV
-2015 TQESIQKLYKG
+2015 TQEVLQQQYKG

-2036 VTTITTGMEN
+2036 VITITTGMEN

-2066 TPKSVG
+2066 TPKSTG

-2085 NDNGKAVFDDNTPES
+2085 NDNGRAVFDDDSPES
-2100 QTRHDARID
+2100 QARHDARID
-2109 GFIGLSRI
+2109 GFVGLSRI
-2117 LKTDDWK
+2117 LNTDNWK
-2124 QLDDYFAYC
+2124 ELNDYFAYC
-2133 RNVLFTNESNA
+2133 RNALFTNESNA
-2144 DIAKNLANILGLT
+2144 DVVKYLANILGLT
-2157 GNVNIRYALKSS
+2157 DNVNIRYALKSS

-2184 QGENEECSYLH
+2184 QGENEKCQYLH
-2195 SDSND
+2195 SDSKD
-2200 ANDAMRKK
+2200 ANNATRKK
-2208 VVAIIFDDSKPVLEI
+2208 VVAILFNGGKPVLEI

-2236 YTDPEGNLLHPE
+2236 YTDEEGNLLHPE

-2254 EALNKYE
+2254 DALIKYE

-2269 AVQEVINQ
+2269 AIQEVINQ
-2277 FDKSG
+2277 FDKKG

-2299 GIFFFDKSFNLAK
+2299 GIFFFDESFNLAK

-2332 YQTSNKF
+2332 YRTSNKF
-2339 IDVAELDRNP
+2339 IDVSELAKNP
-2349 QFRISRIL
+2349 QFRVSKIL

-2380 NSNEFADTTD
+2380 NPKEFAGTTD

-2397 QIADPNK
+2397 QIADPK
-2404 PKKVSLYY
+2404 VPKKVSLYY
-2412 VMPPKTTIS
+2412 VMPPKTIVS

-2430 YLNTLGQGK
+2430 YLNTLGWNK

-2447 FTAYRVLD
+2447 FTGYRVLD
-2455 CLDKQGLLD
+2455 CLYKQDLLD
-2464 SIPSIGSTA
+2464 SISSIGSTA
-2473 QGYKSGQDVLDS
+2473 QGYKSGKDVLDS
-2485 IKTILSNVR
+2485 VKTILDNVK
-2494 AIESKWKGDLALD
+2494 AIENKWKGDLALD
-2507 NSNQIEGR
+2507 NKNQIEGR
-2515 GEEEYYQM
+2515 GEEESYQM

-2530 ESDARRVMSIK
+2530 EPDARRVMSIK

-2546 LRQDSPLLFQEGRTN
+2546 LRQPSSLLFQEGRTN
-2561 NKVLNTYLTCMVWN
+2561 NQVLNAYLTCMVWN
-2575 KTKAIGQKEVITY
+2575 RTKAIGQKEVITY

-2611 YKTQYTDKTHGS
+2611 YKTQYTNKAHGS

-2628 QRDNWQLEGING
+2628 QRGNWQLEGING

-2661 IARIAE
+2661 IARIAG
-2667 EIEQKAIRT
+2667 EIEQKIIRT

-2703 KLENKPDLIDEFAP
+2703 KLENKPDLIDEYAP
-2717 YIKRI
+2717 YISRI

-2729 AGIISMDKGDK
+2729 AAIVAKGNRANIQQGI
-2740 SAIQKDIVMWFNSQD
+2740 VEWFNSQD
-2755 THNFGFTYNGNV
+2755 AHNFGFTYNGNV
-2767 YLFNNSEYSLIS
+2767 YLFNNSEYSLTS
-2779 APTSLTTTDNLVL
+2779 RPTSLATTDNLVL
-2792 KGVDNNGAH
+2792 KGVDNNGEH

-2812 GNITSIQGNVTTFKQ
+2812 GNITSMQGNVTTFKQ
-2827 VSARRQIPDY
+2827 IKA
-2837 MESMEEQLKDKR
+2837 ESN
-2849 SSWEIYRDDIQREDH
+2849 
-2864 GITYTTGISYQSTI
+2864 GVTI
-2878 EPSINLAVDSG
+2878 
-2889 ILPKKYLKYLNKD
+2889 
-2902 RPRSI
+2902 
-2907 ALEDLQEIIDIFKK
+2907 
-2921 KGINGPTDL
+2921 
-2930 LSYIKNDGITVS
+2930 S
-2942 KEEWEEAQNGIRSH
+2942 KEEWEEAQNGIRDSIPP
-2956 LMSNALGK
+2956 LLAK
-2964 NSSLLHDYSALLNA
+2964 NSVFLREYDKSISAQGKRDLKRNLG
-2978 NTRQHIIN
+2978 
-2986 ARRTAVGYKN
+2986 TAKKFLATVRKKGDKI
-2996 VAMRRNDTK
+2996 K
-3005 LVEAWDRMIKII
+3005 EEGWSKMISYIE
-3017 DSLKSENIPTI
+3017 SMSSESTPTI

-3048 ENLIGEDEVTKEQ
+3048 ENLIGEDEVTEEQ

-3069 IKEETQCIPVKFKM
+3069 IKEETQCIPVKFNM

>member
-48 ISAFQDSNGQF
+48 VSAFQDSNGQF

-84 KAILEQAQYS
+84 KAILKQAQYS

-101 PKKRTIDYKP
+101 PKKRTVDYKP

-139 SEIAQTQAVVNPITG
+139 SEIAQAQAVVNPITG

-169 NTLVLASYDNDIVDP
+169 NTLVLASYDNDVVDP

-356 KDAWKVMSKEGYD
+356 KNAWKVMSKEGYD
-369 ALKKSKF
+369 ALKKSKL

-430 NIGSPLSK
+430 SIGSPLSK

-525 KNLLNIGR
+525 KKLLNIGR

-540 AEKAMAKKSAEV
+540 AEKALAKKSAEV

-611 GGGLTSA
+611 GGGITSA

-625 KSLAGMDN
+625 RSLAGMDN

-740 NLKNTNVIGMYAQDY
+740 NLKNTNVIGTYAQDY
-755 QNLQADLITAS
+755 QNLQAKLIKAS
-766 AQLKAIDDEIGDEI
+766 AELKAIDDEI

-857 SDTELTKLTKEFK
+857 SDTELAKLTEEFK
-870 NYMNSDGKKY
+870 DYMNSDGKQY

-890 MMELGSPIVQQYQEI
+890 MMELGSPIVQQYQEL
-905 IKQANANNNSQF
+905 IKQANTNNNAQF

-930 KLDSIDTTDQEA
+930 KLDSIDTSDQEA
-942 YQTKAQLLNDSLAY
+942 YQTRAQLLNDSLAY

-969 DQRSRLQSIA
+969 DQRNRLQSIA

-1015 LQQGFIHPEAR
+1015 LQQGFVHPEAR

-1040 VTKADKDLMEAF
+1040 VTKAYNNLMEA
-1052 PITDEVRKR
+1052 PPGDKEARKR
-1061 HKESVE
+1061 YKESVE
-1067 KTKQIDDLQEQI
+1067 STNKIDDLQEQI

-1107 HWQQTMDLLDNNKDD
+1107 HWQQTIDLLDNNKDD
-1122 ISEFGTDEVWEANNQ
+1122 MSEFGTDEVWEANNQ

-1205 RLEFADTLAKMNR
+1205 RLEFADTLTKMNR

-1285 TRAAVDKYMMQLDN
+1285 TRAAVEKYMMQLDN

-1355 YLASRAAVKASDF
+1355 YLASRAAVRASDF

-1681 NDPDHLGLFGVKI
+1681 NDPDHVGLFGVKI
-1694 AKPVN
+1694 AQPVN

-1705 KEELDRVVPTID
+1705 KEELDRIVPTID

-1843 VDDNDA
+1843 VDDNNA

-1862 TKPPVSGGLLPIL
+1862 TKPPVPGGLPPIP
-1875 APASVPPASTKTSQA
+1875 APTSVPPTSTTTSQA
-1890 DANIKVEEFKKLIY
+1890 DANIEVEEFKKLIY

-1920 FDIIGVE
+1920 FDIMGVE
-1927 AKEDNGNWIPTV
+1927 AVEDNGNWIPTV
-1939 NLKNGDDEFSI
+1939 NLKNGDDEFSV

-1971 LYTVGQTF
+1971 LYAVGQTF
-1979 LLQTGPTDTQITIDE
+1979 LINDGSKDIKVTIDE
-1994 VLSGEPLTYKVHD
+1994 VLSGEPLTYKIHD
-2007 KEGKSFEI
+2007 EDGKASEV
-2015 TQESIQKLYKG
+2015 TQEYLQRQYKG
-2026 EVPTEPITPE
+2026 EIPTEPITPE

-2060 IEDTVE
+2060 IEDAVE

-2085 NDNGKAVFDDNTPES
+2085 NDNGKAVFDDDSPES
-2100 QTRHDARID
+2100 QARYNARID
-2109 GFIGLSRI
+2109 GFVGLSRI
-2117 LKTDDWK
+2117 LNTDDWK
-2124 QLDDYFAYC
+2124 ELDDYFAYC
-2133 RNVLFTNESNA
+2133 RNALFTNESNA
-2144 DIAKNLANILGLT
+2144 DIAKDLANILGLT

-2184 QGENEECSYLH
+2184 QGENEKCEYLH
-2195 SDSND
+2195 SDSDD

-2208 VVAIIFDDSKPVLEI
+2208 VVAIIFDNGKPVLEI

-2236 YTDPEGNLLHPE
+2236 YTDEEGNLLHPE
-2248 LNKAYT
+2248 LNKTYT
-2254 EALNKYE
+2254 DALIRYE
-2261 GNKNQSDL
+2261 GNKNQNDL

-2299 GIFFFDKSFNLAK
+2299 GIFFFDESFNLAK

-2339 IDVAELDRNP
+2339 IDVSELAKNP
-2349 QFRISRIL
+2349 QFRISKIL

-2380 NSNEFADTTD
+2380 NPKEFTGTTD

-2397 QIADPNK
+2397 QIADPK
-2404 PKKVSLYY
+2404 APKKVSLYY
-2412 VMPPKTTIS
+2412 VMPPKTTVS

-2473 QGYKSGQDVLDS
+2473 QGYKSGKDVLDS
-2485 IKTILSNVR
+2485 VKTILSNVR
-2494 AIESKWKGDLALD
+2494 AIESKWRG
-2507 NSNQIEGR
+2507 EGE
-2515 GEEEYYQM
+2515 GEEEP
-2523 LINQGMK
+2523 N
-2530 ESDARRVMSIK
+2530 ARRVMSIK

-2546 LRQDSPLLFQEGRTN
+2546 LRQPSQLIFQEGRTN
-2561 NKVLNTYLTCMVWN
+2561 KDILNAYITCMVWN
-2575 KTKAIGQKEVITY
+2575 RTKAIGQKEVITY

-2611 YKTQYTDKTHGS
+2611 YKTQYTNKAHGS

-2661 IARIAE
+2661 IARIAG

-2703 KLENKPDLIDEFAP
+2703 KLENKPDPIDAYAP

-2729 AGIISMDKGDK
+2729 ANIIALSHGDK
-2740 SAIQKDIVMWFNSQD
+2740 STIQKVIVRWFNSQD
-2755 THNFGFTYNGNV
+2755 AHNFGFIYNGNT
-2767 YLFNNSEYSLIS
+2767 YFFTNSEYRLAARPASLD
-2779 APTSLTTTDNLVL
+2779 TTDNLDLV
-2792 KGVDNNGAH
+2792 GVANNGTH
-2801 DITITFNVDGN
+2801 HITITFNVDGN
-2812 GNITSIQGNVTTFKQ
+2812 GNITSMQGNVTTFKQ
-2827 VSARRQIPDY
+2827 VSAGRQIPDY
-2837 MESMEEQLKDKR
+2837 IESMEEQLKDKK
-2849 SSWEIYRDDIQREDH
+2849 SSWETYRDDIQREDH

-2902 RPRSI
+2902 RPKSI

-2942 KEEWEEAQNGIRSH
+2942 KEEWEEAQNGIRDSIPP
-2956 LMSNALGK
+2956 LLAK
-2964 NSSLLHDYSALLNA
+2964 NSVFLRDYNKSISAQGKKDLKRSLG
-2978 NTRQHIIN
+2978 
-2986 ARRTAVGYKN
+2986 TAKSVLATAKKKRDK
-2996 VAMRRNDTK
+2996 VK
-3005 LVEAWDRMIKII
+3005 EEAWSKMISYIESII
-3017 DSLKSENIPTI
+3017 SESTPTI

-3069 IKEETQCIPVKFKM
+3069 IKEETQCIPIKFKM

>member
-48 ISAFQDSNGQF
+48 VSAFQDSNGQF

-101 PKKRTIDYKP
+101 PKKRTVDYKP

-169 NTLVLASYDNDIVDP
+169 NTLVLASYDNDVVDP

-231 VWNKFDF
+231 IWNKFDF

-260 GSMFIPYVGPVI
+260 GSMFIPYIGPVI

-369 ALKKSKF
+369 ALKKSKL

-450 GDAKAA
+450 GDAKAV

-502 ALVKPVK
+502 ALVKPVNN
-509 DAKKVLEQTGD
+509 AKKTLEQTGD

-525 KNLLNIGR
+525 KELLKIGR

-586 KDALNFWDGDNA
+586 KDALNFWEGDNA

-625 KSLAGMDN
+625 RSLARMDN

-689 QDLAAKQAIHNQ
+689 QDLAAKQAIRNQ

-740 NLKNTNVIGMYAQDY
+740 NLKNTNVIGTYAQDY
-755 QNLQADLITAS
+755 LNLQADLITAS
-766 AQLKAIDDEIGDEI
+766 AQLKAIDDEI

-857 SDTELTKLTKEFK
+857 SDTELTKLTEEFK
-870 NYMNSDGKKY
+870 NYMNSDGKEY

-905 IKQANANNNSQF
+905 IKQANTNNNAQF

-969 DQRSRLQSIA
+969 DQRNRLQSIA
-979 DSTETDPNIMAQLN
+979 DSTETDPNIIAQLN
-993 QEANNILMETIS
+993 QEADNILMETIS
-1005 TNIDNLVKPV
+1005 TNVDNLVKPV

-1040 VTKADKDLMEAF
+1040 VTKASNDFMEA
-1052 PITDEVRKR
+1052 PPGDKEARKR
-1061 HKESVE
+1061 YKESVE
-1067 KTKQIDDLQEQI
+1067 STNKIDDLQKQI
-1079 EKLPTTPA
+1079 EKLSTTPA

-1100 SQLKFTD
+1100 SQLKFSD
-1107 HWQQTMDLLDNNKDD
+1107 HWQQTIDLLDNNKDD

-1205 RLEFADTLAKMNR
+1205 RLEFADTLTKMNR

-1285 TRAAVDKYMMQLDN
+1285 TRAAVEKYMMQLDN

-1565 NKIANAPKVI
+1565 NKIADAPKVI

-1694 AKPVN
+1694 AQPVN

-1799 ITPTTTKGIKT
+1799 ITPTTTKGIRT

-1875 APASVPPASTKTSQA
+1875 APASVPPASTTTSQA

-1939 NLKNGDDEFSI
+1939 NLKNGDDEFSV

-1971 LYTVGQTF
+1971 LYKEGQTF
-1979 LLQTGPTDTQITIDE
+1979 LINDGSNDKKITIDE
-1994 VLSGEPLTYKVHD
+1994 VLQGEPLMYKIHD
-2007 KEGKSFEI
+2007 EDGKASEV
-2015 TQESIQKLYKG
+2015 TQEYLQRQYKG

-2085 NDNGKAVFDDNTPES
+2085 NDNGKAVFDDDTPES
-2100 QTRHDARID
+2100 QARHNARID

-2124 QLDDYFAYC
+2124 ELDDYFAYC

-2144 DIAKNLANILGLT
+2144 DIAKNLADILELT

-2195 SDSND
+2195 SDSKD

-2208 VVAIIFDDSKPVLEI
+2208 VVAIIFNDGKPVLEI

-2349 QFRISRIL
+2349 QFRISKIL
-2357 TSRDGLVNGTH
+2357 TSRDGLVNGIH

-2380 NSNEFADTTD
+2380 NSSEFADTTD

-2397 QIADPNK
+2397 QIADPK
-2404 PKKVSLYY
+2404 EPKKVSLYY
-2412 VMPPKTTIS
+2412 VMPPKTTVS

-2473 QGYKSGQDVLDS
+2473 QGYKSGKDVLDS
-2485 IKTILSNVR
+2485 VKTILNNVR

-2507 NSNQIEGR
+2507 NSNQIEGK

-2530 ESDARRVMSIK
+2530 EPDARRVMSIK

-2561 NKVLNTYLTCMVWN
+2561 NKILNTYLTCMVWN
-2575 KTKAIGQKEVITY
+2575 RTRANGQKETITY
-2588 HPEVLDQIQQACEN
+2588 HKEVLDQIQQACEN

-2661 IARIAE
+2661 IARIAG

-2688 PDAKQKYEAVYLDQK
+2688 PDAKQKYEEVYLDQK
-2703 KLENKPDLIDEFAP
+2703 KLENKPDPIDEFAP
-2717 YIKRI
+2717 YISRI

-2729 AGIISMDKGDK
+2729 ANIIALSHGDK
-2740 SAIQKDIVMWFNSQD
+2740 STIQKVIVRWFNSQD
-2755 THNFGFTYNGNV
+2755 AYNFGFIYNGNT
-2767 YLFNNSEYSLIS
+2767 YFFTNSEYRL
-2779 APTSLTTTDNLVL
+2779 AARPTSLDTTDNLVL
-2792 KGVDNNGAH
+2792 KGVDNDGEH

-2812 GNITSIQGNVTTFKQ
+2812 GNITSMQGNVTTFKQ
-2827 VSARRQIPDY
+2827 IKA
-2837 MESMEEQLKDKR
+2837 ES
-2849 SSWEIYRDDIQREDH
+2849 
-2864 GITYTTGISYQSTI
+2864 
-2878 EPSINLAVDSG
+2878 
-2889 ILPKKYLKYLNKD
+2889 NK
-2902 RPRSI
+2902 
-2907 ALEDLQEIIDIFKK
+2907 
-2921 KGINGPTDL
+2921 
-2930 LSYIKNDGITVS
+2930 ITVS

-2986 ARRTAVGYKN
+2986 ARRTAVSYKN
-2996 VAMRRNDTK
+2996 VATRRNDTK

>member
-48 ISAFQDSNGQF
+48 VSAFQDSNGQF

-101 PKKRTIDYKP
+101 PKKRTVDYKP

-169 NTLVLASYDNDIVDP
+169 NTLVLASYDNDVVDP

-238 FDSDDLDQKGVGSS
+238 FDSDDLDQKGIGSS

-356 KDAWKVMSKEGYD
+356 KNAWKVMSKEGYD
-369 ALKKSKF
+369 ALKKSKL
-376 AELQKASNLTTD
+376 AELQKTSNLTTD

-430 NIGSPLSK
+430 SIGSPLSK

-509 DAKKVLEQTGD
+509 DAKKALEQTGD

-525 KNLLNIGR
+525 KKLLNIGR

-540 AEKAMAKKSAEV
+540 AEKALAKKSAEV

-611 GGGLTSA
+611 GGGITSA

-676 QGVIFAEGTKDDN
+676 QGVIFAEGTKEDN
-689 QDLAAKQAIHNQ
+689 QDLAAKQAIRNQ

-755 QNLQADLITAS
+755 QKLQADLIKAS
-766 AQLKAIDDEIGDEI
+766 AELKAIDDEI

-857 SDTELTKLTKEFK
+857 SDTELTKLTEEFK

-930 KLDSIDTTDQEA
+930 KLDSIDTADQEA

-956 GALRQMAQPYLSE
+956 GALKQMAQPYLSE
-969 DQRSRLQSIA
+969 DQRNRLQSIA
-979 DSTETDPNIMAQLN
+979 DNTETDPNIIAQLN

-1005 TNIDNLVKPV
+1005 TNVDNLVKPV
-1015 LQQGFIHPEAR
+1015 LQQGFVHPEAR

-1040 VTKADKDLMEAF
+1040 VTKAYNDLMEAF
-1052 PITDEVRKR
+1052 PADEEAKKR
-1061 HKESVE
+1061 YKESVE
-1067 KTKQIDDLQEQI
+1067 STNKIDDLQKQI

-1107 HWQQTMDLLDNNKDD
+1107 HWQQTIDLLDNNKDD
-1122 ISEFGTDEVWEANNQ
+1122 MSEFGTDEVWEANNQ

-1205 RLEFADTLAKMNR
+1205 RLEFADTLTKMNR

-1285 TRAAVDKYMMQLDN
+1285 TRAAVEKYMMQLDN

-1355 YLASRAAVKASDF
+1355 YLASRASVRASDF

-1501 DSAQKTAEDLEL
+1501 DSAQKAAEDLEL

-1565 NKIANAPKVI
+1565 NKIADAPKVI

-1657 KMMQLAIQNLNEG
+1657 KMMQLAIQNLNDG

-1681 NDPDHLGLFGVKI
+1681 NDPDHIGLFGVKI
-1694 AKPVN
+1694 AQPVN

-1705 KEELDRVVPTID
+1705 KEELDRIVPTID

-1746 YKDKIIPYKDSDAQG
+1746 YKDKVIPYKDSDAQG

-1799 ITPTTTKGIKT
+1799 ITPTTTKSIKT

-1849 ITKLEAPTNTPTP
+1849 ITKLETPTNTPTP
-1862 TKPPVSGGLLPIL
+1862 TKPQVSGGLLPIL
-1875 APASVPPASTKTSQA
+1875 APASVPPASTTTSQA

-1920 FDIIGVE
+1920 FDIISVE
-1927 AKEDNGNWIPTV
+1927 AVEDNGNWVPTV
-1939 NLKNGDDEFSI
+1939 NLKNGDDEFSV

-1965 DKTTVP
+1965 NKTTVP

-2036 VTTITTGMEN
+2036 VNTITTGMEN

-2060 IEDTVE
+2060 IEGTVE

-2100 QTRHDARID
+2100 QARHDARID

-2124 QLDDYFAYC
+2124 QLDDYFAHC
-2133 RNVLFTNESNA
+2133 RNVLFTNESNT
-2144 DIAKNLANILGLT
+2144 DIAKNLANVLGLT

-2208 VVAIIFDDSKPVLEI
+2208 VVAIIFDDGKPVLEI

-2236 YTDPEGNLLHPE
+2236 YTDSEGNLLHYDMY
-2248 LNKAYT
+2248 KIYT
-2254 EALNKYE
+2254 NALIKYA
-2261 GNKNQSDL
+2261 NDKNQSDL

-2299 GIFFFDKSFNLAK
+2299 GIFFFDESFNLAK

-2322 EKGKLQQNGS
+2322 EKGKLQQNGK

-2349 QFRISRIL
+2349 QFRVSKIL

-2380 NSNEFADTTD
+2380 NSNEFTGTTD

-2397 QIADPNK
+2397 QIADPNE

-2412 VMPPKTTIS
+2412 VMPPKTTVS
-2421 AWLTNQHNL
+2421 TWLTNQHNL
-2430 YLNTLGQGK
+2430 YLNTLGQNK

-2447 FTAYRVLD
+2447 FTGYRVLD

-2485 IKTILSNVR
+2485 VKTILSNVR

-2507 NSNQIEGR
+2507 NSNQIEGK

-2530 ESDARRVMSIK
+2530 EPDARRVMSIK

-2546 LRQDSPLLFQEGRTN
+2546 LRQPSSLLFQEGRTN
-2561 NKVLNTYLTCMVWN
+2561 NQVLNAYLTCMVWN
-2575 KTKAIGQKEVITY
+2575 RTKANGQKEVITY
-2588 HPEVLDQIQQACEN
+2588 HKEVLDQIQQACEN

-2661 IARIAE
+2661 IARIAG

-2703 KLENKPDLIDEFAP
+2703 KLENKPDSIDEYAP
-2717 YIKRI
+2717 YISRI

-2729 AGIISMDKGDK
+2729 ANIIALSHGDK
-2740 SAIQKDIVMWFNSQD
+2740 SAIQKVIVRWFNSQD
-2755 THNFGFTYNGNV
+2755 AHNFGFIYNGNT
-2767 YLFNNSEYSLIS
+2767 YFFTNSEYRL
-2779 APTSLTTTDNLVL
+2779 AARPTSLDTTDNLVL

-2801 DITITFNVDGN
+2801 DITITFNVDGK
-2812 GNITSIQGNVTTFKQ
+2812 GNITSMQGNVTTFKQ
-2827 VSARRQIPDY
+2827 IKA
-2837 MESMEEQLKDKR
+2837 ES
-2849 SSWEIYRDDIQREDH
+2849 
-2864 GITYTTGISYQSTI
+2864 
-2878 EPSINLAVDSG
+2878 
-2889 ILPKKYLKYLNKD
+2889 NK
-2902 RPRSI
+2902 
-2907 ALEDLQEIIDIFKK
+2907 
-2921 KGINGPTDL
+2921 
-2930 LSYIKNDGITVS
+2930 ITVS
-2942 KEEWEEAQNGIRSH
+2942 EKEWKEAQDGIRSH

-2986 ARRTAVGYKN
+2986 ALRTAVSYKS

-3069 IKEETQCIPVKFKM
+3069 IKEETQCIPVKFTLK
-3083 I
+3083 

>member
-48 ISAFQDSNGQF
+48 VSAFQDANGQF

-94 KDNIWVN
+94 KNNIWVN

-154 EKSASP
+154 KKSASP

-169 NTLVLASYDNDIVDP
+169 NTLVLASYDNDVVDP

-238 FDSDDLDQKGVGSS
+238 FDSDDLDQKGMGSS

-334 DTIGQLA
+334 DTVGQLA

-356 KDAWKVMSKEGYD
+356 KNAWKVMSKDGYE
-369 ALKKSKF
+369 ALKKSKY
-376 AELQKASNLTTD
+376 AELQKTSSLTTD

-398 NVPLLQQYM
+398 NVPLLEQYM

-418 AKYVDDLVRKAN
+418 AKYVDDLVKKAN
-430 NIGSPLSK
+430 SIGSPLSK

-502 ALVKPVK
+502 ALVKPVN

-525 KNLLNIGR
+525 KKLLNIGR

-598 LDRYTMSA
+598 LDRYAMSA
-606 LGGLF
+606 LGGLV
-611 GGGLTSA
+611 GGGITSA

-625 KSLAGMDN
+625 KSLAGMKN
-633 SAAMQQLLYMAN
+633 SEAMQQLLYMAN

-689 QDLAAKQAIHNQ
+689 QDLAAKQAIRNQ

-726 MEDQQDVLRNLKIG
+726 MEDQQDVLKNLKIG
-740 NLKNTNVIGMYAQDY
+740 NLKNTNVIGTYAQDY

-766 AQLKAIDDEIGDEI
+766 AQLKAIDDEI

-857 SDTELTKLTKEFK
+857 SDTELAKLTEDFK
-870 NYMNSDGKKY
+870 NYMNSDGKQY

-890 MMELGSPIVQQYQEI
+890 MMELGSPIVQQYQEL
-905 IKQANANNNSQF
+905 IKQANTNNNAQF
-917 IQDFNQFITNYLI
+917 IQDFNQFVTNYLI

-942 YQTKAQLLNDSLAY
+942 YQTRAQLLNDSLAY

-969 DQRSRLQSIA
+969 DQRNRLQSIA
-979 DSTETDPNIMAQLN
+979 DSTETDPNIVAQLN

-1005 TNIDNLVKPV
+1005 TNIENLVKPV

-1026 KALLQGLSKLKDLI
+1026 KALLQGVSKLKDLI
-1040 VTKADKDLMEAF
+1040 ATKADKDLMEAF

-1067 KTKQIDDLQEQI
+1067 KTHQIEDLQDQI

-1100 SQLKFTD
+1100 SQLKFSD
-1107 HWQQTMDLLDNNKDD
+1107 HWQQTIDLLDNNKDD
-1122 ISEFGTDEVWEANNQ
+1122 MSEFGTDEVWEANNQ
-1137 EALRLAKAFRSV
+1137 EALKLARAFRSV

-1177 AQKNYVP
+1177 AQKNYIP

-1192 ANMMLEDVNKIIA
+1192 ANMMLEDVSKIIA

-1250 DWKDTSIADLKNTF
+1250 DWKDTSIVDLKNSF
-1264 NNITVEVKDALEGDG
+1264 NNITTEVKDALEGDG

-1285 TRAAVDKYMMQLDN
+1285 TRAAVEKYMMQLDN

-1311 KGELSVEKIGKL
+1311 KGELSTEKIGKL

-1428 LLNQFDNSGEAYSK
+1428 LLNQFDDSGEAYSK

-1501 DSAQKTAEDLEL
+1501 DSAQKAAEDLEL

-1565 NKIANAPKVI
+1565 NKIADAPKVI

-1681 NDPDHLGLFGVKI
+1681 DDPEHLGLFGVKI
-1694 AKPVN
+1694 AKPIN
-1699 VLKGLS
+1699 VLKGLD
-1705 KEELDRVVPTID
+1705 KEELDRIIPTID

-1746 YKDKIIPYKDSDAQG
+1746 YKDKIIPFKDSDAQG

-1799 ITPTTTKGIKT
+1799 ITPTNTKGIRT
-1810 IGTSQDKKFQLE
+1810 IGTTKDKRFQLE

-1843 VDDNDA
+1843 VGDNDA
-1849 ITKLEAPTNTPTP
+1849 ITKLEKPTNTPTP
-1862 TKPPVSGGLLPIL
+1862 VKPPVPGGLPPIP
-1875 APASVPPASTKTSQA
+1875 APVSVPPASTTTSQA
-1890 DANIKVEEFKKLIY
+1890 DANIEVEEFKKLIY

-1920 FDIIGVE
+1920 FDIMGVE
-1927 AKEDNGNWIPTV
+1927 AVEDNGNWIPTV
-1939 NLKNGDDEFSI
+1939 NLKNGDDEFSV

-1955 NKEYTLQKKD
+1955 NKEYTLQTKD
-1965 DKTTVP
+1965 DKKTVP
-1971 LYTVGQTF
+1971 LYKEGQTF
-1979 LLQTGPTDTQITIDE
+1979 LINDGSKDKQITIDE
-1994 VLSGEPLTYKVHD
+1994 VLLGEPLMYKIHD
-2007 KEGKSFEI
+2007 EDGKSAEV
-2015 TQESIQKLYKG
+2015 TQEALQRSYKG
-2026 EVPTEPITPE
+2026 EIPTESIIPE
-2036 VTTITTGMEN
+2036 TKIITTGMEN

-2085 NDNGKAVFDDNTPES
+2085 NDNGKAVFDDDSPEG
-2100 QTRHDARID
+2100 QARYNARID
-2109 GFIGLSRI
+2109 GFVGLSRI
-2117 LKTDDWK
+2117 LNTDDWK
-2124 QLDDYFAYC
+2124 ELDDYFAYC
-2133 RNVLFTNESNA
+2133 RNALFTNENNA
-2144 DIAKNLANILGLT
+2144 DLAKDLAQVLGLS
-2157 GNVNIRYALKSS
+2157 GPVNIRYALKSS
-2169 AGRINSSDPRYYRYD
+2169 AGRINSPDPRYYRYD

-2195 SDSND
+2195 SDSKD

-2208 VVAIIFDDSKPVLEI
+2208 VVAIVFNDGKPVLEI
-2223 PVASLNSPISLIY
+2223 PVASLNSPKTIIQ
-2236 YTDPEGNLLHPE
+2236 YTDLEGNLLHPE
-2248 LNKAYT
+2248 LHDAYEKAYNSYKG
-2254 EALNKYE
+2254 L
-2261 GNKNQSDL
+2261 KNQEYL
-2269 AVQEVINQ
+2269 AREEVIRK
-2277 FDKSG
+2277 FDGKE
-2282 IDQDIVDL
+2282 IDQDVVDL

-2299 GIFFFDKSFNLAK
+2299 GIFFFDNDFNLAK

-2322 EKGKLQQNGS
+2322 EKGKLQENGK

-2339 IDVAELDRNP
+2339 IDVSELAKNP
-2349 QFRISRIL
+2349 QFRVSRIL
-2357 TSRDGLVNGTH
+2357 TSRDGLVNGVH

-2380 NSNEFADTTD
+2380 NPKEFMGTTD

-2397 QIADPNK
+2397 QIADPK
-2404 PKKVSLYY
+2404 APKKVSLYY
-2412 VMPPKTTIS
+2412 VMPPRTTVS

-2430 YLNTLGQGK
+2430 YLNTLGQNK

-2447 FTAYRVLD
+2447 FTGYRVLN
-2455 CLDKQGLLD
+2455 CLYDAGLLD
-2464 SIPSIGSTA
+2464 SIESIGSTA

-2485 IKTILSNVR
+2485 IKKILNTAR
-2494 AIESKWKGDLALD
+2494 AIEAKWNGDLALD
-2507 NSNQIEGR
+2507 NTNQIEGK
-2515 GEEEYYQM
+2515 GEEELYQM

-2530 ESDARRVMSIK
+2530 EPDARRTMSIK

-2546 LRQDSPLLFQEGRTN
+2546 LRQVPQLTFQEGRTN
-2561 NKVLNTYLTCMVWN
+2561 KDILNAYLTCMVWN
-2575 KTKAIGQKEVITY
+2575 RTKAIGQKEVITY
-2588 HPEVLDQIQQACEN
+2588 HPEILNQIEQAC
-2602 AEEPLKDIF
+2602 ATSLKDIF

-2623 FLEIQ
+2623 FIEIQ
-2628 QRDNWQLEGING
+2628 QRANWQLEGING

-2703 KLENKPDLIDEFAP
+2703 KLENKPDPIDEYAP
-2717 YIKRI
+2717 YINRI

-2729 AGIISMDKGDK
+2729 AHIISIAKGNKAD
-2740 SAIQKDIVMWFNSQD
+2740 IQQGIVEWFNSQNP
-2755 THNFGFTYNGNV
+2755 HNFGFTYNGNI
-2767 YLFNNSEYSLIS
+2767 YLFNNSEYSLTS
-2779 APTSLTTTDNLVL
+2779 RPTSLATTDNLVL
-2792 KGVDNNGAH
+2792 KGVNNNGEH

-2812 GNITSIQGNVTTFKQ
+2812 GNITSMQGNVTTFKQ
-2827 VSARRQIPDY
+2827 VNAVSIEIPVT
-2837 MESMEEQLKDKR
+2837 EQEWKEVQDG
-2849 SSWEIYRDDIQREDH
+2849 IRE
-2864 GITYTTGISYQSTI
+2864 Y
-2878 EPSINLAVDSG
+2878 INKIG
-2889 ILPKKYLKYLNKD
+2889 
-2902 RPRSI
+2902 
-2907 ALEDLQEIIDIFKK
+2907 EK
-2921 KGINGPTDL
+2921 KGAKLKPFLQNYSQ
-2930 LSYIKNDGITVS
+2930 LSD
-2942 KEEWEEAQNGIRSH
+2942 
-2956 LMSNALGK
+2956 
-2964 NSSLLHDYSALLNA
+2964 A
-2978 NTRQHIIN
+2978 NTRDLLKRYLGT
-2986 ARRTAVGYKN
+2986 ARG
-2996 VAMRRNDTK
+2996 
-3005 LVEAWDRMIKII
+3005 MIKII
-3017 DSLKSENIPTI
+3017 KDKNLIKVWEKMTSIIESIKHSSTPTI
-3028 SLENGDT
+3028 SLEDGNT
-3035 VTQNGK
+3035 VIWNNE
-3041 RYTIIDK
+3041 RYTITDK
-3048 ENLIGEDEVTKEQ
+3048 ENLIAEKEDTKEL
-3061 VTLTTDNL
+3061 VKLTTDNL
-3069 IKEETQCIPVKFKM
+3069 IKEETQCIPIKFILK
-3083 I
+3083 

>member
-48 ISAFQDSNGQF
+48 VSAFQDSNGQF

-101 PKKRTIDYKP
+101 PKKRTVDYKP

-169 NTLVLASYDNDIVDP
+169 NTLVLASYDNDVVDP

-238 FDSDDLDQKGVGSS
+238 FDSDDLDQKGIGSS

-369 ALKKSKF
+369 ALKKSKL

-502 ALVKPVK
+502 ALVKPVN
-509 DAKKVLEQTGD
+509 DAKKALEQTGD

-525 KNLLNIGR
+525 KKLLNIGR

-606 LGGLF
+606 LGGLL
-611 GGGLTSA
+611 GGGITSA

-689 QDLAAKQAIHNQ
+689 QDLAAKQAIRNQ

-740 NLKNTNVIGMYAQDY
+740 NLKNTNVIGTYAQDY

-766 AQLKAIDDEIGDEI
+766 AQLKAIDDEI

-857 SDTELTKLTKEFK
+857 SDTELAKLTEEFK
-870 NYMNSDGKKY
+870 DYMNGDGKQY

-890 MMELGSPIVQQYQEI
+890 MMELGSPIVQQYQEL
-905 IKQANANNNSQF
+905 IKQANTNNNAQF

-930 KLDSIDTTDQEA
+930 KLDSIDTSDQEA
-942 YQTKAQLLNDSLAY
+942 YQTRAQLLNDSLAY

-969 DQRSRLQSIA
+969 DQRNRLQSIA
-979 DSTETDPNIMAQLN
+979 DSTETDPNIIAQLN

-1005 TNIDNLVKPV
+1005 TNVDNLVKPV

-1026 KALLQGLSKLKDLI
+1026 KALSQGLSKLKDLI
-1040 VTKADKDLMEAF
+1040 VTKADNDFIGVYPGHPDYEEAKKRR
-1052 PITDEVRKR
+1052 DETVKNI
-1061 HKESVE
+1061 H
-1067 KTKQIDDLQEQI
+1067 QIDDLQQQI
-1079 EKLPTTPA
+1079 EELPTTPA

-1100 SQLKFTD
+1100 SQLKFSD

-1192 ANMMLEDVNKIIA
+1192 ANMMLEDVSKIIA
-1205 RLEFADTLAKMNR
+1205 RLEFADTLTKMNR

-1285 TRAAVDKYMMQLDN
+1285 TRAAIEKYMMQLDN
-1299 AIYDFFQANKDS
+1299 AIYDFFQANKDP
-1311 KGELSVEKIGKL
+1311 KGELSTEKIGKL

-1501 DSAQKTAEDLEL
+1501 NSAQKTAEDLEL

-1525 HLSSEWKDIRDNSKD
+1525 HLSSEWKDIRDNSKN

-1565 NKIANAPKVI
+1565 NKIADAPKVI

-1657 KMMQLAIQNLNEG
+1657 KMMQLAIQNLNDG

-1681 NDPDHLGLFGVKI
+1681 NDPEHLGLFGVKI

-1799 ITPTTTKGIKT
+1799 ITPTTTKGIRT
-1810 IGTSQDKKFQLE
+1810 IGTSQDKRFQLE

-1843 VDDNDA
+1843 VDDNNA

-1862 TKPPVSGGLLPIL
+1862 TKPPVPGGLPPIP
-1875 APASVPPASTKTSQA
+1875 APASVPPASTTTSQA
-1890 DANIKVEEFKKLIY
+1890 DANIEVEEFKKLIY
-1904 NPDGTTNSIA
+1904 N
-1914 KKLDQE
+1914 
-1920 FDIIGVE
+1920 
-1927 AKEDNGNWIPTV
+1927 
-1939 NLKNGDDEFSI
+1939 
-1950 PLVDF
+1950 
-1955 NKEYTLQKKD
+1955 
-1965 DKTTVP
+1965 
-1971 LYTVGQTF
+1971 
-1979 LLQTGPTDTQITIDE
+1979 
-1994 VLSGEPLTYKVHD
+1994 
-2007 KEGKSFEI
+2007 
-2015 TQESIQKLYKG
+2015 
-2026 EVPTEPITPE
+2026 PE

-2066 TPKSVG
+2066 TPKSTG

-2085 NDNGKAVFDDNTPES
+2085 NDNGKAVFDDDSPES
-2100 QTRHDARID
+2100 QARHDARID
-2109 GFIGLSRI
+2109 GFVGLSRI
-2117 LKTDDWK
+2117 LNTDNWK
-2124 QLDDYFAYC
+2124 ELNDYFAYC
-2133 RNVLFTNESNA
+2133 RNALFTNESNA
-2144 DIAKNLANILGLT
+2144 DVVKYLANILGLT
-2157 GNVNIRYALKSS
+2157 DNVNIRYALKSS

-2184 QGENEECSYLH
+2184 QGENEKCQYLH
-2195 SDSND
+2195 SDSKD
-2200 ANDAMRKK
+2200 ANNATRKK
-2208 VVAIIFDDSKPVLEI
+2208 VVAILFNNGKPVLEI

-2236 YTDPEGNLLHPE
+2236 YTDEEGNLLHPD

-2254 EALNKYE
+2254 DALIKYE
-2261 GNKNQSDL
+2261 GNKNQNDL

-2277 FDKSG
+2277 FDKKG

-2299 GIFFFDKSFNLAK
+2299 GIFFFDESFNLAK

-2332 YQTSNKF
+2332 YRTSNKF
-2339 IDVAELDRNP
+2339 IDVAELAKNP
-2349 QFRISRIL
+2349 QFRVSKIL
-2357 TSRDGLVNGTH
+2357 TSRNGLVNGTH

-2380 NSNEFADTTD
+2380 NPKEFAGTTD

-2397 QIADPNK
+2397 QIADPK
-2404 PKKVSLYY
+2404 APKKVSLYY
-2412 VMPPKTTIS
+2412 VMPPKTTVS

-2447 FTAYRVLD
+2447 FTGYRVLD

-2473 QGYKSGQDVLDS
+2473 QGYKSGKDILDS
-2485 IKTILSNVR
+2485 VKTILANVR
-2494 AIESKWKGDLALD
+2494 AIESKWRGDLALD
-2507 NSNQIEGR
+2507 NKNQIEGG
-2515 GEEEYYQM
+2515 GEEEP
-2523 LINQGMK
+2523 
-2530 ESDARRVMSIK
+2530 DARRVMSIK

-2546 LRQDSPLLFQEGRTN
+2546 LRQPSSLLFQEGRTN
-2561 NKVLNTYLTCMVWN
+2561 KDILNAYITCMVWN
-2575 KTKAIGQKEVITY
+2575 RTKAIGQKEVITY

-2611 YKTQYTDKTHGS
+2611 YKTQYTNKTHGS

-2628 QRDNWQLEGING
+2628 QRANWQLEGING

-2661 IARIAE
+2661 IARIAG
-2667 EIEQKAIRT
+2667 EIEQKTIRT

-2703 KLENKPDLIDEFAP
+2703 KLENKPDPIDEYAP
-2717 YIKRI
+2717 YISRI
-2722 GISEKEL
+2722 GISKEEL
-2729 AGIISMDKGDK
+2729 AAIVAKGNRADIQQGI
-2740 SAIQKDIVMWFNSQD
+2740 VEWFNSQD
-2755 THNFGFTYNGNV
+2755 AHNFGFTYNGNV
-2767 YLFNNSEYSLIS
+2767 YLFNNSEYSLTS
-2779 APTSLTTTDNLVL
+2779 RPTSLATTDNLVL
-2792 KGVDNNGAH
+2792 KGVDNNGEH

-2812 GNITSIQGNVTTFKQ
+2812 GNITSMQGNTTTFKQ
-2827 VSARRQIPDY
+2827 VKA
-2837 MESMEEQLKDKR
+2837 ESNKIAVSEEE
-2849 SSWEIYRDDIQREDH
+2849 W
-2864 GITYTTGISYQSTI
+2864 
-2878 EPSINLAVDSG
+2878 
-2889 ILPKKYLKYLNKD
+2889 KK
-2902 RPRSI
+2902 
-2907 ALEDLQEIIDIFKK
+2907 AQ
-2921 KGINGPTDL
+2921 
-2930 LSYIKNDGITVS
+2930 DGIR
-2942 KEEWEEAQNGIRSH
+2942 KH
-2956 LMSNALGK
+2956 LMSNVLGK
-2964 NSSLLHDYSALLNA
+2964 TSSLLHDYSALLKA
-2978 NTRQHIIN
+2978 NTRQHIIDT
-2986 ARRTAVGYKN
+2986 RKTAV
-2996 VAMRRNDTK
+2996 RFRNAANNRKDAE
-3005 LVEAWDRMIKII
+3005 LVKAWEDMIAII
-3017 DSLKSENIPTI
+3017 DSLQSKNIPAI

-3035 VTQNGK
+3035 VIWNNE
-3041 RYTIIDK
+3041 RYTITDK
-3048 ENLIGEDEVTKEQ
+3048 ETMLAEKEDTGEQ

-3069 IKEETQCIPVKFKM
+3069 IKEETQCIPVEFKM

>member
-48 ISAFQDSNGQF
+48 VSAFQDSNGQF

-169 NTLVLASYDNDIVDP
+169 NTLVLASYDNDVVDP

-194 DLKYNED
+194 DLKYNDD

-238 FDSDDLDQKGVGSS
+238 FDSDDLDQKGIGSS

-334 DTIGQLA
+334 DTVGQLA

-376 AELQKASNLTTD
+376 AELQKTSNLTTD

-430 NIGSPLSK
+430 SIGSPLSK

-502 ALVKPVK
+502 ALVKPVN
-509 DAKKVLEQTGD
+509 DVKKTFEQTGD

-525 KNLLNIGR
+525 KELLKIGR

-598 LDRYTMSA
+598 LDRYAMSA
-606 LGGLF
+606 LGGLV
-611 GGGLTSA
+611 GGGITSA

-625 KSLAGMDN
+625 KSLARMDN

-689 QDLAAKQAIHNQ
+689 QDLAAKQAIRNQ

-740 NLKNTNVIGMYAQDY
+740 NLKNTNVIGTYAQDY

-766 AQLKAIDDEIGDEI
+766 AQLKAIDDEI

-857 SDTELTKLTKEFK
+857 SDTELAKLTEEFK
-870 NYMNSDGKKY
+870 NYMNGDGKQY

-890 MMELGSPIVQQYQEI
+890 MMELGSPIVQQYQEL
-905 IKQANANNNSQF
+905 IKQANTNNNAQF
-917 IQDFNQFITNYLI
+917 IQDFNQFVTNYLI

-969 DQRSRLQSIA
+969 DQRNRLQSIA
-979 DSTETDPNIMAQLN
+979 DSTETDPNVIAQLN

-1005 TNIDNLVKPV
+1005 TNIKNLVKPV

-1026 KALLQGLSKLKDLI
+1026 KALLQGVSKLKDLI

-1067 KTKQIDDLQEQI
+1067 KTHQIEDLQDQI

-1100 SQLKFTD
+1100 SQLKFSD
-1107 HWQQTMDLLDNNKDD
+1107 HWQQTIDLLDNNKDD
-1122 ISEFGTDEVWEANNQ
+1122 MSEFGTDEVWEANNQ

-1192 ANMMLEDVNKIIA
+1192 ANMMLEDVSKIIA
-1205 RLEFADTLAKMNR
+1205 RLEFADTLTKMNR

-1285 TRAAVDKYMMQLDN
+1285 TRAAVEKYMMQLDN

-1407 DAYRNTVVQEFNNL
+1407 DAYRNTVIQEFNNL

-1428 LLNQFDNSGEAYSK
+1428 LLNQFDDSGEAYSK

-1565 NKIANAPKVI
+1565 NKIADAPKVI

-1670 KDVDLNFTYLD
+1670 KDVNLNFTYLD
-1681 NDPDHLGLFGVKI
+1681 DDPEHLGLFGVKI

-1699 VLKGLS
+1699 VLKGLD
-1705 KEELDRVVPTID
+1705 KEELDRIIPTID

-1746 YKDKIIPYKDSDAQG
+1746 YKDKIIPFKDSDAQG

-1810 IGTSQDKKFQLE
+1810 IGTTKDKRFQLE

-1831 ASKERLEQLEDM
+1831 ASKERLEQLEGM
-1843 VDDNDA
+1843 VDDNNA

-1862 TKPPVSGGLLPIL
+1862 TKPPVPGGLPPIP
-1875 APASVPPASTKTSQA
+1875 APTSVPPASTTTSQA
-1890 DANIKVEEFKKLIY
+1890 DANIEVEEFKKLIY

-1927 AKEDNGNWIPTV
+1927 AIEDNGNWIPTV
-1939 NLKNGDDEFSI
+1939 KLKNGDDEYSV

-1955 NKEYTLQKKD
+1955 NKEYTLQTKD
-1965 DKTTVP
+1965 DKKTVP
-1971 LYTVGQTF
+1971 LYKEGQTF
-1979 LLQTGPTDTQITIDE
+1979 LINDGSKDIKVTIDE
-1994 VLSGEPLTYKVHD
+1994 VLSGESLKYKIHD
-2007 KEGKSFEI
+2007 EDGKFSEV
-2015 TQESIQKLYKG
+2015 TQEYLQRQYKG
-2026 EVPTEPITPE
+2026 EIPTEPITPE

-2066 TPKSVG
+2066 TPKSTG

-2085 NDNGKAVFDDNTPES
+2085 NDDGRAVFDDDSPES
-2100 QTRHDARID
+2100 QARHDARID
-2109 GFIGLSRI
+2109 GFVGLSRI
-2117 LKTDDWK
+2117 LNTDDWK
-2124 QLDDYFAYC
+2124 ELNDYFAYC
-2133 RNVLFTNESNA
+2133 RNALFTNESNA
-2144 DIAKNLANILGLT
+2144 DVVKYLANILGLT
-2157 GNVNIRYALKSS
+2157 DNVNIRYALKSS

-2184 QGENEECSYLH
+2184 QGENEKCEYLH
-2195 SDSND
+2195 SDSKD
-2200 ANDAMRKK
+2200 ANNATRKK
-2208 VVAIIFDDSKPVLEI
+2208 VVAILFNNGKPVLEI

-2236 YTDPEGNLLHPE
+2236 YTDEEGNLLHPE

-2254 EALNKYE
+2254 DALIKYE

-2269 AVQEVINQ
+2269 AIQEIINQ

-2339 IDVAELDRNP
+2339 IDVSELAKNP
-2349 QFRISRIL
+2349 QFRVSKIL
-2357 TSRDGLVNGTH
+2357 TSRNGLVNGIH

-2380 NSNEFADTTD
+2380 NPKEFAGTTD

-2397 QIADPNK
+2397 QIADPK
-2404 PKKVSLYY
+2404 APKKVSLYY
-2412 VMPPKTTIS
+2412 VMPPKTTVS

-2447 FTAYRVLD
+2447 FTGYRVLD

-2473 QGYKSGQDVLDS
+2473 QGYKSGKDVLDS
-2485 IKTILSNVR
+2485 VKTILANVR
-2494 AIESKWKGDLALD
+2494 AIESKWRGDLALD
-2507 NSNQIEGR
+2507 NKNQIEGS
-2515 GEEEYYQM
+2515 GEEEP
-2523 LINQGMK
+2523 
-2530 ESDARRVMSIK
+2530 DARRVMSIK

-2546 LRQDSPLLFQEGRTN
+2546 LRQPSSLLFQEGRTN
-2561 NKVLNTYLTCMVWN
+2561 KDILNAYLTCMVWN
-2575 KTKAIGQKEVITY
+2575 RTKAIGQKEVITDRSK
-2588 HPEVLDQIQQACEN
+2588 VLDQIQQACEN

-2611 YKTQYTDKTHGS
+2611 YKTQYTNKAHGS

-2628 QRDNWQLEGING
+2628 QRANWQLEGING

-2661 IARIAE
+2661 IARIAG
-2667 EIEQKAIRT
+2667 EIEQKTIRT

-2703 KLENKPDLIDEFAP
+2703 KLENKPDPIDEYAP
-2717 YIKRI
+2717 YINRI
-2722 GISEKEL
+2722 GISKEEL
-2729 AGIISMDKGDK
+2729 AAIVAKGNRANIQQGI
-2740 SAIQKDIVMWFNSQD
+2740 VEWFNSQD
-2755 THNFGFTYNGNV
+2755 AHNFGFTYNGNV
-2767 YLFNNSEYSLIS
+2767 YLFNNSEYSLTS
-2779 APTSLTTTDNLVL
+2779 RPTSLATTDNLVL
-2792 KGVDNNGAH
+2792 KGVDNNGEH

-2812 GNITSIQGNVTTFKQ
+2812 GNITSMQGNVTTLKQ
-2827 VSARRQIPDY
+2827 VNAVSVEIPVT
-2837 MESMEEQLKDKR
+2837 EQEWKEVQDG
-2849 SSWEIYRDDIQREDH
+2849 IRE
-2864 GITYTTGISYQSTI
+2864 
-2878 EPSINLAVDSG
+2878 SINKIG
-2889 ILPKKYLKYLNKD
+2889 
-2902 RPRSI
+2902 
-2907 ALEDLQEIIDIFKK
+2907 EK
-2921 KGINGPTDL
+2921 KGAKL
-2930 LSYIKNDGITVS
+2930 KSFL
-2942 KEEWEEAQNGIRSH
+2942 Q
-2956 LMSNALGK
+2956 
-2964 NSSLLHDYSALLNA
+2964 DYSQLSDA
-2978 NTRQHIIN
+2978 NTRKLLK
-2986 ARRTAVGYKN
+2986 RYLDTAKG
-2996 VAMRRNDTK
+2996 MT
-3005 LVEAWDRMIKII
+3005 KII
-3017 DSLKSENIPTI
+3017 KDKNLIEVWKKMSSIIESIKHSSTPTI
-3028 SLENGDT
+3028 SLENGNT
-3035 VTQNGK
+3035 VIWNNE
-3041 RYTIIDK
+3041 RYTITDK
-3048 ENLIGEDEVTKEQ
+3048 ENLIAEKEDTKES
-3061 VTLTTDNL
+3061 VKLTTDNL
-3069 IKEETQCIPVKFKM
+3069 IKEETQCIPIKFTLK
-3083 I
+3083 

>member
-48 ISAFQDSNGQF
+48 VSAFQDSNGQF

-101 PKKRTIDYKP
+101 PKKRTVDYKP
-111 TLVKRA
+111 TLVKKA

-169 NTLVLASYDNDIVDP
+169 NTLVLASYDNDVVDP

-238 FDSDDLDQKGVGSS
+238 FDSDDLDQKGIGSS

-356 KDAWKVMSKEGYD
+356 KNAWKVMSKEGYD
-369 ALKKSKF
+369 ALKKSKL
-376 AELQKASNLTTD
+376 AELQKTSNLTTD

-430 NIGSPLSK
+430 SIGSPLSK

-509 DAKKVLEQTGD
+509 DAKKALEQTGD

-525 KNLLNIGR
+525 KKLLNIGR

-540 AEKAMAKKSAEV
+540 AEKALAKKSAEV

-611 GGGLTSA
+611 GGGITSA

-689 QDLAAKQAIHNQ
+689 QDLAAKQAIRNQ

-755 QNLQADLITAS
+755 QKLQADLITAS
-766 AQLKAIDDEIGDEI
+766 AQLKAIDNEI

-857 SDTELTKLTKEFK
+857 SDTELAKLTEEFK
-870 NYMNSDGKKY
+870 DYMNGDGKQY

-905 IKQANANNNSQF
+905 IKQANVNNNSQF

-956 GALRQMAQPYLSE
+956 GALKQMAQPYLSE
-969 DQRSRLQSIA
+969 DQRNRLQSIA
-979 DSTETDPNIMAQLN
+979 DNTETDPNIIAQLN
-993 QEANNILMETIS
+993 KEANNILMETIS
-1005 TNIDNLVKPV
+1005 TNVDNLVKPV

-1040 VTKADKDLMEAF
+1040 VTKADNDFMGVYPGHPDYEEAK
-1052 PITDEVRKR
+1052 KR
-1061 HKESVE
+1061 RKESVE
-1067 KTKQIDDLQEQI
+1067 NIHQIDDLQDQI

-1122 ISEFGTDEVWEANNQ
+1122 MSEFGTDEVWEANNQ

-1264 NNITVEVKDALEGDG
+1264 NNITVEVKDALEGNG

-1285 TRAAVDKYMMQLDN
+1285 TRAAVEKYMMQLDN

-1355 YLASRAAVKASDF
+1355 YLASRASVRASDF

-1501 DSAQKTAEDLEL
+1501 DSAQKAAEDLEL

-1565 NKIANAPKVI
+1565 NKIADAPKVI

-1657 KMMQLAIQNLNEG
+1657 KMMQLAIQNLNDG

-1681 NDPDHLGLFGVKI
+1681 NDPDHVGLFGVKI

-1705 KEELDRVVPTID
+1705 KEELDRIVPTID

-1746 YKDKIIPYKDSDAQG
+1746 YKDKVIPYKDSDAQG

-1799 ITPTTTKGIKT
+1799 ITPTTTKSIKT

-1843 VDDNDA
+1843 VNDNDA

-1862 TKPPVSGGLLPIL
+1862 IKSPVTGGLLPIL

-1920 FDIIGVE
+1920 FDIMGVE

-1939 NLKNGDDEFSI
+1939 KLKNGDDEFSVS
-1950 PLVDF
+1950 LVDF

-1979 LLQTGPTDTQITIDE
+1979 LINDGSKDIKITIDE
-1994 VLSGEPLTYKVHD
+1994 VLSGEPLMYKIHD
-2007 KEGKSFEI
+2007 EDGKSSEV
-2015 TQESIQKLYKG
+2015 TQEYLQRQYKG
-2026 EVPTEPITPE
+2026 EIPTEPITPE

-2100 QTRHDARID
+2100 QARHDARID

-2124 QLDDYFAYC
+2124 ELDDYFAHC

-2144 DIAKNLANILGLT
+2144 DIAKDLANVLGLT

-2208 VVAIIFDDSKPVLEI
+2208 VVAIIFNDGKPVLEI

-2236 YTDPEGNLLHPE
+2236 YTDSDGNLLHYDMY
-2248 LNKAYT
+2248 KIYT
-2254 EALNKYE
+2254 NALIKYA
-2261 GNKNQSDL
+2261 NDKNQSDL

-2299 GIFFFDKSFNLAK
+2299 GIFFFDESFNLAK

-2339 IDVAELDRNP
+2339 IDVAELAKNP
-2349 QFRISRIL
+2349 QFRVSKIL

-2380 NSNEFADTTD
+2380 NSNEFNGTTD

-2397 QIADPNK
+2397 QIADPNE

-2412 VMPPKTTIS
+2412 VMPPKTTVS
-2421 AWLTNQHNL
+2421 TWLTNQHNL
-2430 YLNTLGQGK
+2430 YLNTLGQNK

-2447 FTAYRVLD
+2447 FTGYRVLD
-2455 CLDKQGLLD
+2455 CLEKQGLLD

-2473 QGYKSGQDVLDS
+2473 QGYKSGQGVLDS
-2485 IKTILSNVR
+2485 VKTILSNVR
-2494 AIESKWKGDLALD
+2494 AIENKWKGDLALD

-2530 ESDARRVMSIK
+2530 EPDARRVMSIK

-2561 NKVLNTYLTCMVWN
+2561 NKILNTYLTCMVWN
-2575 KTKAIGQKEVITY
+2575 RTKANGQKETITY
-2588 HPEVLDQIQQACEN
+2588 HKEVLDQIQQACEN

-2676 KDGREVKVWSMT
+2676 KNGREVKVWSMT

-2703 KLENKPDLIDEFAP
+2703 KLENKPDLIDEYAP
-2717 YIKRI
+2717 YISRI

-2729 AGIISMDKGDK
+2729 ANIIALSHGDK
-2740 SAIQKDIVMWFNSQD
+2740 SAIQKVIVRWFNSQD
-2755 THNFGFTYNGNV
+2755 AHNFGFIYNGNT
-2767 YLFNNSEYSLIS
+2767 YFFTNSEYRL
-2779 APTSLTTTDNLVL
+2779 AARPTSLDTTDNLVL
-2792 KGVDNNGAH
+2792 VGLANNGTH
-2801 DITITFNVDGN
+2801 NITITFNVDGN
-2812 GNITSIQGNVTTFKQ
+2812 GNITSMQGNVTTFKQ
-2827 VSARRQIPDY
+2827 VKA
-2837 MESMEEQLKDKR
+2837 ES
-2849 SSWEIYRDDIQREDH
+2849 
-2864 GITYTTGISYQSTI
+2864 
-2878 EPSINLAVDSG
+2878 
-2889 ILPKKYLKYLNKD
+2889 NK
-2902 RPRSI
+2902 
-2907 ALEDLQEIIDIFKK
+2907 
-2921 KGINGPTDL
+2921 
-2930 LSYIKNDGITVS
+2930 ITVS
-2942 KEEWEEAQNGIRSH
+2942 KKEWEEAQNGIRDSIPP
-2956 LMSNALGK
+2956 LLAK
-2964 NSSLLHDYSALLNA
+2964 NSVFLRDYDKSISAQGKKDLKRNLGTAKKLLATVKKKGDK
-2978 NTRQHIIN
+2978 
-2986 ARRTAVGYKN
+2986 VKE
-2996 VAMRRNDTK
+2996 
-3005 LVEAWDRMIKII
+3005 EAWSKMISCIESMI
-3017 DSLKSENIPTI
+3017 SESTPTI

>member
-169 NTLVLASYDNDIVDP
+169 NTLVLASYDNDVVDP

-238 FDSDDLDQKGVGSS
+238 FDSDDLDQKRVGSS

-418 AKYVDDLVRKAN
+418 AKYVDDLVKKAN

-525 KNLLNIGR
+525 KKLLNIGR

-586 KDALNFWDGDNA
+586 KDALNFWEGDNA

-625 KSLAGMDN
+625 RSLAGMDN

-755 QNLQADLITAS
+755 QKLQAKLIKAS
-766 AQLKAIDDEIGDEI
+766 AELKAIDDEIR
-780 GDVKSAATPEQQK
+780 DVKSATTPEQQK

-813 NGTISPDFI
+813 NSTISPDFI

-870 NYMNSDGKKY
+870 NYMNSDGKEY

-969 DQRSRLQSIA
+969 DQRNRLQSIA

-1015 LQQGFIHPEAR
+1015 LQQGFVHPEAR

-1040 VTKADKDLMEAF
+1040 VTKAANDFMEA
-1052 PITDEVRKR
+1052 PPGDKEARKR
-1061 HKESVE
+1061 YKESVE
-1067 KTKQIDDLQEQI
+1067 STNKIDDLQKQI

-1205 RLEFADTLAKMNR
+1205 RLEFADTLTKMNR

-1285 TRAAVDKYMMQLDN
+1285 TRAAVEKYMMQLDN

-1657 KMMQLAIQNLNEG
+1657 KMMQLAIQNLNDG

-1694 AKPVN
+1694 AQPVN

-1705 KEELDRVVPTID
+1705 KEELDRVIPTID

-1799 ITPTTTKGIKT
+1799 ITPTTTKGIRT
-1810 IGTSQDKKFQLE
+1810 IGTSQDKRFQLE

-1862 TKPPVSGGLLPIL
+1862 TKPQVSGGLLPIL
-1875 APASVPPASTKTSQA
+1875 APASVPSASTTTSQA

-1927 AKEDNGNWIPTV
+1927 AKEDNGNWVPTV
-1939 NLKNGDDEFSI
+1939 NLKNGDDEFSV

-1979 LLQTGPTDTQITIDE
+1979 LINDGSKDIKVTIDE
-1994 VLSGEPLTYKVHD
+1994 VLQGESLMYKIHD
-2007 KEGKSFEI
+2007 EDGKSSEV
-2015 TQESIQKLYKG
+2015 TQEYLQRQYKG
-2026 EVPTEPITPE
+2026 EIPTEPITPE
-2036 VTTITTGMEN
+2036 VNTITTGMEN

-2085 NDNGKAVFDDNTPES
+2085 NDNGKAVFDDDTPES
-2100 QTRHDARID
+2100 QARHNARID

-2117 LKTDDWK
+2117 LKTDDWEE
-2124 QLDDYFAYC
+2124 LDNYFAYC

-2144 DIAKNLANILGLT
+2144 DVAKNLADILELT

-2208 VVAIIFDDSKPVLEI
+2208 VVAIIFDNGKPVLEI

-2236 YTDPEGNLLHPE
+2236 YTDSEGNLLHPE

-2282 IDQDIVDL
+2282 IDQDIVNL

-2299 GIFFFDKSFNLAK
+2299 GIFFFDESFNLAK

-2349 QFRISRIL
+2349 QFRISKIL
-2357 TSRDGLVNGTH
+2357 TSRDGLVNGIH

-2380 NSNEFADTTD
+2380 NSSEFADTTD

-2397 QIADPNK
+2397 QIADPK
-2404 PKKVSLYY
+2404 APKKVSLYY
-2412 VMPPKTTIS
+2412 VMPPKTIVS

-2473 QGYKSGQDVLDS
+2473 QGYKSGQGVLDS
-2485 IKTILSNVR
+2485 VKTILNNVR
-2494 AIESKWKGDLALD
+2494 AIESKWKGKG
-2507 NSNQIEGR
+2507 E
-2515 GEEEYYQM
+2515 GEEEP
-2523 LINQGMK
+2523 
-2530 ESDARRVMSIK
+2530 DARRVMSIK

-2546 LRQDSPLLFQEGRTN
+2546 LRQPSQLIFQEGRTN
-2561 NKVLNTYLTCMVWN
+2561 KDILNAYITCMVWN
-2575 KTKAIGQKEVITY
+2575 RTKAIGQKEVITY
-2588 HPEVLDQIQQACEN
+2588 HPEVLDQIQQVCEN

-2611 YKTQYTDKTHGS
+2611 YKTQYTNKAHGS

-2688 PDAKQKYEAVYLDQK
+2688 LDAKQKYEAVYLDQK

-2729 AGIISMDKGDK
+2729 AGIISIDKGDK
-2740 SAIQKDIVMWFNSQD
+2740 STIQRDIVTWFNSQD
-2755 THNFGFTYNGNV
+2755 AHNFGFIYNGNT
-2767 YLFNNSEYSLIS
+2767 YFFTNSEYRL
-2779 APTSLTTTDNLVL
+2779 AARPTSLDTTDNLDLV
-2792 KGVDNNGAH
+2792 GVANNGTH
-2801 DITITFNVDGN
+2801 RITITFNVDGN
-2812 GNITSIQGNVTTFKQ
+2812 GNITSMQGNVTTFKQ
-2827 VSARRQIPDY
+2827 IKA
-2837 MESMEEQLKDKR
+2837 ES
-2849 SSWEIYRDDIQREDH
+2849 
-2864 GITYTTGISYQSTI
+2864 
-2878 EPSINLAVDSG
+2878 
-2889 ILPKKYLKYLNKD
+2889 NKV
-2902 RPRSI
+2902 
-2907 ALEDLQEIIDIFKK
+2907 
-2921 KGINGPTDL
+2921 
-2930 LSYIKNDGITVS
+2930 TVS
-2942 KEEWEEAQNGIRSH
+2942 KEEWEEAQNGIRDSIPP
-2956 LMSNALGK
+2956 LLAK
-2964 NSSLLHDYSALLNA
+2964 NSVFLRDYDKSISAQGKKDLKRNLGTAKKLLATVKKKGDK
-2978 NTRQHIIN
+2978 
-2986 ARRTAVGYKN
+2986 VKE
-2996 VAMRRNDTK
+2996 
-3005 LVEAWDRMIKII
+3005 EAWSKMISCIESII
-3017 DSLKSENIPTI
+3017 SESTPTI

-3069 IKEETQCIPVKFKM
+3069 IKEETQCIPIKFKM

>member
-84 KAILEQAQYS
+84 KTILEQAQYS

-160 NDSFFSNLF
+160 NNSFFSNLF
-169 NTLVLASYDNDIVDP
+169 NTLVLASYDNDVVDP

-369 ALKKSKF
+369 ALKKSKL

-430 NIGSPLSK
+430 SIGSPLSK

-525 KNLLNIGR
+525 KKLLNIGR

-755 QNLQADLITAS
+755 QKLQADLITAS
-766 AQLKAIDDEIGDEI
+766 AQLKAIDDEI

-857 SDTELTKLTKEFK
+857 SDTELTKLTEEFK
-870 NYMNSDGKKY
+870 NYMNSDGKEY
-880 THTAAAAYQN
+880 THTAATAYQN

-905 IKQANANNNSQF
+905 IKQANTNNNAQF

-969 DQRSRLQSIA
+969 DQRNRLQSIA
-979 DSTETDPNIMAQLN
+979 DNTETDPNIVAQLN

-1005 TNIDNLVKPV
+1005 TNVDNLVKPV
-1015 LQQGFIHPEAR
+1015 LQQGFVHPEAR

-1040 VTKADKDLMEAF
+1040 VTKADNDFMEA
-1052 PITDEVRKR
+1052 PPGDKEARKR
-1061 HKESVE
+1061 YKESVE
-1067 KTKQIDDLQEQI
+1067 STNKIDDLQKQI

-1100 SQLKFTD
+1100 SQLKFSD

-1205 RLEFADTLAKMNR
+1205 RLEFADTLTKMNR

-1285 TRAAVDKYMMQLDN
+1285 TRAAVEKYMMQLDN

-1694 AKPVN
+1694 AQPVN

-1746 YKDKIIPYKDSDAQG
+1746 YKDKVIPYKDSDAQG

-1799 ITPTTTKGIKT
+1799 ITPTTTKGIRT

-1843 VDDNDA
+1843 VGDNDA

-1862 TKPPVSGGLLPIL
+1862 TKSPVSGGLLPIL
-1875 APASVPPASTKTSQA
+1875 APASVPPASTTTSQA

-1927 AKEDNGNWIPTV
+1927 AKEDNGNQIPTV
-1939 NLKNGDDEFSI
+1939 NLKNGDDEFSVS
-1950 PLVDF
+1950 LVDF

-1979 LLQTGPTDTQITIDE
+1979 LINDGSNDKKITIDE
-1994 VLSGEPLTYKVHD
+1994 VLQGEPLMYKIHD
-2007 KEGKSFEI
+2007 EDGKSFEI
-2015 TQESIQKLYKG
+2015 TQEALQRQYKG
-2026 EVPTEPITPE
+2026 EVPTEPITSE

-2046 TSEEEYESA
+2046 TSEEEYESV

-2060 IEDTVE
+2060 IEGTVE

-2124 QLDDYFAYC
+2124 ELDDYFAHC

-2144 DIAKNLANILGLT
+2144 DIAKDLANVLGLT

-2184 QGENEECSYLH
+2184 QGENEECNYLH

-2208 VVAIIFDDSKPVLEI
+2208 VVAIIFNDGKPVLEI

-2236 YTDPEGNLLHPE
+2236 YTDSEGNLLHPD
-2248 LNKAYT
+2248 LNKIYT
-2254 EALNKYE
+2254 NALIKYA
-2261 GNKNQSDL
+2261 NDKNQSDL

-2339 IDVAELDRNP
+2339 IDVAELAKNP

-2357 TSRDGLVNGTH
+2357 TSRDGLVNGIH

-2380 NSNEFADTTD
+2380 NSNEFTGTTD

-2397 QIADPNK
+2397 QIADPNE

-2412 VMPPKTTIS
+2412 VMPPKTTVS

-2430 YLNTLGQGK
+2430 YLNTLGQNK

-2447 FTAYRVLD
+2447 FTGYRVLD

-2507 NSNQIEGR
+2507 NSNQIEGK

-2530 ESDARRVMSIK
+2530 EPDARRVMSIK

-2546 LRQDSPLLFQEGRTN
+2546 LRQPSSLLFQEGRTN
-2561 NKVLNTYLTCMVWN
+2561 NQVLNAYLTCMVWN
-2575 KTKAIGQKEVITY
+2575 RTKANSQKEVITY
-2588 HPEVLDQIQQACEN
+2588 HQEVLDQIEQACKN

-2661 IARIAE
+2661 IARIAG
-2667 EIEQKAIRT
+2667 EIEQKVIRT

-2729 AGIISMDKGDK
+2729 AGIISIDKGDK
-2740 SAIQKDIVMWFNSQD
+2740 SAIQRDIVTWFNLKD
-2755 THNFGFTYNGNV
+2755 AHNFGFIYNGNT
-2767 YLFNNSEYSLIS
+2767 YFFTNSEYRL
-2779 APTSLTTTDNLVL
+2779 AARPTSLDTTDNLDLV
-2792 KGVDNNGAH
+2792 GVANNGTH
-2801 DITITFNVDGN
+2801 HITITFNVDGN
-2812 GNITSIQGNVTTFKQ
+2812 GNITSMQGNVTTFKQ
-2827 VSARRQIPDY
+2827 IKA
-2837 MESMEEQLKDKR
+2837 ES
-2849 SSWEIYRDDIQREDH
+2849 
-2864 GITYTTGISYQSTI
+2864 
-2878 EPSINLAVDSG
+2878 
-2889 ILPKKYLKYLNKD
+2889 NK
-2902 RPRSI
+2902 
-2907 ALEDLQEIIDIFKK
+2907 
-2921 KGINGPTDL
+2921 
-2930 LSYIKNDGITVS
+2930 ITVS
-2942 KEEWEEAQNGIRSH
+2942 KEEWEEAQNSIRDSIPP
-2956 LMSNALGK
+2956 LLAK
-2964 NSSLLHDYSALLNA
+2964 NSVFLREYDKSISAQGKRDLKRSLG
-2978 NTRQHIIN
+2978 
-2986 ARRTAVGYKN
+2986 TAKKFLATVKKKGDK
-2996 VAMRRNDTK
+2996 VK
-3005 LVEAWDRMIKII
+3005 EEAWNKMISYIESMI
-3017 DSLKSENIPTI
+3017 SESTPTI

-3035 VTQNGK
+3035 VTQNSK

>member
-48 ISAFQDSNGQF
+48 VSAFQDSNGQF

-101 PKKRTIDYKP
+101 PKKRTVDYKP

-169 NTLVLASYDNDIVDP
+169 NTLVLASYDNDVVDP

-231 VWNKFDF
+231 IWNKFDF
-238 FDSDDLDQKGVGSS
+238 FDSDDLDQKGIGSS

-369 ALKKSKF
+369 ALKKSKL
-376 AELQKASNLTTD
+376 AELQKTSNLTTD

-418 AKYVDDLVRKAN
+418 AKYVDDLVKKAN
-430 NIGSPLSK
+430 SIGSPLSK

-502 ALVKPVK
+502 ALVKPVN
-509 DAKKVLEQTGD
+509 DAKKALEQTGD

-525 KNLLNIGR
+525 KKLINIGR

-606 LGGLF
+606 LGGLL
-611 GGGLTSA
+611 GGGITSA

-689 QDLAAKQAIHNQ
+689 QDLAAKQAIRNQ

-740 NLKNTNVIGMYAQDY
+740 NLKNTNVIGTYAQDY

-766 AQLKAIDDEIGDEI
+766 AQLKAIDDEI

-857 SDTELTKLTKEFK
+857 SDTELAKLTEEFK
-870 NYMNSDGKKY
+870 DYMNGDGKEY
-880 THTAAAAYQN
+880 THIAAAAYQD
-890 MMELGSPIVQQYQEI
+890 MMELGSPIVQQYQEL
-905 IKQANANNNSQF
+905 IKQANTNNNAQF
-917 IQDFNQFITNYLI
+917 IQNFNQFITNYLI
-930 KLDSIDTTDQEA
+930 KLDSIDTSDQEA

-969 DQRSRLQSIA
+969 DQRNRLQSIA
-979 DSTETDPNIMAQLN
+979 DSTETDPNIIAQLN

-1005 TNIDNLVKPV
+1005 TNVDNLVKPV

-1040 VTKADKDLMEAF
+1040 ATKAYKDFMEAS
-1052 PITDEVRKR
+1052 PGDAEARKR
-1061 HKESVE
+1061 YKESVE
-1067 KTKQIDDLQEQI
+1067 NTNQINKLQKQIKE
-1079 EKLPTTPA
+1079 LPTTPA

-1122 ISEFGTDEVWEANNQ
+1122 MSEFGTDEVWEANNQ

-1192 ANMMLEDVNKIIA
+1192 ANMMLEDINKIIA

-1264 NNITVEVKDALEGDG
+1264 NNITTEVKDALEGNG

-1285 TRAAVDKYMMQLDN
+1285 TRAAVEKYMMQLDN

-1355 YLASRAAVKASDF
+1355 YLASRAAVRASDF

-1394 AAIANMNTLNKFV
+1394 AAIANMDTLNKFV
-1407 DAYRNTVVQEFNNL
+1407 DAYRNTVIQEFNNL
-1421 SEKERTD
+1421 SEKERTN

-1455 QYKNMIF
+1455 QYRNIIF

-1486 DPEYLKNAYYVHETS
+1486 NPEYLKNAYYVHETS
-1501 DSAQKTAEDLEL
+1501 DSAQKAAEDLGL

-1565 NKIANAPKVI
+1565 NKIADAPKVI

-1590 IEQWAKEHGTIV
+1590 IEQWAKEHGTVV

-1657 KMMQLAIQNLNEG
+1657 KMMQLAIQNLNDG

-1681 NDPDHLGLFGVKI
+1681 NDPDHVGLFGVKI
-1694 AKPVN
+1694 AQPVN

-1705 KEELDRVVPTID
+1705 KEELDRIVPTID

-1799 ITPTTTKGIKT
+1799 ITPTTTKGIRT

-1843 VDDNDA
+1843 VDDNNA
-1849 ITKLEAPTNTPTP
+1849 ITKLEAPTNTPTS
-1862 TKPPVSGGLLPIL
+1862 TKPPVPGGLPPVPT
-1875 APASVPPASTKTSQA
+1875 PASVPPANTTTSQA
-1890 DANIKVEEFKKLIY
+1890 DANIEVENFKKLIY

-1920 FDIIGVE
+1920 FDIMGVE

-1939 NLKNGDDEFSI
+1939 NLKNGDDEFSV

-1979 LLQTGPTDTQITIDE
+1979 LINDGSNDKKITIDE
-1994 VLSGEPLTYKVHD
+1994 VLSGEPLMYKIHD
-2007 KEGKSFEI
+2007 EDGKTSEV
-2015 TQESIQKLYKG
+2015 TQEALQQQYKG
-2026 EVPTEPITPE
+2026 EVPTEPIIPE

-2066 TPKSVG
+2066 TPKSTG

-2085 NDNGKAVFDDNTPES
+2085 NDNGRAVFDDNTPES
-2100 QTRHDARID
+2100 QARHNARID
-2109 GFIGLSRI
+2109 GFVGLSRI
-2117 LKTDDWK
+2117 LNTDDWNT
-2124 QLDDYFAYC
+2124 LDRTFAYC
-2133 RNVLFTNESNA
+2133 RNALFTNESNA
-2144 DIAKNLANILGLT
+2144 DAVKDLVQALGLN

-2184 QGENEECSYLH
+2184 QGENEKCDYLH
-2195 SDSND
+2195 SDSDD
-2200 ANDAMRKK
+2200 ADNAIRKK
-2208 VVAIIFDDSKPVLEI
+2208 VVAIIFNEGKPVLEI

-2236 YTDPEGNLLHPE
+2236 YTDNEGNLLHPE
-2248 LNKAYT
+2248 LNKTYT

-2261 GNKNQSDL
+2261 GEKNQSDL

-2339 IDVAELDRNP
+2339 IDVLELAKNP
-2349 QFRISRIL
+2349 QFMVSRIL
-2357 TSRDGLVNGTH
+2357 TSRNGLVNGTH

-2380 NSNEFADTTD
+2380 NSKEFTGTTD
-2390 LVNQYER
+2390 LVNQYEK
-2397 QIADPNK
+2397 QIANPNE

-2412 VMPPKTTIS
+2412 VMPPKTTVS

-2430 YLNTLGQGK
+2430 YLNNFGQNK

-2447 FTAYRVLD
+2447 FTGYRVLD
-2455 CLDKQGLLD
+2455 CLNKQGLLD

-2485 IKTILSNVR
+2485 IKTILANVR
-2494 AIESKWKGDLALD
+2494 AIENKWKGDLALN
-2507 NSNQIEGR
+2507 NSNQIEGK

-2530 ESDARRVMSIK
+2530 EPDARRVMSIK
-2541 EVNQY
+2541 EINQY
-2546 LRQDSPLLFQEGRTN
+2546 LRQPSSLLFQEGRTN
-2561 NKVLNTYLTCMVWN
+2561 NQVLNAYLTCMVWN
-2575 KTKAIGQKEVITY
+2575 RTKAIGQQEVITE
-2588 HPEVLDQIQQACEN
+2588 HPEVLNQIQQACEN

-2640 DAAFRINARI
+2640 DASFRINARI

-2661 IARIAE
+2661 MARIAG
-2667 EIEQKAIRT
+2667 EIEQKSIRT

-2703 KLENKPDLIDEFAP
+2703 KLENKPDPIDEYAP
-2717 YIKRI
+2717 YMEKI

-2729 AGIISMDKGDK
+2729 TNIIVLNHGDK
-2740 SAIQKDIVMWFNSQD
+2740 SAIQKDIVRWFTYQD
-2755 THNFGFTYNGNV
+2755 SHNFGFTYNGNA
-2767 YLFNNSEYSLIS
+2767 YLFNNSEYSLVYV
-2779 APTSLTTTDNLVL
+2779 PLSLTTTDNLVL
-2792 KGVDNNGAH
+2792 KGVDNNGTH

-2812 GNITSIQGNVTTFKQ
+2812 GNITSMQGNVTTFKQ
-2827 VSARRQIPDY
+2827 VKVESNKVTVSEKEWKEAQDGIRDSIPPFLAKNSVFLREYDKSISAQGKQD
-2837 MESMEEQLKDKR
+2837 LKR
-2849 SSWEIYRDDIQREDH
+2849 SL
-2864 GITYTTGISYQSTI
+2864 GTAKKFLST
-2878 EPSINLAVDSG
+2878 V
-2889 ILPKKYLKYLNKD
+2889 
-2902 RPRSI
+2902 
-2907 ALEDLQEIIDIFKK
+2907 KK
-2921 KGINGPTDL
+2921 KGDKVKEEAWNKMI
-2930 LSYIKNDGITVS
+2930 SYIESITS
-2942 KEEWEEAQNGIRSH
+2942 PS
-2956 LMSNALGK
+2956 
-2964 NSSLLHDYSALLNA
+2964 
-2978 NTRQHIIN
+2978 T
-2986 ARRTAVGYKN
+2986 
-2996 VAMRRNDTK
+2996 
-3005 LVEAWDRMIKII
+3005 
-3017 DSLKSENIPTI
+3017 PTI

-3035 VTQNGK
+3035 VTQNNE
-3041 RYTIIDK
+3041 RYTIINK
-3048 ENLIGEDEVTKEQ
+3048 ETMLAENEVTKEQ

-3069 IKEETQCIPVKFKM
+3069 IKEETQCIPIKFKM

>member
-101 PKKRTIDYKP
+101 PKKRTVDYKP

-169 NTLVLASYDNDIVDP
+169 NTLVLASYDNDVVDP

-238 FDSDDLDQKGVGSS
+238 FDSDDLDQKGIGSS

-369 ALKKSKF
+369 ALKKSKL

-525 KNLLNIGR
+525 KKLLNIGR
-533 NVATNVY
+533 NIATNVY
-540 AEKAMAKKSAEV
+540 AEKALAKKSAEV

-586 KDALNFWDGDNA
+586 KDSLNFWDGDNS

-611 GGGLTSA
+611 GGGITSA

-625 KSLAGMDN
+625 RSLSGMDN

-689 QDLAAKQAIHNQ
+689 QDLAAKQAIRNQ

-766 AQLKAIDDEIGDEI
+766 AQLKAIDDEI

-857 SDTELTKLTKEFK
+857 SDTELTKLTEEFK
-870 NYMNSDGKKY
+870 NYMNSDGKQY

-905 IKQANANNNSQF
+905 IKQANVNNNAQF
-917 IQDFNQFITNYLI
+917 IQDFNQFITDYLI
-930 KLDSIDTTDQEA
+930 KLDSIDTSDQEA

-979 DSTETDPNIMAQLN
+979 DSTETDPNVIAQLN
-993 QEANNILMETIS
+993 REANNILMETIS
-1005 TNIDNLVKPV
+1005 TNVDNLVKPV

-1040 VTKADKDLMEAF
+1040 VTKADNDFMGVYPGHPDYEEAK
-1052 PITDEVRKR
+1052 KR
-1061 HKESVE
+1061 RKESVE
-1067 KTKQIDDLQEQI
+1067 NIHQIDDLQEQI

-1107 HWQQTMDLLDNNKDD
+1107 HWQQTIDLLDNNKDD

-1166 SRMLN
+1166 SRVLN

-1192 ANMMLEDVNKIIA
+1192 ANMMLEDVSKIIA
-1205 RLEFADTLAKMNR
+1205 RLEFADTLTKMNR

-1285 TRAAVDKYMMQLDN
+1285 TRAAVEKYMMQLDN

-1355 YLASRAAVKASDF
+1355 YLASRAAVRASDF

-1455 QYKNMIF
+1455 QYKNIIF

-1486 DPEYLKNAYYVHETS
+1486 NPEYLKNAYYVHETS

-1565 NKIANAPKVI
+1565 NKIADAPKVI

-1657 KMMQLAIQNLNEG
+1657 KMMQLAIQNLNDG

-1681 NDPDHLGLFGVKI
+1681 NDPDHVGLFGVKI

-1705 KEELDRVVPTID
+1705 KEELDRIVPTID

-1799 ITPTTTKGIKT
+1799 ITPTTTKGIRI
-1810 IGTSQDKKFQLE
+1810 IGTSQDKRFQLE

-1843 VDDNDA
+1843 VDDNNA
-1849 ITKLEAPTNTPTP
+1849 ITKLEAPTNIPTP
-1862 TKPPVSGGLLPIL
+1862 TKPPVLGGLPPIP
-1875 APASVPPASTKTSQA
+1875 APISVPPASTTTSQA
-1890 DANIKVEEFKKLIY
+1890 DANIEVEEFKKLIY

-1939 NLKNGDDEFSI
+1939 NLKNGDDEFGV

-1979 LLQTGPTDTQITIDE
+1979 LINDGSKDIKVTIDE
-1994 VLSGEPLTYKVHD
+1994 VLSGEPLTYRVHD

-2046 TSEEEYESA
+2046 TPEEEYESA

-2060 IEDTVE
+2060 IDGTVE

-2100 QTRHDARID
+2100 QARHNARID

-2117 LKTDDWK
+2117 LNTDDWK

-2144 DIAKNLANILGLT
+2144 DIAKDLVQALGLT

-2184 QGENEECSYLH
+2184 QGENEKCEYLH
-2195 SDSND
+2195 SDSKD

-2208 VVAIIFDDSKPVLEI
+2208 VVAIVFNDGKPVLEI

-2236 YTDPEGNLLHPE
+2236 YTDGEGNLLHPE

-2261 GNKNQSDL
+2261 GEKNQSDL

-2312 QSPTGIILTG
+2312 QSPTGIILTE

-2339 IDVAELDRNP
+2339 IDVAELAKNP
-2349 QFRISRIL
+2349 QFRVSKIL

-2380 NSNEFADTTD
+2380 NSNEFTGTTD
-2390 LVNQYER
+2390 LVNQYEK
-2397 QIADPNK
+2397 QIADPNE

-2412 VMPPKTTIS
+2412 VMPPKTTVS

-2430 YLNTLGQGK
+2430 YLNNFGQNK

-2447 FTAYRVLD
+2447 FTGYRILD

-2530 ESDARRVMSIK
+2530 EPDARRVMSIK

-2546 LRQDSPLLFQEGRTN
+2546 LGQSSSLLFQEGRTN
-2561 NKVLNTYLTCMVWN
+2561 NQVLNAYLTCMVWN
-2575 KTKAIGQKEVITY
+2575 RTKAIGQKEVITY
-2588 HPEVLDQIQQACEN
+2588 HPEVLNQIQQACEN

-2628 QRDNWQLEGING
+2628 QRDNWQLEGINW

-2661 IARIAE
+2661 IARIAG
-2667 EIEQKAIRT
+2667 EIEQKSIRT

-2703 KLENKPDLIDEFAP
+2703 KLEDKPDLIDEFAP
-2717 YIKRI
+2717 YIQRI

-2729 AGIISMDKGDK
+2729 ANIVAKGNRAD
-2740 SAIQKDIVMWFNSQD
+2740 IQQEIVEWFNSQD
-2755 THNFGFTYNGNV
+2755 AHNFGFTYNGNV

-2779 APTSLTTTDNLVL
+2779 RPTSLATTDNLVL
-2792 KGVDNNGAH
+2792 KGVDNNGEH

-2827 VSARRQIPDY
+2827 IKA
-2837 MESMEEQLKDKR
+2837 ES
-2849 SSWEIYRDDIQREDH
+2849 
-2864 GITYTTGISYQSTI
+2864 
-2878 EPSINLAVDSG
+2878 
-2889 ILPKKYLKYLNKD
+2889 NKVA
-2902 RPRSI
+2902 I
-2907 ALEDLQEIIDIFKK
+2907 
-2921 KGINGPTDL
+2921 
-2930 LSYIKNDGITVS
+2930 S
-2942 KEEWEEAQNGIRSH
+2942 KEEWEEAQNGIRDSIPP
-2956 LMSNALGK
+2956 LLAK
-2964 NSSLLHDYSALLNA
+2964 NSVFLRDYDKSISAQGKKDLKRSLGTVKKLLSA
-2978 NTRQHIIN
+2978 
-2986 ARRTAVGYKN
+2986 VKKKGDK
-2996 VAMRRNDTK
+2996 VK
-3005 LVEAWDRMIKII
+3005 EEAWSKMISYIESII
-3017 DSLKSENIPTI
+3017 SESTPTI

-3035 VTQNGK
+3035 VIQNGK

>member
-48 ISAFQDSNGQF
+48 VSAFQDSNGQF

-101 PKKRTIDYKP
+101 PKKRTVDYKP

-169 NTLVLASYDNDIVDP
+169 NTLVLASYDNDVVDP

-238 FDSDDLDQKGVGSS
+238 FDSDDLDQKGIGSS

-292 AGNDSPT
+292 AGNDNPT

-350 PVLFEG
+350 PILFEG

-369 ALKKSKF
+369 ALKKSKL
-376 AELQKASNLTTD
+376 AELQKTSSLTTD

-438 AYMTGITVQDTY
+438 AYMIGITVQDTY
-450 GDAKAA
+450 GNAKAA

-502 ALVKPVK
+502 ALVKPVN
-509 DAKKVLEQTGD
+509 DAKERLEQTGD

-525 KNLLNIGR
+525 KELLKIGR

-606 LGGLF
+606 LGGLL
-611 GGGLTSA
+611 GGGITSA

-625 KSLAGMDN
+625 RSLAGMDN

-689 QDLAAKQAIHNQ
+689 QDLAAKQAIRNQ

-740 NLKNTNVIGMYAQDY
+740 NLKNTNVIGTYAQDY
-755 QNLQADLITAS
+755 LNLQADLITAS
-766 AQLKAIDDEIGDEI
+766 AQLKAIDDEIGN
-780 GDVKSAATPEQQK
+780 VKSAATPEQQK

-857 SDTELTKLTKEFK
+857 SDTELAKLTEEFK
-870 NYMNSDGKKY
+870 NYMNSDGKQY

-890 MMELGSPIVQQYQEI
+890 MMELGSPIVQQYQEL
-905 IKQANANNNSQF
+905 IKQANTNNNAQF

-930 KLDSIDTTDQEA
+930 KLDSIDTSDQEA
-942 YQTKAQLLNDSLAY
+942 YQTRAQLLNDSLAY
-956 GALRQMAQPYLSE
+956 GVLRQMAQPYLSE
-969 DQRSRLQSIA
+969 DQRNRLQSIA
-979 DSTETDPNIMAQLN
+979 DSTETDPNVIAQLN

-1005 TNIDNLVKPV
+1005 TNINNLVKPV

-1026 KALLQGLSKLKDLI
+1026 KALSQGLSKLKDLI
-1040 VTKADKDLMEAF
+1040 VTKADNDFMGVYPGHPDYEEAK
-1052 PITDEVRKR
+1052 KR
-1061 HKESVE
+1061 RKESVE
-1067 KTKQIDDLQEQI
+1067 NIHQIDDLQEQI

-1100 SQLKFTD
+1100 SQLKFSD

-1122 ISEFGTDEVWEANNQ
+1122 MSEFGTDEVWEANNQ

-1192 ANMMLEDVNKIIA
+1192 ANMMLEDVSKIIA
-1205 RLEFADTLAKMNR
+1205 RLEFADTLTKMNR

-1264 NNITVEVKDALEGDG
+1264 NNITTEVKDALEGEG

-1285 TRAAVDKYMMQLDN
+1285 TRAAVEKYMMQLDN

-1355 YLASRAAVKASDF
+1355 YLASRAAVRASDF

-1486 DPEYLKNAYYVHETS
+1486 NPEYLKNAYYVHETS

-1551 FDPLTG
+1551 FDPFTG

-1565 NKIANAPKVI
+1565 NKIADAPKVI

-1657 KMMQLAIQNLNEG
+1657 KMMQLAIQNLNDG

-1681 NDPDHLGLFGVKI
+1681 NDPDHVGLFGVKI

-1705 KEELDRVVPTID
+1705 KEELDRIVPTID

-1799 ITPTTTKGIKT
+1799 ITPTTTKGIRT
-1810 IGTSQDKKFQLE
+1810 IGTSQDKRFQLE

-1843 VDDNDA
+1843 VDDNNA

-1862 TKPPVSGGLLPIL
+1862 TKPPVPGGLPPVP
-1875 APASVPPASTKTSQA
+1875 APASVPPANTITSQA
-1890 DANIKVEEFKKLIY
+1890 DANIEVENFKKLIY
-1904 NPDGTTNSIA
+1904 NLDGTTNSIA

-1920 FDIIGVE
+1920 FDIMGVE
-1927 AKEDNGNWIPTV
+1927 AKEDNGNWIPIV
-1939 NLKNGDDEFSI
+1939 NLKNGDDEFGV

-2085 NDNGKAVFDDNTPES
+2085 NDNGKAVFDDDSPES
-2100 QTRHDARID
+2100 QARHDARID
-2109 GFIGLSRI
+2109 GFVGLSRI

-2124 QLDDYFAYC
+2124 ELDDYFAYC
-2133 RNVLFTNESNA
+2133 RNALFTSERNA
-2144 DIAKNLANILGLT
+2144 DAAKYLANILGLT

-2184 QGENEECSYLH
+2184 QGENEKCEYLH
-2195 SDSND
+2195 SDSKD

-2208 VVAIIFDDSKPVLEI
+2208 VVAILFNDGKPVLEI

-2236 YTDPEGNLLHPE
+2236 YTDEEGNLLHPD

-2254 EALNKYE
+2254 DALIKYQ

-2282 IDQDIVDL
+2282 TDQDIVDL

-2299 GIFFFDKSFNLAK
+2299 GIFFFDESFNLAK

-2332 YQTSNKF
+2332 YRTSNKF
-2339 IDVAELDRNP
+2339 IDVSELAKNP
-2349 QFRISRIL
+2349 QFRVSKIL

-2380 NSNEFADTTD
+2380 NPKEFAGTTD

-2397 QIADPNK
+2397 QIADPK
-2404 PKKVSLYY
+2404 APKKVSLYY
-2412 VMPPKTTIS
+2412 VMPPKTTVS

-2473 QGYKSGQDVLDS
+2473 QGYKSGKDVLDS
-2485 IKTILSNVR
+2485 VKTILDNVR
-2494 AIESKWKGDLALD
+2494 AIESKWRG
-2507 NSNQIEGR
+2507 EGE
-2515 GEEEYYQM
+2515 GEEEP
-2523 LINQGMK
+2523 
-2530 ESDARRVMSIK
+2530 DARRVMSIK

-2546 LRQDSPLLFQEGRTN
+2546 LRQPSQLIFQEGRTN
-2561 NKVLNTYLTCMVWN
+2561 KDILNAYITCMVWN
-2575 KTKAIGQKEVITY
+2575 RTKAIGQKEVITY

-2611 YKTQYTDKTHGS
+2611 YKTQYTNKAHGS

-2628 QRDNWQLEGING
+2628 QRANWQLEGING

-2661 IARIAE
+2661 IARIAG
-2667 EIEQKAIRT
+2667 EIEQKTIRT

-2703 KLENKPDLIDEFAP
+2703 KLENKPDLIDEYAP
-2717 YIKRI
+2717 YINRI
-2722 GISEKEL
+2722 GISKEEL
-2729 AGIISMDKGDK
+2729 
-2740 SAIQKDIVMWFNSQD
+2740 SAIAAKGNRADIQQGIVEWFNSQNP
-2755 THNFGFTYNGNV
+2755 HNFGFTYNGDV
-2767 YLFNNSEYSLIS
+2767 YLFNNSEYSLTS
-2779 APTSLTTTDNLVL
+2779 KPTSLATTDNLVL
-2792 KGVDNNGAH
+2792 KGVDNNGEH
-2801 DITITFNVDGN
+2801 DITITFNVDGK
-2812 GNITSIQGNVTTFKQ
+2812 GNITSMQGNVTTFKQ
-2827 VSARRQIPDY
+2827 IKA
-2837 MESMEEQLKDKR
+2837 ESN
-2849 SSWEIYRDDIQREDH
+2849 
-2864 GITYTTGISYQSTI
+2864 GVTI
-2878 EPSINLAVDSG
+2878 
-2889 ILPKKYLKYLNKD
+2889 
-2902 RPRSI
+2902 
-2907 ALEDLQEIIDIFKK
+2907 
-2921 KGINGPTDL
+2921 
-2930 LSYIKNDGITVS
+2930 S
-2942 KEEWEEAQNGIRSH
+2942 KEEWEEAQNGIRDSIPP
-2956 LMSNALGK
+2956 LLAK
-2964 NSSLLHDYSALLNA
+2964 NSVFLREYDKSITAQGKRDLKRNLETAKKLLATVRKKGDK
-2978 NTRQHIIN
+2978 
-2986 ARRTAVGYKN
+2986 VKE
-2996 VAMRRNDTK
+2996 
-3005 LVEAWDRMIKII
+3005 EAWSKMISYIESI
-3017 DSLKSENIPTI
+3017 SSESTPTI

-3061 VTLTTDNL
+3061 VILTTDNL

>member
-48 ISAFQDSNGQF
+48 VSAFQDSNGQF

-94 KDNIWVN
+94 KNNIWVN
-101 PKKRTIDYKP
+101 PKKRTVDYKP

-169 NTLVLASYDNDIVDP
+169 NTLVLASYDNDVVDP

-194 DLKYNED
+194 DLKYNDD

-238 FDSDDLDQKGVGSS
+238 FDSDDLDQKGMGSS

-356 KDAWKVMSKEGYD
+356 KNAWKVMSKEGYD
-369 ALKKSKF
+369 ALKKSKL
-376 AELQKASNLTTD
+376 AELQKTSNLTTD

-502 ALVKPVK
+502 ALVKPVN
-509 DAKKVLEQTGD
+509 DAKKTLEQTGD

-525 KNLLNIGR
+525 KELLKIGR

-606 LGGLF
+606 LGGLL
-611 GGGLTSA
+611 GGGITSA

-625 KSLAGMDN
+625 RSLARMDN

-689 QDLAAKQAIHNQ
+689 QDLAAKQAIRNQ

-740 NLKNTNVIGMYAQDY
+740 NLKNTNVIGTYAQDY
-755 QNLQADLITAS
+755 LNLQADLITAS
-766 AQLKAIDDEIGDEI
+766 AQLKAIDDEI

-857 SDTELTKLTKEFK
+857 SDTELAKLTEEFK
-870 NYMNSDGKKY
+870 NYMNGDGKQY

-890 MMELGSPIVQQYQEI
+890 MMELGSPIVQQYQEL
-905 IKQANANNNSQF
+905 IKQANTNNNAQF

-930 KLDSIDTTDQEA
+930 KLDSIDTSDQEA

-969 DQRSRLQSIA
+969 DQRNRLQSIA
-979 DSTETDPNIMAQLN
+979 DSTETDPNVVAQLN

-1005 TNIDNLVKPV
+1005 TNVDNLVKPV

-1040 VTKADKDLMEAF
+1040 VTKADNDFREA
-1052 PITDEVRKR
+1052 PPGDKEARKR
-1061 HKESVE
+1061 YKESVE
-1067 KTKQIDDLQEQI
+1067 NTNQINKLQKQIE
-1079 EKLPTTPA
+1079 ELPTTPA

-1100 SQLKFTD
+1100 SQLKFSD

-1205 RLEFADTLAKMNR
+1205 RLEFADTLTKMNR

-1236 YNGTKRLID
+1236 YNGTKRLIN

-1285 TRAAVDKYMMQLDN
+1285 TRAAVEKYMMQLDN
-1299 AIYDFFQANKDS
+1299 AIYDFFQANRDS

-1355 YLASRAAVKASDF
+1355 YLASRAAVRASDF

-1448 GAHDVLP
+1448 GSHDVLP

-1501 DSAQKTAEDLEL
+1501 DSAQKAAEDLEL

-1565 NKIANAPKVI
+1565 NKIADAPKVI

-1657 KMMQLAIQNLNEG
+1657 KMMQLAIQNLNDG

-1681 NDPDHLGLFGVKI
+1681 NDPEHLGLFGVKI
-1694 AKPVN
+1694 AQPVN

-1810 IGTSQDKKFQLE
+1810 IGTSQDKRFQLE

-1862 TKPPVSGGLLPIL
+1862 TKPPVPGGLPPIL
-1875 APASVPPASTKTSQA
+1875 APASVPPASTTTSQA
-1890 DANIKVEEFKKLIY
+1890 DANIEVEEFKKLIY

-1920 FDIIGVE
+1920 FDIMGVE

-1939 NLKNGDDEFSI
+1939 NLKNGDDEFGV

-1994 VLSGEPLTYKVHD
+1994 VLSGEPLTYRVHD

-2085 NDNGKAVFDDNTPES
+2085 NDNGKAVFDDDTPES
-2100 QTRHDARID
+2100 QARHDARID
-2109 GFIGLSRI
+2109 GFVGLSRI
-2117 LKTDDWK
+2117 LNTDNWK
-2124 QLDDYFAYC
+2124 ELDDYFAYC

-2144 DIAKNLANILGLT
+2144 DVAKYLANILGLT
-2157 GNVNIRYALKSS
+2157 DNINIRYALKSS

-2184 QGENEECSYLH
+2184 QGENEKCQYLH
-2195 SDSND
+2195 SDSKD

-2208 VVAIIFDDSKPVLEI
+2208 VVAIVFNDGKPVLEI

-2236 YTDPEGNLLHPE
+2236 YTDEEGNLLHPD

-2254 EALNKYE
+2254 DALIKYQ

-2339 IDVAELDRNP
+2339 IDVAELAKNP
-2349 QFRISRIL
+2349 QFRVSKIL

-2380 NSNEFADTTD
+2380 NPKEFAGTTD

-2397 QIADPNK
+2397 QIADPK
-2404 PKKVSLYY
+2404 APKKVSLYY
-2412 VMPPKTTIS
+2412 VMPPKTTVS

-2447 FTAYRVLD
+2447 FTGYRVLD

-2473 QGYKSGQDVLDS
+2473 QGYKSGKDVLDS
-2485 IKTILSNVR
+2485 VKTILANVR
-2494 AIESKWKGDLALD
+2494 AIESKWRGDLALD
-2507 NSNQIEGR
+2507 NKNQIEGE
-2515 GEEEYYQM
+2515 GEEEP
-2523 LINQGMK
+2523 
-2530 ESDARRVMSIK
+2530 DARRVMSIK

-2546 LRQDSPLLFQEGRTN
+2546 LRQPSSLLFQEGRTN
-2561 NKVLNTYLTCMVWN
+2561 NQVLNAYLTCMVWN
-2575 KTKAIGQKEVITY
+2575 RTKAIGQKEVITY

-2611 YKTQYTDKTHGS
+2611 YKTQYTNKAHGS

-2628 QRDNWQLEGING
+2628 QRGNWQLEGING

-2661 IARIAE
+2661 IARIAG
-2667 EIEQKAIRT
+2667 EIEQKTIRT

-2703 KLENKPDLIDEFAP
+2703 KLENKPDPIDEYAP
-2717 YIKRI
+2717 YISRI
-2722 GISEKEL
+2722 GISKEEL
-2729 AGIISMDKGDK
+2729 AAIVAKGNRADIQQGI
-2740 SAIQKDIVMWFNSQD
+2740 VEWFNSQD
-2755 THNFGFTYNGNV
+2755 AHNFGFTYNGNV
-2767 YLFNNSEYSLIS
+2767 YLFNNSEYSLTS
-2779 APTSLTTTDNLVL
+2779 RPTSLATTDNLVL
-2792 KGVDNNGAH
+2792 KGVDNNGEH

-2812 GNITSIQGNVTTFKQ
+2812 GNITSMQGNTTTFKQ
-2827 VSARRQIPDY
+2827 VKA
-2837 MESMEEQLKDKR
+2837 ESNKIAVSEEE
-2849 SSWEIYRDDIQREDH
+2849 W
-2864 GITYTTGISYQSTI
+2864 
-2878 EPSINLAVDSG
+2878 
-2889 ILPKKYLKYLNKD
+2889 KK
-2902 RPRSI
+2902 
-2907 ALEDLQEIIDIFKK
+2907 AQ
-2921 KGINGPTDL
+2921 
-2930 LSYIKNDGITVS
+2930 DGIR
-2942 KEEWEEAQNGIRSH
+2942 KH
-2956 LMSNALGK
+2956 LMSNVLGK
-2964 NSSLLHDYSALLNA
+2964 TSSLLHDYSALLKA
-2978 NTRQHIIN
+2978 NTRQHIIDT
-2986 ARRTAVGYKN
+2986 RKTAV
-2996 VAMRRNDTK
+2996 RFRNAANNRKDAE
-3005 LVEAWDRMIKII
+3005 LVKAWEDMIAII
-3017 DSLKSENIPTI
+3017 DSLQSKNIPAI

-3035 VTQNGK
+3035 VIWNNE
-3041 RYTIIDK
+3041 RYTITDK
-3048 ENLIGEDEVTKEQ
+3048 ETMLAEKEDTGEQ

-3069 IKEETQCIPVKFKM
+3069 IKEETQCIPVEFKM

>member
-48 ISAFQDSNGQF
+48 VSAFQDSNGQF

-101 PKKRTIDYKP
+101 PRKRTVDYKP

-169 NTLVLASYDNDIVDP
+169 NTLVLASYDNDVVDP

-238 FDSDDLDQKGVGSS
+238 FDSDDLDQKGIGSS

-356 KDAWKVMSKEGYD
+356 KNAWKVMSKEGYD
-369 ALKKSKF
+369 ALKKSKL
-376 AELQKASNLTTD
+376 AELQKTSNLTTD

-509 DAKKVLEQTGD
+509 DAKKALEQTGD

-525 KNLLNIGR
+525 KKLLNIGR

-606 LGGLF
+606 LGGLL
-611 GGGLTSA
+611 GGGMTSA

-689 QDLAAKQAIHNQ
+689 QDLAAKQVIHNQ

-740 NLKNTNVIGMYAQDY
+740 NLKNTNVIGTYAQDY

-766 AQLKAIDDEIGDEI
+766 AQLKAIDDEIGD
-780 GDVKSAATPEQQK
+780 VKSAATPEQQK

-801 IDGIRGRLQEYL
+801 IDDIRGRLQEYL

-857 SDTELTKLTKEFK
+857 SDTELAKLTEEFK
-870 NYMNSDGKKY
+870 DYMNGDGKQY

-890 MMELGSPIVQQYQEI
+890 MMELGSPIVQQYQEL
-905 IKQANANNNSQF
+905 IKQANVNNNAQF
-917 IQDFNQFITNYLI
+917 IQDFNQFVTNYLI

-969 DQRSRLQSIA
+969 DQRNRLQSIA
-979 DSTETDPNIMAQLN
+979 DSTETDPNVIAQLN

-1005 TNIDNLVKPV
+1005 TNVDNLVKPV

-1040 VTKADKDLMEAF
+1040 ATKAYKDLMEAS
-1052 PITDEVRKR
+1052 PGDAEARKR
-1061 HKESVE
+1061 YKESVE
-1067 KTKQIDDLQEQI
+1067 NTNQINDLQKQI

-1100 SQLKFTD
+1100 SQLKFSD
-1107 HWQQTMDLLDNNKDD
+1107 HWQQTIDLLDNNKDD
-1122 ISEFGTDEVWEANNQ
+1122 MSEFGTDEVWEANNQ

-1149 LNGMKVDN
+1149 LNGMKIDN

-1205 RLEFADTLAKMNR
+1205 RLEFADTLTKMNR

-1236 YNGTKRLID
+1236 YSGTKRLID

-1250 DWKDTSIADLKNTF
+1250 DWKDTSIADLKNAF

-1285 TRAAVDKYMMQLDN
+1285 TRAAVEKYMMQLDN

-1355 YLASRAAVKASDF
+1355 YLASRAAVRASDF

-1394 AAIANMNTLNKFV
+1394 AAITNMNTLNKFV

-1501 DSAQKTAEDLEL
+1501 DSAQKAAEDLEL

-1565 NKIANAPKVI
+1565 NKIADAPKVI

-1657 KMMQLAIQNLNEG
+1657 KMMQLAIQNLNDG

-1681 NDPDHLGLFGVKI
+1681 NDPDHVGLFGVKI
-1694 AKPVN
+1694 AQPVN

-1746 YKDKIIPYKDSDAQG
+1746 YKDKVIPYKDSDAQG

-1799 ITPTTTKGIKT
+1799 ITPTTTRGIKT

-1831 ASKERLEQLEDM
+1831 TSKERLEQLEDM
-1843 VDDNDA
+1843 VDDNNA

-1862 TKPPVSGGLLPIL
+1862 TKPPIPGSLPPIP
-1875 APASVPPASTKTSQA
+1875 APASVPPANTTTSQA
-1890 DANIKVEEFKKLIY
+1890 DANIEVENFKKLIY

-1920 FDIIGVE
+1920 FDIMGVE
-1927 AKEDNGNWIPTV
+1927 AVEDNGNWIPTIK
-1939 NLKNGDDEFSI
+1939 LKNGDEELSVS
-1950 PLVDF
+1950 LVDF
-1955 NKEYTLQKKD
+1955 NKEYTLQTKD
-1965 DKTTVP
+1965 DKKTVP

-1994 VLSGEPLTYKVHD
+1994 VLSGEPLTYRVHD

-2085 NDNGKAVFDDNTPES
+2085 NDNGKAVFDDDSPES
-2100 QTRHDARID
+2100 QARHDARID
-2109 GFIGLSRI
+2109 GFVGLSRI

-2124 QLDDYFAYC
+2124 ELDDYFAYC
-2133 RNVLFTNESNA
+2133 RNALFTNESNA
-2144 DIAKNLANILGLT
+2144 DAAKYLANILGLT

-2184 QGENEECSYLH
+2184 QGENEKCEYLH
-2195 SDSND
+2195 SDSKD
-2200 ANDAMRKK
+2200 ANDSMRKK
-2208 VVAIIFDDSKPVLEI
+2208 VVAIVFNDGKPVLEI

-2236 YTDPEGNLLHPE
+2236 YTDSEGNLLHYDMY
-2248 LNKAYT
+2248 KVYT
-2254 EALNKYE
+2254 NALIKYA
-2261 GNKNQSDL
+2261 NDKNQSDL

-2299 GIFFFDKSFNLAK
+2299 GIFFFDESFNLAK

-2339 IDVAELDRNP
+2339 IDVSKLAKNP
-2349 QFRISRIL
+2349 QFRVSKIL

-2380 NSNEFADTTD
+2380 NSNEFAGTTD

-2397 QIADPNK
+2397 QIADPK
-2404 PKKVSLYY
+2404 APKKVSLYY
-2412 VMPPKTTIS
+2412 VMPPKTTVS

-2430 YLNTLGQGK
+2430 YLNTLGQNK

-2447 FTAYRVLD
+2447 FTGYRVLD

-2473 QGYKSGQDVLDS
+2473 QGYKSGKDVLDS
-2485 IKTILSNVR
+2485 VKTILANVR
-2494 AIESKWKGDLALD
+2494 AIESKWRGDLALD

-2530 ESDARRVMSIK
+2530 EPDARRVMSIK

-2546 LRQDSPLLFQEGRTN
+2546 LRQDSPLLFQAGRTN

-2575 KTKAIGQKEVITY
+2575 RTKAVGQKEAITY

-2611 YKTQYTDKTHGS
+2611 YKTQYTDKAHGS

-2640 DAAFRINARI
+2640 DTAFRINARI

-2661 IARIAE
+2661 IARIAG

-2703 KLENKPDLIDEFAP
+2703 KLENKPDPIDEYAP
-2717 YIKRI
+2717 YISRI
-2722 GISEKEL
+2722 GISKEEL
-2729 AGIISMDKGDK
+2729 AAIVAKGNRADIQQGI
-2740 SAIQKDIVMWFNSQD
+2740 VEWFNSQD
-2755 THNFGFTYNGNV
+2755 THNLGFTYNGNV
-2767 YLFNNSEYSLIS
+2767 YLFNNSEYSLAS
-2779 APTSLTTTDNLVL
+2779 RRTSLTTTDNLDL
-2792 KGVDNNGAH
+2792 KGVDNNGEH
-2801 DITITFNVDGN
+2801 NITITFNVDGK
-2812 GNITSIQGNVTTFKQ
+2812 GNITSMQGNVTTFKQ
-2827 VSARRQIPDY
+2827 VKA
-2837 MESMEEQLKDKR
+2837 ES
-2849 SSWEIYRDDIQREDH
+2849 
-2864 GITYTTGISYQSTI
+2864 
-2878 EPSINLAVDSG
+2878 
-2889 ILPKKYLKYLNKD
+2889 NKV
-2902 RPRSI
+2902 
-2907 ALEDLQEIIDIFKK
+2907 
-2921 KGINGPTDL
+2921 
-2930 LSYIKNDGITVS
+2930 TVS
-2942 KEEWEEAQNGIRSH
+2942 KEEWEEAQNGIRDSIPP
-2956 LMSNALGK
+2956 LLAK
-2964 NSSLLHDYSALLNA
+2964 NSVFLREYDKSISVQGKRDLKRSLG
-2978 NTRQHIIN
+2978 
-2986 ARRTAVGYKN
+2986 TAKKFLATVKKKGDKI
-2996 VAMRRNDTK
+2996 K
-3005 LVEAWDRMIKII
+3005 EEAWNKMISYIESI
-3017 DSLKSENIPTI
+3017 SSESTPTI